1 MTFDTRR
8 AQGNTGTGQAT
19 TNNSSNNSNNPAATT
34 GITSTAQTGTGT
46 VTGSVTVPATA
57 VTITT
62 TTSTAAITAATTTT
76 TNMMSSGIGGD
87 SNNSTTNSQE
97 HLQATEAT
105 TAAAAAAAVVDTSE
119 TTVSPEKLIASFPT
133 TKLRSLTQK
142 ISNPRWV
149 VPVLPEQE
157 LEVLLN
163 AAIELAQAG
172 ADHDCEPC
180 VEFYRN
186 GLTTSFAKILTDEAV
201 NSWKYNIH
209 HCILV
214 SCGKLLHLIA
224 IHMQRDNP
232 YLLDLLAIVFDPDNK
247 FNTFNG
253 ARQPECFAAPEC
265 IWGVLDSNKMFAKS
279 PAEPKPPRGWLVDLI
294 NRFGQLG
301 GFDNLLERFNSGLE
315 LLRRHQSSA
324 TNKVKVETENAGGQ
338 DNRLTLALIHSLLR
352 PFGQCYELLTP
363 ATIAKYFMPTWN
375 VVLDLLDSFT
385 DEELKREVKPEGR
398 NDYINGIVKSARFLA
413 SRLSGQEEL
422 IRDLEMFRLKM
433 ILRLLQV
440 SSFNG
445 KMNALNEI
453 NKVLSSVAYYSH
465 RSQPLPHNLPED
477 EMDWLTAER
486 MAQWIKSSDV
496 LGIVLKDSL
505 HQPQYVEKLEKIIR
519 FLIKEQ
525 ALTLDDLDA
534 VWRAQAG
541 KHEAIVKNMHD
552 LLAKLAWDFTPEQ
565 LDHLFEAF
573 QASMTTANKRQR
585 ERLLELIRR
594 LAEDD
599 KNGVMAQ
606 KVLKLFWTLAHSQEV
621 PPEVL
626 DQALGAHVKILDYS
640 CSQERDA
647 QKTIWLDKCVGEL
660 KSGDSWVLPAL
671 RLIRDICCLYDMT
684 PNHAP
689 RTQTGTNRLQVIERL
704 QNDYSLVILVTN
716 SLTAYMEKVRSL
728 VNETPTLDAATILI
742 DGRFPHHAQ
751 IAERLEFLKFL
762 LKDGQL
768 WLCADQAKQIWHCL
782 AVNAVF
788 TADREECFR
797 WFGKLMGEEPDLDP
811 GINKDFFENNIL
823 QLDPH
828 LLTES
833 GIKCFERFFKAVN
846 SKEDKLKAIHRGY
859 ILDNE
864 DLIGKDYLWRVITT
878 GGEEIAN
885 KAIDLLKE
893 VSTALGPRLQE
904 HITEFHEMFIGEC
917 CSRLRTHYSNI
928 LILGKTMLVEDNAE
942 NNAANDESKDS
953 KMRYIEAEKMCR
965 IIKVLQEYIKECDRS
980 FSGDRIHLPLSRVT
994 RGKNTS
1000 LYIRFQ
1006 TPGRPIDDLEIVT
1019 HSNET
1024 MAAFKRNL
1032 LKRIKGNNSS
1042 SSSTTNSNAT
1052 TNIKVDLFYTNGELI
1067 EITDEINPLYQYTI
1081 RDKMIL
1087 TAKLTPVGI
1096 GLASSPDSSSDSST
1110 GSPPRPC
1117 PDMQRVESES
1127 TLPGVIISQ
1136 NYQYTEFFLKL
1147 YQLGSDLEH
1156 GRLRDSAKV
1165 LLHLLPCDRHTMR
1178 QLQLMC
1184 RVPKSTASTGDG
1196 PKEPED
1202 VGGDAALNADDC
1214 TPEQMF
1220 LHPAPAQVLYNL
1232 SVLHGLLIPALDPLG
1247 EAALQVQSSWMHS
1260 GCAHF
1265 VLELLTKN
1273 NFLPNADM
1281 HTKRASFQGVL
1292 RLAKL
1297 FLYIVGSVL
1306 SRVGDEPM
1314 ICDYDNG
1321 ARSQVDIL
1329 KQNFSTMPNNAQ
1341 GTLHAIS
1348 AKLAEIL
1355 ATEMLSASHE
1365 GERCRALFSSTLQ
1378 WSCPDISTI
1387 KAVVQLAWASSCG
1400 NLQALG
1406 SCSNNSNKSAD
1417 FEDDAIVPDGQDF
1430 SMCKEALEVMTIS
1443 FILNPSANEALSND
1457 ANWPK
1462 FITSIVL
1469 KNPMRHVRQVA
1480 SEQLFLASTYCA
1492 GDRRPFVYMV
1502 NLLVSALKTLVPQY
1516 EATCAEFFSI
1526 LCRTLAY
1533 GCIYNWPLQ
1542 IGEHL
1547 LGDEIK
1553 WLRKIR
1559 ENVKITGDTQVHE
1572 ELLEGHLCLAK
1583 ELMFFL
1589 MPDSKAQLN
1598 ELIHELIDD
1607 FLFTASREYLHLRK
1621 HGSLR
1626 MDTVPPPVCRSPHT
1640 IAAACDLLIALCQ
1653 LCVPNMKLLTN
1664 TLIDFVCT
1672 DTDPLREW
1680 DYWPPVGAR
1689 AAKGFCGLKNAGAT
1703 CYMNSVLQQ
1712 LYMVPAVRVGIL
1724 KAHGAATNDNEDFSG
1739 DSDLNS
1745 SGNNSSGANL
1755 GPSFFG
1761 PAPMPTLAS
1770 TSSAASTSLDDA
1782 TGGASDVR
1790 KNYHVVILKHVQA
1803 IFAHLGH
1810 SALQFYVPRG
1820 LWTHF
1825 KLQGEPVNLREQQDA
1840 VEFFMSLFESLDE
1853 GLKALGYTQLM
1864 NATLGGSFSDQ
1875 KICQEC
1881 PHRYSK
1887 EEPFSVF
1894 SVDIRNHSSLT
1905 ESLEQYVKGELL
1917 EGADAYHC
1925 DKCDKKVVTIKR
1937 LCVKK
1942 LPPVLAI
1949 QLKRFE
1955 YDYERV
1961 CAIKFNDYFEFPRIL
1976 DMEPYTVSG
1985 LAKLEGEVVEVG
1997 DNCQTSVETTK
2008 YELTGIV
2015 VHSGQASGGHYFSYI
2030 VSKNPAN
2037 GKCQWYK
2044 FDDGEVTECKM
2055 HEDEEMKLQCF
2066 GGDYMGEIYDNNLKR
2081 MQYRRQKRWWN
2092 AYMLFYTRCDQNP
2105 KQFETS
2111 VEQLSLT
2118 ESRNVVL
2125 PLPKPIERSVRHQ
2138 NIRFLHSRSIFS
2150 VEFFN
2155 FIKKLV
2161 SCSIPSTRSD
2171 KITPAAEELS
2181 LLGVQLASQFLF
2193 HTGFRTRKSLRGPV
2207 IEWYDTLSHHIRSS
2221 SLVRK
2226 WFANHALLSPPSRL
2240 GEYILMAPSPEVR
2253 TVFVKL
2259 VVFFCHF
2266 AINDEPLVGY
2276 EGSNLCEQ
2284 VLISVLRLLKSEA
2297 ADYGKHLPHYFSLFS
2312 MYVGL
2317 GTREKQQLLKLNV
2330 PVQFMQVAMD
2340 DGPGPSIKYQYP
2352 EFSKLHQVVSHLVR
2366 CSDVSDKCQSSNQ
2379 NGRPLPNPY
2388 KDASIAQEE
2397 MTPLSSEC
2405 MDILFN
2411 RTSYIKKVIEDTNV
2425 GDEGLKLLQY
2435 CSWENPHFS
2444 RAVLTELLWQC
2455 GYAYCHDM
2463 RHHTDLLLNI
2473 LLIEDSWQHHR
2484 IHNALNGVAEEREG
2498 LLDTIQRA
2506 KTHYQ
2511 KRAYQ
2516 IIKCLTQLFHK
2527 SPIALQMLNTNPT
2540 ISRHWSVAVEW
2551 LQDELERQRGIGCQ
2565 YNSYSWSPPAQSNDN
2580 TNGYMLERSQ
2590 SAKNTWSMAYELCP
2604 EEQDQ
2609 EENNESDLESND
2621 DNKQQTEQ
2629 QATAAATPAATAI
2642 GTDAT
2647 TLNEQPDNK
2656 LTTTI
2661 IPTIGGWPGP
2671 APSSSTPTSAST
2683 LPAGTCSSSTSSS
2696 DVVGGSGKSRLSR
2709 QLFNAY
2715 ASTGGVN
2722 VAATSAGGSGGN
2734 SETES
2739 SAQETGGNNTE
2750 SNINGLTNSL
2760 DHIKISMEKSSH
2772 RKERRRSLKKKIVF
2786 GNAEEEEE
2794 EEEEADEM
2802 VTTTEATTTTAAPTT
2817 VSSVTTATTTT
2828 GTTAAVTVAVDSTT
2842 TALITLTDTTTT
2854 AANNITAATTSTA
2867 TTTGAAKLN
2876 STVEKNLI

>member
-8 AQGNTGTGQAT
+8 QGTGTGQAT
-19 TNNSSNNSNNPAATT
+19 TNTSTSSTT
-34 GITSTAQTGTGT
+34 GIPSTAQSAGSGTAT
-46 VTGSVTVPATA
+46 VTGSVTGTGTTGVTATNVP
-57 VTITT
+57 
-62 TTSTAAITAATTTT
+62 
-76 TNMMSSGIGGD
+76 SSGGD
-87 SNNSTTNSQE
+87 SNNSNTNSQE
-97 HLQATEAT
+97 HMQAAQAADGS
-105 TAAAAAAAVVDTSE
+105 TAAENPVTV
-119 TTVSPEKLIASFPT
+119 VSPEKLIASFPT
-133 TKLRSLTQK
+133 AKLRSLTQK

-172 ADHDCEPC
+172 VDHDCEPC

-214 SCGKLLHLIA
+214 SCGKLLNLIA

-247 FNTFNG
+247 FNTFNV
-253 ARQPECFAAPEC
+253 ARQPECFAAPES
-265 IWGVLDSNKMFAKS
+265 IWGVLDSNKMYAK
-279 PAEPKPPRGWLVDLI
+279 PPPEPKNPRGWLVDLI

-315 LLRRHQSSA
+315 LLKRNQSTSKA
-324 TNKVKVETENAGGQ
+324 SIGGSTSSGVKIESGGVDGSGQ

-413 SRLSGQEEL
+413 SRLTGQEEL

-465 RSQPLPHNLPED
+465 RSQPLPHCMPED

-660 KSGDSWVLPAL
+660 KAGDSWVLPAL
-671 RLIRDICCLYDMT
+671 RLIRDICCLYDTT

-689 RTQTGTNRLQVIERL
+689 RTQTSVNRQQVIERL

-716 SLTAYMEKVRSL
+716 SLTAYMDKVRSL
-728 VNETPTLDAATILI
+728 VNETPSLVPSTILI

-788 TADREECFR
+788 AADREECFR

-928 LILGKTMLVEDNAE
+928 LILGKTMLEDPDNQDIS
-942 NNAANDESKDS
+942 NDESKDT
-953 KMRYIEAEKMCR
+953 KMRFIEAEKMCR
-965 IIKVLQEYIKECDRS
+965 ILKVLQEYIKECDRS

-1006 TPGRPIDDLEIVT
+1006 TTGRPIDDIEIVT

-1032 LKRIKGNNSS
+1032 LKRIKGNSTSNS
-1042 SSSTTNSNAT
+1042 
-1052 TNIKVDLFYTNGELI
+1052 NIKVDLFYNNGELI
-1067 EITDEINPLYQYTI
+1067 EVYDEINPLYQYTI

-1087 TAKLTPVGI
+1087 MAKLTPVGI

-1147 YQLGSDLEH
+1147 HQLGSDLEH

-1178 QLQLMC
+1178 MLQVMC
-1184 RVPKSTASTGDG
+1184 RVPKSPAGDG
-1196 PKEPED
+1196 PKEED
-1202 VGGDAALNADDC
+1202 ALGSSGQNVSDALNAEDC

-1220 LHPAPAQVLYNL
+1220 LHPSPAQVLYNL

-1247 EAALQVQSSWMHS
+1247 ESALQVQSAWMHS

-1273 NFLPNADM
+1273 NFLPSADM
-1281 HTKRASFQGVL
+1281 HTKRASFQCVL

-1314 ICDYDNG
+1314 ICDFDNG

-1341 GTLHAIS
+1341 GTLRAIS

-1355 ATEMLSASHE
+1355 ATEMLSASQE

-1387 KAVVQLAWASSCG
+1387 KAVVHLAWASSCG

-1406 SCSNNSNKSAD
+1406 GSND
-1417 FEDDAIVPDGQDF
+1417 FEDDAIIPDGQDF
-1430 SMCKEALEVMTIS
+1430 SMCKEALEVLTIS

-1469 KNPMRHVRQVA
+1469 KNPLRHVRQVA

-1492 GDRRPFVYMV
+1492 GDRRPFGYMV
-1502 NLLVSALKTLVPQY
+1502 NLLVSALKNLVPQY
-1516 EATCAEFFSI
+1516 EATCAEFFSV
-1526 LCRTLAY
+1526 LCRTLSY

-1542 IGEHL
+1542 IGEGL

-1559 ENVKITGDTQVHE
+1559 ENVKVTGDTQVHE

-1626 MDTVPPPVCRSPHT
+1626 LDTVPPPVCRSPHT

-1680 DYWPPVGAR
+1680 DYLPPVGAR
-1689 AAKGFCGLKNAGAT
+1689 PPKGFCGLKNAGAT

-1739 DSDLNS
+1739 DSDL
-1745 SGNNSSGANL
+1745 SGGGI
-1755 GPSFFG
+1755 GPSFFAG
-1761 PAPMPTLAS
+1761 PSTISAMSS
-1770 TSSAASTSLDDA
+1770 TSSTTVGGDD
-1782 TGGASDVR
+1782 GSDVR
-1790 KNYHVVILKHVQA
+1790 KNYHVIILKHVQA

-1853 GLKALGYTQLM
+1853 GLKALGYPQLM

-1925 DKCDKKVVTIKR
+1925 DKCDKKVVTVKR

-1976 DMEPYTVSG
+1976 DMEPYTGNEATANISIYLINIYIIYLIVSG
-1985 LAKLEGEVVEVG
+1985 LAKLEGEVIEVG

-2030 VSKNPAN
+2030 VSKNPTN

-2055 HEDEEMKLQCF
+2055 HEDEEMKAQCF
-2066 GGDYMGEIYDNNLKR
+2066 GGDYTGEIYDNNLKR
-2081 MQYRRQKRWWN
+2081 MQYRSQKRWWN

-2105 KQFETS
+2105 TKFEAS

-2171 KITPAAEELS
+2171 KITSAAEELS

-2193 HTGFRTRKSLRGPV
+2193 HTGFRTKKSLRGPP

-2240 GEYILMAPSPEVR
+2240 GEYILMAPSPDVR

-2366 CSDVSDKCQSSNQ
+2366 CSDVSEKCQSSNQ
-2379 NGRPLPNPY
+2379 NARPLPNPY
-2388 KDASIAQEE
+2388 KDSNISQEE

-2411 RTSYIKKVIEDTNV
+2411 RTGYIKKVIEDTNV
-2425 GDEGLKLLQY
+2425 GEEGLKLLQY

-2455 GYAYCHDM
+2455 GFAYCHDM

-2484 IHNALNGVAEEREG
+2484 IHNALDGVAEEREG
-2498 LLDTIQRA
+2498 LLETIQRA

-2527 SPIALQMLNTNPT
+2527 SPFALQMLNTNPT
-2540 ISRHWSVAVEW
+2540 ISRHWSIAVEW

-2565 YNSYSWSPPAQSNDN
+2565 YNSYSWSPPAQSNDT

-2604 EEQDQ
+2604 EEVS
-2609 EENNESDLESND
+2609 EKATTENNESDLESND
-2621 DNKQQTEQ
+2621 DNKQEQ
-2629 QATAAATPAATAI
+2629 QQQPQTQQSSKAD
-2642 GTDAT
+2642 GSG
-2647 TLNEQPDNK
+2647 NEQQKSQEQQQQADNK
-2656 LTTTI
+2656 TANHSQLTT
-2661 IPTIGGWPGP
+2661 IPTIGGWPAP
-2671 APSSSTPTSAST
+2671 ASIPTSTAA
-2683 LPAGTCSSSTSSS
+2683 PATNTAPVDAQCLT
-2696 DVVGGSGKSRLSR
+2696 R
-2709 QLFNAY
+2709 QLFGAY
-2715 ASTGGVN
+2715 ISTGGGVSSN
-2722 VAATSAGGSGGN
+2722 TGNTAPTTGSGGGSGGGSGSGAN

-2739 SAQETGGNNTE
+2739 SAQETGNAD

-2760 DHIKISMEKSSH
+2760 DHIKISMEK
-2772 RKERRRSLKKKIVF
+2772 
-2786 GNAEEEEE
+2786 
-2794 EEEEADEM
+2794 
-2802 VTTTEATTTTAAPTT
+2802 VTTTNA
-2817 VSSVTTATTTT
+2817 
-2828 GTTAAVTVAVDSTT
+2828 
-2842 TALITLTDTTTT
+2842 
-2854 AANNITAATTSTA
+2854 
-2867 TTTGAAKLN
+2867 
-2876 STVEKNLI
+2876 

>member
-1 MTFDTRR
+1 MTFDTRTTATTTTSP
-8 AQGNTGTGQAT
+8 AQSAGTGTG
-19 TNNSSNNSNNPAATT
+19 SV
-34 GITSTAQTGTGT
+34 TGT
-46 VTGSVTVPATA
+46 VTTSSLPGGGSSSLDSSQEQQPVVASQNSDDVAGSSTAGSVDSTVTLVP
-57 VTITT
+57 
-62 TTSTAAITAATTTT
+62 
-76 TNMMSSGIGGD
+76 
-87 SNNSTTNSQE
+87 
-97 HLQATEAT
+97 
-105 TAAAAAAAVVDTSE
+105 
-119 TTVSPEKLIASFPT
+119 PEKLISSFPT
-133 TKLRSLTQK
+133 TKLRSLSQK

-163 AAIELAQAG
+163 AAIELTQAG
-172 ADHDCEPC
+172 VDHDCEPC

-186 GLTTSFAKILTDEAV
+186 GLSTSFAKILTDEAV
-201 NSWKYNIH
+201 NSWKFNIH

-232 YLLDLLAIVFDPDNK
+232 YLLDLLAIVFDPENK
-247 FNTFNG
+247 FNTFNA
-253 ARQPECFAAPEC
+253 ARQPECFATPDC
-265 IWGVLDSNKMFAKS
+265 IWGQLDSNKMYARP
-279 PAEPKPPRGWLVDLI
+279 PAEPKNPRGWLVDLI

-315 LLRRHQSSA
+315 LLKRNQNKA
-324 TNKVKVETENAGGQ
+324 TGKGVGGEGSGEGSIQ

-465 RSQPLPHNLPED
+465 RSQPLPHCMPED

-541 KHEAIVKNMHD
+541 KHEAIVKNVHD

-660 KSGDSWVLPAL
+660 KSGDGWVLPAL
-671 RLIRDICCLYDMT
+671 RLIRDICCLYDTT

-689 RTQTGTNRLQVIERL
+689 RTQTGTNRQQVIERL

-716 SLTAYMEKVRSL
+716 SLTAYMEKVRQM
-728 VNETPTLDAATILI
+728 VTDTPGLEAATILI

-782 AVNAVF
+782 AVSAVF
-788 TADREECFR
+788 PADREECFR

-878 GGEEIAN
+878 GGEEIAS

-904 HITEFHEMFIGEC
+904 NIAEFHEMFIGEC
-917 CSRLRTHYSNI
+917 CSRLRTHYGNI
-928 LILGKTMLVEDNAE
+928 VILGKTQLQEELDAPDQSDN
-942 NNAANDESKDS
+942 ANDESKDS
-953 KMRYIEAEKMCR
+953 KMRFIEAEKMCR
-965 IIKVLQEYIKECDRS
+965 ILKVLQEYVKECDRS
-980 FSGDRIHLPLSRVT
+980 FSGDRVHLPLSRVT

-1006 TPGRPIDDLEIVT
+1006 NPGRPIDDLEIVT

-1024 MAAFKRNL
+1024 MAAFKRSL
-1032 LKRIKGNNSS
+1032 LKRIKGTS
-1042 SSSTTNSNAT
+1042 T
-1052 TNIKVDLFYTNGELI
+1052 TNIKVDLFYTNGEMI
-1067 EITDEINPLYQYTI
+1067 EISDEINPLYQYTI

-1087 TAKLTPVGI
+1087 TAKLTPVGT

-1147 YQLGSDLEH
+1147 YQLGSDLQH

-1165 LLHLLPCDRHTMR
+1165 LLHLLPCDRQTMR
-1178 QLQLMC
+1178 QLQMMC
-1184 RVPKSTASTGDG
+1184 KVPKAAVTVPLTAEKCAKDEEEKLNSTEQPASESD
-1196 PKEPED
+1196 EE
-1202 VGGDAALNADDC
+1202 NC

-1220 LHPAPAQVLYNL
+1220 LHPTPAQVLYNL

-1247 EAALQVQSSWMHS
+1247 EGALLVQSAWMHS

-1273 NFLPNADM
+1273 NFLPSADM
-1281 HTKRASFQGVL
+1281 HTKRASFQCVL

-1314 ICDYDNG
+1314 ICDLDNG
-1321 ARSQVDIL
+1321 SRSQVDIL
-1329 KQNFSTMPNNAQ
+1329 KQNFSTMPNSSQ
-1341 GTLHAIS
+1341 GTLRAIS
-1348 AKLAEIL
+1348 AKLAVML
-1355 ATEMLSASHE
+1355 AREMLSASQE
-1365 GERCRALFSSTLQ
+1365 GDRCRTLFSSTLQ

-1406 SCSNNSNKSAD
+1406 SSNGD
-1417 FEDDAIVPDGQDF
+1417 FEDEVIVPDGQDF
-1430 SMCKEALEVMTIS
+1430 SMCKEALEVLTIS
-1443 FILNPSANEALSND
+1443 FILNPSANEALSSD

-1469 KNPMRHVRQVA
+1469 RNPLRHVRQVA

-1502 NLLVSALKTLVPQY
+1502 NLLVGALKTLVPQY
-1516 EATCAEFFSI
+1516 EATCAEFFSV
-1526 LCRTLAY
+1526 LCRTLSY

-1542 IGEHL
+1542 ISEGL

-1553 WLRKIR
+1553 WLQRIR
-1559 ENVKITGDTQVHE
+1559 ENVRSTGDTQVHE

-1589 MPDSKAQLN
+1589 AADSKAQLN

-1607 FLFTASREYLHLRK
+1607 FLFTASREFLHLRR

-1626 MDTVPPPVCRSPHT
+1626 QDTVPPPVCRSPHT

-1680 DYWPPVGAR
+1680 DYLPPVGAR
-1689 AAKGFCGLKNAGAT
+1689 PTKGFCGLKNAGAT

-1724 KAHGAATNDNEDFSG
+1724 RAHGAATTDGEDFSG
-1739 DSDLNS
+1739 DSDLTGGGLGPALFSGPASALVTFSSS
-1745 SGNNSSGANL
+1745 SGGVEDGSQ
-1755 GPSFFG
+1755 
-1761 PAPMPTLAS
+1761 
-1770 TSSAASTSLDDA
+1770 
-1782 TGGASDVR
+1782 DVR

-1853 GLKALGYTQLM
+1853 GLKALGQPQLM

-1925 DKCDKKVVTIKR
+1925 DKCDKKVVTVKR

-1997 DNCQTSVETTK
+1997 DNCQTNVETTK

-2030 VSKNPAN
+2030 LSKNPAN

-2055 HEDEEMKLQCF
+2055 HEDEEMKAQCF

-2092 AYMLFYTRCDQNP
+2092 AYMLFYTRCDQSP
-2105 KQFETS
+2105 VKYEPS

-2118 ESRNVVL
+2118 ESRNMVL

-2161 SCSIPSTRSD
+2161 SCNIPSARSD

-2193 HTGFRTRKSLRGPV
+2193 HTGFRTKKSLRGPV
-2207 IEWYDTLSHHIRSS
+2207 IDWYDALSHHIRSS
-2221 SLVRK
+2221 ALVRK

-2266 AINDEPLVGY
+2266 AINDEPLAGHD
-2276 EGSNLCEQ
+2276 GANLCEQ

-2317 GTREKQQLLKLNV
+2317 GTREKQQLLRLNV
-2330 PVQFMQVAMD
+2330 PMQFIQVALD
-2340 DGPGPSIKYQYP
+2340 DGPGPAIKYQYP

-2366 CSDVSDKCQSSNQ
+2366 CSDVSEKCQSSNQ
-2379 NGRPLPNPY
+2379 NGRPLPNPF
-2388 KDASIAQEE
+2388 KDATVAHEE
-2397 MTPLSSEC
+2397 LTPLSTEC
-2405 MDILFN
+2405 MDLLFN
-2411 RTSYIKKVIEDTNV
+2411 RTGYIKKVIEDTNV
-2425 GDEGLKLLQY
+2425 GDEGLKILQY

-2455 GYAYCHDM
+2455 GFAYCHDM

-2473 LLIEDSWQHHR
+2473 LLIDDSWQHHR

-2527 SPIALQMLNTNPT
+2527 SPIALQMLNTNPG

-2590 SAKNTWSMAYELCP
+2590 SAKNTWTMAYELCP
-2604 EEQDQ
+2604 DEVSEKTKQD
-2609 EENNESDLESND
+2609 ENNESDLESNLD
-2621 DNKQQTEQ
+2621 ENKTEQAAQPGAAQESTTGGTEQPTDNK
-2629 QATAAATPAATAI
+2629 
-2642 GTDAT
+2642 
-2647 TLNEQPDNK
+2647 
-2656 LTTTI
+2656 
-2661 IPTIGGWPGP
+2661 
-2671 APSSSTPTSAST
+2671 TPT
-2683 LPAGTCSSSTSSS
+2683 TSSPS
-2696 DVVGGSGKSRLSR
+2696 TGAWPARVDSNAIPRLSR
-2709 QLFNAY
+2709 QLFGAY
-2715 ASTGGVN
+2715 TSTGVGSTSGTT
-2722 VAATSAGGSGGN
+2722 APTLATTATAGSGAN

-2739 SAQETGGNNTE
+2739 SAQETTGETT
-2750 SNINGLTNSL
+2750 INGLSSSL
-2760 DHIKISMEKSSH
+2760 DQMEITA
-2772 RKERRRSLKKKIVF
+2772 KKVTR
-2786 GNAEEEEE
+2786 
-2794 EEEEADEM
+2794 ADE
-2802 VTTTEATTTTAAPTT
+2802 V
-2817 VSSVTTATTTT
+2817 
-2828 GTTAAVTVAVDSTT
+2828 
-2842 TALITLTDTTTT
+2842 
-2854 AANNITAATTSTA
+2854 
-2867 TTTGAAKLN
+2867 
-2876 STVEKNLI
+2876 

>member
-8 AQGNTGTGQAT
+8 HTTGQPGSTAP
-19 TNNSSNNSNNPAATT
+19 SSSSST
-34 GITSTAQTGTGT
+34 TSTTTTTTSPAQSAGSGSGIGTGTGT
-46 VTGSVTVPATA
+46 VANSSLPGGGSGSLDGNQDQQPATDSQSSDDVA
-57 VTITT
+57 ASLSANSVDSTIT
-62 TTSTAAITAATTTT
+62 I
-76 TNMMSSGIGGD
+76 
-87 SNNSTTNSQE
+87 
-97 HLQATEAT
+97 
-105 TAAAAAAAVVDTSE
+105 VP
-119 TTVSPEKLIASFPT
+119 PEKLISSFPT

-163 AAIELAQAG
+163 AAIELTQAG
-172 ADHDCEPC
+172 VDHDCEPC

-186 GLTTSFAKILTDEAV
+186 GLSTSFAKILTDEAV
-201 NSWKYNIH
+201 NSWKNNIH

-232 YLLDLLAIVFDPDNK
+232 YLLDLLAIVFDPENK
-247 FNTFNG
+247 FNTFNAG
-253 ARQPECFAAPEC
+253 RQPDCFAAPDY
-265 IWGVLDSNKMFAKS
+265 IWGQLDSNKMYAR
-279 PAEPKPPRGWLVDLI
+279 PPPEPKNARGWLVDLI

-301 GFDNLLERFNSGLE
+301 GFDNLLERFNIGLE
-315 LLRRHQSSA
+315 LLKRNQ
-324 TNKVKVETENAGGQ
+324 NKCTGKNISVEGRVENGAQ

-352 PFGQCYELLTP
+352 PFGQCYELLMP

-398 NDYINGIVKSARFLA
+398 NDYINGIVKSARLLA
-413 SRLSGQEEL
+413 SRLTGQEEL

-453 NKVLSSVAYYSH
+453 NKVLSSVAYFSH
-465 RSQPLPHNLPED
+465 RSQPLPHCMPED
-477 EMDWLTAER
+477 EMDWLTADR

-496 LGIVLKDSL
+496 LGVVLKDSL

-541 KHEAIVKNMHD
+541 KHEAIVKNVHD

-647 QKTIWLDKCVGEL
+647 QKTIWLDKCVDEL
-660 KSGDSWVLPAL
+660 KSGDGWVLPAL
-671 RLIRDICCLYDMT
+671 RLIRDICCLYDT
-684 PNHAP
+684 TTNHAQ
-689 RTQTGTNRLQVIERL
+689 RTQTSTNRQQVIERL

-716 SLTAYMEKVRSL
+716 SLTAYMEKVRQMVTDS
-728 VNETPTLDAATILI
+728 PGLDATRILI
-742 DGRFPHHAQ
+742 DGRFPHHVQ

-788 TADREECFR
+788 PADREECFR

-859 ILDNE
+859 MLDNE

-878 GGEEIAN
+878 GGEEIAS

-904 HITEFHEMFIGEC
+904 NIAEFHEMFIGEC
-917 CSRLRTHYSNI
+917 CSRLRTHYGNI
-928 LILGKTMLVEDNAE
+928 VILGKTQLQEELDAPDQSDNT
-942 NNAANDESKDS
+942 NDESKDS
-953 KMRYIEAEKMCR
+953 KMRFIEAEKMCR
-965 IIKVLQEYIKECDRS
+965 ILKVLQEYVKECDRS
-980 FSGDRIHLPLSRVT
+980 FSGDRVHLPLSRVT
-994 RGKNTS
+994 RGKNTI

-1006 TPGRPIDDLEIVT
+1006 NPGRSIDDMEIVT

-1032 LKRIKGNNSS
+1032 LKRIKGT
-1042 SSSTTNSNAT
+1042 STA
-1052 TNIKVDLFYTNGELI
+1052 NIKVDLFYANDEMIGVS
-1067 EITDEINPLYQYTI
+1067 DEINPLYQYTI
-1081 RDKMIL
+1081 RDKMNL
-1087 TAKLTPVGI
+1087 TAKLTPVGT

-1165 LLHLLPCDRHTMR
+1165 LLHLLPCDRQTIR
-1178 QLQLMC
+1178 QLKIMC
-1184 RVPKSTASTGDG
+1184 KVPKAAVTVAVTGDKIAKDEEEKLYPTEQAG
-1196 PKEPED
+1196 IED
-1202 VGGDAALNADDC
+1202 EEEHC

-1220 LHPAPAQVLYNL
+1220 LHPTPAQVLYNL

-1247 EAALQVQSSWMHS
+1247 ESALLVQSAWMHS

-1273 NFLPNADM
+1273 NFLPSADM
-1281 HTKRASFQGVL
+1281 HTKRASFQCVL

-1314 ICDYDNG
+1314 ICDLDNG
-1321 ARSQVDIL
+1321 SRSQVDIL
-1329 KQNFSTMPNNAQ
+1329 KQNFSTMPSSSQ
-1341 GTLHAIS
+1341 GTLRAIS
-1348 AKLAEIL
+1348 AKLAVIL
-1355 ATEMLSASHE
+1355 AREMLSASPE
-1365 GERCRALFSSTLQ
+1365 GDRCRTLFSSTLQ

-1406 SCSNNSNKSAD
+1406 NSSGD
-1417 FEDDAIVPDGQDF
+1417 FEDEVIVPDGQDF
-1430 SMCKEALEVMTIS
+1430 SMCKEALEVLTIS
-1443 FILNPSANEALSND
+1443 FILNPSANEALTSD
-1457 ANWPK
+1457 PNWPK

-1469 KNPMRHVRQVA
+1469 KNPLRHVRQVA

-1502 NLLVSALKTLVPQY
+1502 NLLVGALKTLVPQY
-1516 EATCAEFFSI
+1516 ESTCAEFFSV
-1526 LCRTLAY
+1526 LCRTLSY

-1542 IGEHL
+1542 ISEGL

-1553 WLRKIR
+1553 WLQRIR
-1559 ENVKITGDTQVHE
+1559 ENVHATGDTQVHE

-1589 MPDSKAQLN
+1589 GADSKAQLN

-1607 FLFTASREYLHLRK
+1607 FLFTASREFLHLRR

-1626 MDTVPPPVCRSPHT
+1626 QDTVPPPVCRSPHT

-1680 DYWPPVGAR
+1680 DYLPPVGAR
-1689 AAKGFCGLKNAGAT
+1689 PTKGFCGLKNAGAT

-1724 KAHGAATNDNEDFSG
+1724 RAHGAATTDGEDFSG
-1739 DSDLNS
+1739 DSDLT
-1745 SGNNSSGANL
+1745 GGGL
-1755 GPSFFG
+1755 GSALFSG
-1761 PAPMPTLAS
+1761 PASALVSLPSSSS
-1770 TSSAASTSLDDA
+1770 TIEDGLH
-1782 TGGASDVR
+1782 DVR

-1810 SALQFYVPRG
+1810 SALQYYVPRG

-1825 KLQGEPVNLREQQDA
+1825 KLLGEPVNLREQQDA
-1840 VEFFMSLFESLDE
+1840 VEFFMSLLESLDE
-1853 GLKALGYTQLM
+1853 GLKALGQPQLM

-1925 DKCDKKVVTIKR
+1925 DKCDKKVVTVKR
-1937 LCVKK
+1937 VCVKK

-1997 DNCQTSVETTK
+1997 DNCQTNVETTK

-2030 VSKNPAN
+2030 LSKNPAN

-2055 HEDEEMKLQCF
+2055 HEDEEMKAECF
-2066 GGDYMGEIYDNNLKR
+2066 GGEYMGETYDNNLKR

-2092 AYMLFYTRCDQNP
+2092 AYMLFYTRCDQTP
-2105 KQFETS
+2105 VQYEPS
-2111 VEQLSLT
+2111 VEQLSLA
-2118 ESRNVVL
+2118 ESRNMVL

-2161 SCSIPSTRSD
+2161 SCNLLSARSN

-2193 HTGFRTRKSLRGPV
+2193 HTGFRTKKSLRGPV
-2207 IEWYDTLSHHIRSS
+2207 MEWYDALSHHIRSS
-2221 SLVRK
+2221 ALVRK

-2240 GEYILMAPSPEVR
+2240 GEYILMAPSPDVR

-2266 AINDEPLVGY
+2266 AINDEPLTGY
-2276 EGSNLCEQ
+2276 DGANLCEQ

-2317 GTREKQQLLKLNV
+2317 GTREKQQLLRLNV
-2330 PVQFMQVAMD
+2330 PLQFIQVALD
-2340 DGPGPSIKYQYP
+2340 DGPGPAIKYQYP
-2352 EFSKLHQVVSHLVR
+2352 EFSKLHQVVSHLIR
-2366 CSDVSDKCQSSNQ
+2366 CSDVSEKCQSSNQ
-2379 NGRPLPNPY
+2379 NARPLSNPFKDPNV
-2388 KDASIAQEE
+2388 AHEE
-2397 MTPLSSEC
+2397 LTPLSTEC
-2405 MDILFN
+2405 MDLLFN
-2411 RTSYIKKVIEDTNV
+2411 RTGYIKKVIEDTNV

-2455 GYAYCHDM
+2455 GFAYCHDM

-2473 LLIEDSWQHHR
+2473 LLIDDSWQHHR

-2498 LLDTIQRA
+2498 LLETIQRA

-2527 SPIALQMLNTNPT
+2527 SPIALQMLHTNSNIT
-2540 ISRHWSVAVEW
+2540 RHWSIAVEW
-2551 LQDELERQRGIGCQ
+2551 LQGELDRQRGIGCQ

-2590 SAKNTWSMAYELCP
+2590 SAKNTWSMAFELCP
-2604 EEQDQ
+2604 DEVSEKTD
-2609 EENNESDLESND
+2609 ENNEPNLETNMD
-2621 DNKQQTEQ
+2621 ENKSEPVAQPGGVLEGSTGGTEQ
-2629 QATAAATPAATAI
+2629 LPENKTPTTSSPSTAAWPARGDSNAI
-2642 GTDAT
+2642 
-2647 TLNEQPDNK
+2647 P
-2656 LTTTI
+2656 
-2661 IPTIGGWPGP
+2661 
-2671 APSSSTPTSAST
+2671 
-2683 LPAGTCSSSTSSS
+2683 
-2696 DVVGGSGKSRLSR
+2696 RLSR
-2709 QLFNAY
+2709 QLFGAY
-2715 ASTGGVN
+2715 TSTGSGSTSGGS
-2722 VAATSAGGSGGN
+2722 APTSALTTTAGSGAN

-2739 SAQETGGNNTE
+2739 SAQETTGETT
-2750 SNINGLTNSL
+2750 INGLTNSL
-2760 DHIKISMEKSSH
+2760 DQMEITA
-2772 RKERRRSLKKKIVF
+2772 KK
-2786 GNAEEEEE
+2786 
-2794 EEEEADEM
+2794 
-2802 VTTTEATTTTAAPTT
+2802 VTR
-2817 VSSVTTATTTT
+2817 
-2828 GTTAAVTVAVDSTT
+2828 
-2842 TALITLTDTTTT
+2842 
-2854 AANNITAATTSTA
+2854 ANN
-2867 TTTGAAKLN
+2867 
-2876 STVEKNLI
+2876 V

>member
-8 AQGNTGTGQAT
+8 QGTGTGTGQAT
-19 TNNSSNNSNNPAATT
+19 TTATAAQNSSSSIT
-34 GITSTAQTGTGT
+34 TSTAQGTGTGT
-46 VTGSVTVPATA
+46 VTATVTGTGTGTV
-57 VTITT
+57 TT
-62 TTSTAAITAATTTT
+62 TTTTTGGVTTANMSSSGGIDANNSNNSQEQSTDAPPTTAAVATTTT
-76 TNMMSSGIGGD
+76 AGGCTVE
-87 SNNSTTNSQE
+87 SA
-97 HLQATEAT
+97 ATA
-105 TAAAAAAAVVDTSE
+105 
-119 TTVSPEKLIASFPT
+119 VSPEKLIASFPIA
-133 TKLRSLTQK
+133 KLRSLTQK

-163 AAIELAQAG
+163 AAIDLAKAG
-172 ADHDCEPC
+172 VDHDCEPC

-201 NSWKYNIH
+201 NSWKFNIH

-214 SCGKLLHLIA
+214 SCGKLLNLIA

-247 FNTFNG
+247 FNTFNAG
-253 ARQPECFAAPEC
+253 RQPECFAALEC
-265 IWGVLDSNKMFAKS
+265 IWGVLDSNKMFAK
-279 PAEPKPPRGWLVDLI
+279 PPPEPKNPRGWLVDLI

-315 LLRRHQSSA
+315 LLKRNQN
-324 TNKVKVETENAGGQ
+324 TNKTSAIVGGSSSTTTVKSITSNESGGGGSDSSGQ

-413 SRLSGQEEL
+413 SRLTGQEEL

-453 NKVLSSVAYYSH
+453 NKVLTSVAYYSH
-465 RSQPLPHNLPED
+465 RSQPLPHCLPDD

-660 KSGDSWVLPAL
+660 KAGDSWVLPAL
-671 RLIRDICCLYDMT
+671 RLIRDICCLYDT
-684 PNHAP
+684 SPNHAP
-689 RTQTGTNRLQVIERL
+689 RTQTSINRQQVIERL

-728 VNETPTLDAATILI
+728 VNETPSLDAATILI
-742 DGRFPHHAQ
+742 DGRFPHQAQ

-788 TADREECFR
+788 AADREECFR

-904 HITEFHEMFIGEC
+904 HITEFHEIFIGEC
-917 CSRLRTHYSNI
+917 CARLRAHYSNI
-928 LILGKTMLVEDNAE
+928 QILGKAMLEDADNQDTS
-942 NNAANDESKDS
+942 NDESKDT
-953 KMRYIEAEKMCR
+953 KMRFIEAEKMCR

-1006 TPGRPIDDLEIVT
+1006 TPGRPIDDIEIVT

-1032 LKRIKGNNSS
+1032 LKRIKGN
-1042 SSSTTNSNAT
+1042 STSTN
-1052 TNIKVDLFYTNGELI
+1052 NIKVDLFYTNGELI
-1067 EITDEINPLYQYTI
+1067 EVSDEINPLYQYTI

-1087 TAKLTPVGI
+1087 TAKLTQVGI

-1147 YQLGSDLEH
+1147 HQLGSDLEH

-1178 QLQLMC
+1178 MLQLMC
-1184 RVPKSTASTGDG
+1184 RVPKSTTGDG
-1196 PKEPED
+1196 PKEED
-1202 VGGDAALNADDC
+1202 ALTSSGQSASDALNADDC

-1220 LHPAPAQVLYNL
+1220 LHPSPAQVLYNL

-1247 EAALQVQSSWMHS
+1247 ESALQVQSAWMHS

-1273 NFLPNADM
+1273 NFLPSADM
-1281 HTKRASFQGVL
+1281 HTKRASFQCVL

-1329 KQNFSTMPNNAQ
+1329 KQNFSTTPNSAQ
-1341 GTLHAIS
+1341 GTLRAIS

-1355 ATEMLSASHE
+1355 ATEMLSASHD

-1387 KAVVQLAWASSCG
+1387 KAVVHLAWASSCG

-1406 SCSNNSNKSAD
+1406 SSND
-1417 FEDDAIVPDGQDF
+1417 FEDDAIIPDGQDF
-1430 SMCKEALEVMTIS
+1430 SVCKEALEVLTIS

-1469 KNPMRHVRQVA
+1469 KNPLRHVRQVA

-1516 EATCAEFFSI
+1516 EATCAEFFSV
-1526 LCRTLAY
+1526 LCRTLSY

-1542 IGEHL
+1542 IGEGL
-1547 LGDEIK
+1547 LSDEIN

-1559 ENVKITGDTQVHE
+1559 ENVKVTGDTQVHE

-1589 MPDSKAQLN
+1589 MADSKAQLN

-1626 MDTVPPPVCRSPHT
+1626 LDTVPPPVCRSPHT

-1653 LCVPNMKLLTN
+1653 HCVPNMKLLTN

-1680 DYWPPVGAR
+1680 DYLPPVGAR
-1689 AAKGFCGLKNAGAT
+1689 PTKGFCGLKNAGAT

-1739 DSDLNS
+1739 DSDMG
-1745 SGNNSSGANL
+1745 SGGSL
-1755 GPSFFG
+1755 GPSFFAG
-1761 PAPMPTLAS
+1761 PSTIPSLSS
-1770 TSSAASTSLDDA
+1770 TSSTVASSDD
-1782 TGGASDVR
+1782 GADVR
-1790 KNYHVVILKHVQA
+1790 KNYHVIILKHVQA

-1925 DKCDKKVVTIKR
+1925 DKCDKKVVTVKR

-2030 VSKNPAN
+2030 VSKNPTN

-2055 HEDEEMKLQCF
+2055 HEDEEMKAQCF

-2105 KQFETS
+2105 TQFDAS

-2171 KITPAAEELS
+2171 KITTAAEELS

-2193 HTGFRTRKSLRGPV
+2193 HTGFRTKKTLRGPV

-2366 CSDVSDKCQSSNQ
+2366 CSDVSEKCENSNE
-2379 NGRPLPNPY
+2379 NARPLPNPFR
-2388 KDASIAQEE
+2388 DSNIAPDDL
-2397 MTPLSSEC
+2397 TPLSSEC

-2411 RTSYIKKVIEDTNV
+2411 RTGYIKKVIEDTNV

-2473 LLIEDSWQHHR
+2473 LLIEDSWQRHR
-2484 IHNALNGVAEEREG
+2484 IHNALNGVAEQREG
-2498 LLDTIQRA
+2498 LLETIQRA

-2516 IIKCLTQLFHK
+2516 IIKCLTHLFHK
-2527 SPIALQMLNTNPT
+2527 SPIALQMLHTIPT
-2540 ISRHWSVAVEW
+2540 ISRHWSIAVEW
-2551 LQDELERQRGIGCQ
+2551 LQDELERQRGIGCH

-2580 TNGYMLERSQ
+2580 TNGYMLERSL
-2590 SAKNTWSMAYELCP
+2590 SAKNTLSMAYELCP
-2604 EEQDQ
+2604 EDQ

-2621 DNKQQTEQ
+2621 DNKQEQQQQTRAKQPPGTEATSNEQQQQQQQTQPQTEQ
-2629 QATAAATPAATAI
+2629 Q
-2642 GTDAT
+2642 
-2647 TLNEQPDNK
+2647 PDNK
-2656 LTTTI
+2656 TVNYTGLTT
-2661 IPTIGGWPGP
+2661 IPTIGGWPSP
-2671 APSSSTPTSAST
+2671 APTSTPTSTPVPSVT
-2683 LPAGTCSSSTSSS
+2683 STSM
-2696 DVVGGSGKSRLSR
+2696 DGNGIPRLSR
-2709 QLFNAY
+2709 QLFGAY
-2715 ASTGGVN
+2715 TSTGGTTTAN
-2722 VAATSAGGSGGN
+2722 VAPASGSGSGGGSGSGAN

-2739 SAQETGGNNTE
+2739 SAQETGNGGE

-2760 DHIKISMEKSSH
+2760 DHMKISMEKGSRNRINRGGKLPPAAELLMPPLQQLQSQQQQQQQTKSQQLQQQQPQSHQQKHQLQLQLQPKQQQQLQQKQQQQQLQQQQQQQQQQQRGDISNSSTS
-2772 RKERRRSLKKKIVF
+2772 R
-2786 GNAEEEEE
+2786 
-2794 EEEEADEM
+2794 
-2802 VTTTEATTTTAAPTT
+2802 
-2817 VSSVTTATTTT
+2817 
-2828 GTTAAVTVAVDSTT
+2828 
-2842 TALITLTDTTTT
+2842 LI
-2854 AANNITAATTSTA
+2854 
-2867 TTTGAAKLN
+2867 
-2876 STVEKNLI
+2876 

>member
-8 AQGNTGTGQAT
+8 HTTGQPGTTATSSGSTTATTTTSPAQSAGTGTG
-19 TNNSSNNSNNPAATT
+19 T
-34 GITSTAQTGTGT
+34 GSGTGTGT
-46 VTGSVTVPATA
+46 VTTSSLPGGGGGGGSSGLDSSQEQQPAVSSQSSDDVAASSSTGSVESTVTLVP
-57 VTITT
+57 
-62 TTSTAAITAATTTT
+62 
-76 TNMMSSGIGGD
+76 
-87 SNNSTTNSQE
+87 
-97 HLQATEAT
+97 
-105 TAAAAAAAVVDTSE
+105 
-119 TTVSPEKLIASFPT
+119 PEKLISSFPT
-133 TKLRSLTQK
+133 TKLRLLTQK

-163 AAIELAQAG
+163 AAIELTQAG
-172 ADHDCEPC
+172 VDHDCEPC

-186 GLTTSFAKILTDEAV
+186 GLSTSFAKILTDEAV

-232 YLLDLLAIVFDPDNK
+232 YLLDLLAIVFDPENK
-247 FNTFNG
+247 FNTFNA
-253 ARQPECFAAPEC
+253 ARQPECFASADC
-265 IWGVLDSNKMFAKS
+265 IWGQLDSNKMYAR
-279 PAEPKPPRGWLVDLI
+279 PPPEPKNARGWLVDLI

-315 LLRRHQSSA
+315 LLKRNQNKGTGKSA
-324 TNKVKVETENAGGQ
+324 CGEGGGEGNGQ

-465 RSQPLPHNLPED
+465 RSQPLPHCMPED

-486 MAQWIKSSDV
+486 MAQWIKASDV

-541 KHEAIVKNMHD
+541 KHEAIVKNVHD

-660 KSGDSWVLPAL
+660 KSGDGWVLPAL
-671 RLIRDICCLYDMT
+671 RLIRDICCLYDTT

-689 RTQTGTNRLQVIERL
+689 RTQTGTNRQQVIERL

-716 SLTAYMEKVRSL
+716 SLTAYMERVRQM
-728 VNETPTLDAATILI
+728 VADTPGLEAANIVI

-782 AVNAVF
+782 AVSAVF
-788 TADREECFR
+788 PADREECFR

-878 GGEEIAN
+878 GGEEIAS

-904 HITEFHEMFIGEC
+904 NIAEFHEMFIGEC
-917 CSRLRTHYSNI
+917 CARLRTHYGNI
-928 LILGKTMLVEDNAE
+928 VILGKTQLQEELDAPDQSDN
-942 NNAANDESKDS
+942 ANDESKDS
-953 KMRYIEAEKMCR
+953 KMRFIEAEKMCR
-965 IIKVLQEYIKECDRS
+965 ILKVLQEYVKECDRS
-980 FSGDRIHLPLSRVT
+980 FSGDRVHLPLSRVT

-1006 TPGRPIDDLEIVT
+1006 NPGRPIDDLEIVT

-1024 MAAFKRNL
+1024 MAAFKRSL
-1032 LKRIKGNNSS
+1032 LKRIKGTS
-1042 SSSTTNSNAT
+1042 T
-1052 TNIKVDLFYTNGELI
+1052 TNIKVDLFYTNGEMI
-1067 EITDEINPLYQYTI
+1067 EVSDEINPLYQYTI
-1081 RDKMIL
+1081 RDKMVL
-1087 TAKLTPVGI
+1087 TAKLTPVGT

-1165 LLHLLPCDRHTMR
+1165 LLHLLPCDRQTMR
-1178 QLQLMC
+1178 QLQVMC
-1184 RVPKSTASTGDG
+1184 KVPKAAVTVAVTGEKSAKDEEE
-1196 PKEPED
+1196 K
-1202 VGGDAALNADDC
+1202 LNTTDQPTSEVEEENC
-1214 TPEQMF
+1214 TPEQIF
-1220 LHPAPAQVLYNL
+1220 LHPTPAQVLYNL

-1247 EAALQVQSSWMHS
+1247 EGALLVQSAWMHS

-1273 NFLPNADM
+1273 NFLPSADM
-1281 HTKRASFQGVL
+1281 HTKRASFQCVL

-1314 ICDYDNG
+1314 ICDLDNG
-1321 ARSQVDIL
+1321 SRSQVDIL
-1329 KQNFSTMPNNAQ
+1329 KQNFSTMPNSSQ
-1341 GTLHAIS
+1341 GTLRAIS
-1348 AKLAEIL
+1348 AKLAVML
-1355 ATEMLSASHE
+1355 AREMLSASQE
-1365 GERCRALFSSTLQ
+1365 GDRCRTLFSSTLQ

-1406 SCSNNSNKSAD
+1406 SSSGD
-1417 FEDDAIVPDGQDF
+1417 FEDEVIVPDGQDF
-1430 SMCKEALEVMTIS
+1430 SMCKEALEVLTIS
-1443 FILNPSANEALSND
+1443 FILNPSANEALTSD

-1469 KNPMRHVRQVA
+1469 KNPLRHVRQVA

-1502 NLLVSALKTLVPQY
+1502 NLLVGALKTLVPQY
-1516 EATCAEFFSI
+1516 EATCAEFFSV
-1526 LCRTLAY
+1526 LCRTLSY

-1542 IGEHL
+1542 ISEGL

-1553 WLRKIR
+1553 WLQRIR
-1559 ENVKITGDTQVHE
+1559 ENVRATGDTQVHE

-1589 MPDSKAQLN
+1589 AADSKAQLN

-1607 FLFTASREYLHLRK
+1607 FLFTASREFLHLRR

-1626 MDTVPPPVCRSPHT
+1626 QDTVPPPVCRSPHT

-1680 DYWPPVGAR
+1680 DYLPPVGAR
-1689 AAKGFCGLKNAGAT
+1689 PTKGFCGLKNAGAT

-1724 KAHGAATNDNEDFSG
+1724 RAHGAATTDGEDFSG
-1739 DSDLNS
+1739 DSDLTGGGLGPALFSGPASALVTFS
-1745 SGNNSSGANL
+1745 SSSGAVED
-1755 GPSFFG
+1755 GSQ
-1761 PAPMPTLAS
+1761 
-1770 TSSAASTSLDDA
+1770 
-1782 TGGASDVR
+1782 DVR

-1853 GLKALGYTQLM
+1853 GLKALGQPQLM

-1925 DKCDKKVVTIKR
+1925 DKCDKKVVTVKR

-1997 DNCQTSVETTK
+1997 DNCQTNVETTK

-2030 VSKNPAN
+2030 LSKNPAN

-2055 HEDEEMKLQCF
+2055 HEDEEMKAQCF

-2092 AYMLFYTRCDQNP
+2092 AYMLFYTRCDQSP
-2105 KQFETS
+2105 VQYEPS

-2118 ESRNVVL
+2118 ESRNMVL

-2161 SCSIPSTRSD
+2161 SCNIPSARSD
-2171 KITPAAEELS
+2171 KITSAAEELS

-2193 HTGFRTRKSLRGPV
+2193 HTGFRTKKSLRGPV
-2207 IEWYDTLSHHIRSS
+2207 IDWYDALSHHIRSS
-2221 SLVRK
+2221 ALVRK

-2266 AINDEPLVGY
+2266 AINDEPLTGY
-2276 EGSNLCEQ
+2276 DGANLCEQ

-2317 GTREKQQLLKLNV
+2317 GTREKQQLLRLNV
-2330 PVQFMQVAMD
+2330 PLQFIQVALD
-2340 DGPGPSIKYQYP
+2340 DGPGPAIKYQYP
-2352 EFSKLHQVVSHLVR
+2352 EFSKLHQVVSHLIR
-2366 CSDVSDKCQSSNQ
+2366 CSDVSEKCQSSNQ
-2379 NGRPLPNPY
+2379 NARPLPNPF
-2388 KDASIAQEE
+2388 KDATVAHEE
-2397 MTPLSSEC
+2397 LTPLSTEC
-2405 MDILFN
+2405 MDLLFN
-2411 RTSYIKKVIEDTNV
+2411 RTGYIKKVIEDTNV

-2455 GYAYCHDM
+2455 GFAYCHDM

-2473 LLIEDSWQHHR
+2473 LLIDDSWQHHR

-2498 LLDTIQRA
+2498 LLETIQRA

-2540 ISRHWSVAVEW
+2540 ISRHWSIAVEW

-2590 SAKNTWSMAYELCP
+2590 SAKNTWTMAYELCP
-2604 EEQDQ
+2604 DEVSEKTD
-2609 EENNESDLESND
+2609 ENNESDLESNLD
-2621 DNKQQTEQ
+2621 ENKTDQVVQPGGAQEGTTGGTEQSADNK
-2629 QATAAATPAATAI
+2629 
-2642 GTDAT
+2642 
-2647 TLNEQPDNK
+2647 
-2656 LTTTI
+2656 
-2661 IPTIGGWPGP
+2661 
-2671 APSSSTPTSAST
+2671 TPT
-2683 LPAGTCSSSTSSS
+2683 TSSPATGAWPVRVDS
-2696 DVVGGSGKSRLSR
+2696 NAIPRLSR
-2709 QLFNAY
+2709 QLFGAY
-2715 ASTGGVN
+2715 TSTGGGTTSGTT
-2722 VAATSAGGSGGN
+2722 APTPATTTTAGSGAN

-2739 SAQETGGNNTE
+2739 SAQETTGETT
-2750 SNINGLTNSL
+2750 INGLTNSL
-2760 DHIKISMEKSSH
+2760 DQMEITA
-2772 RKERRRSLKKKIVF
+2772 KKKCRRVIIRKLVESKD
-2786 GNAEEEEE
+2786 EED
-2794 EEEEADEM
+2794 A
-2802 VTTTEATTTTAAPTT
+2802 TAAT
-2817 VSSVTTATTTT
+2817 TTATTEVTT
-2828 GTTAAVTVAVDSTT
+2828 SPATT
-2842 TALITLTDTTTT
+2842 TAM
-2854 AANNITAATTSTA
+2854 AATSTPATTAATT
-2867 TTTGAAKLN
+2867 TGTGSGSGTGTSELP
-2876 STVEKNLI
+2876 TRIEKNLI

>member
-8 AQGNTGTGQAT
+8 HTTGQPGSTAP
-19 TNNSSNNSNNPAATT
+19 SSSSST
-34 GITSTAQTGTGT
+34 TSTTTTTTSPAQSAGSGSGIGTGTGT
-46 VTGSVTVPATA
+46 VANSSLPGGGSGSLDGNQDQQPATDSQSSDDVA
-57 VTITT
+57 ASLSANSVDSTIT
-62 TTSTAAITAATTTT
+62 I
-76 TNMMSSGIGGD
+76 
-87 SNNSTTNSQE
+87 
-97 HLQATEAT
+97 
-105 TAAAAAAAVVDTSE
+105 VP
-119 TTVSPEKLIASFPT
+119 PEKLISSFPT

-163 AAIELAQAG
+163 AAIELTQAG
-172 ADHDCEPC
+172 VDHDCEPC

-186 GLTTSFAKILTDEAV
+186 GLSTSFAKILTDEAV
-201 NSWKYNIH
+201 NSWKNNIH

-232 YLLDLLAIVFDPDNK
+232 YLLDLLAIVFDPENK
-247 FNTFNG
+247 FNTFNAG
-253 ARQPECFAAPEC
+253 RQPECFAAPDY
-265 IWGVLDSNKMFAKS
+265 IWGQLDSNKMYAR
-279 PAEPKPPRGWLVDLI
+279 PPPEPKNARGWLVDLI

-301 GFDNLLERFNSGLE
+301 GFDNLLERFNIGLE
-315 LLRRHQSSA
+315 LLKRNQ
-324 TNKVKVETENAGGQ
+324 NKCTGKNISVEGRVENGAQ

-352 PFGQCYELLTP
+352 PFGQCYELLMP

-398 NDYINGIVKSARFLA
+398 NDYINGIVKSARLLA
-413 SRLSGQEEL
+413 SRLTGQEEL

-453 NKVLSSVAYYSH
+453 NKVLSSVAYFSH
-465 RSQPLPHNLPED
+465 RSQPLPHCMPED
-477 EMDWLTAER
+477 EMDWLTADR

-496 LGIVLKDSL
+496 LGVVLKDSL

-541 KHEAIVKNMHD
+541 KHEAIVKNVHD

-647 QKTIWLDKCVGEL
+647 QKTIWLDKCVDEL
-660 KSGDSWVLPAL
+660 KSGDGWVLPAL
-671 RLIRDICCLYDMT
+671 RLIRDICCLYDT
-684 PNHAP
+684 TTNHAQ
-689 RTQTGTNRLQVIERL
+689 RTQTSTNRQQVIERL

-716 SLTAYMEKVRSL
+716 SLTAYMEKVRQMVTDS
-728 VNETPTLDAATILI
+728 PGLDATRILI
-742 DGRFPHHAQ
+742 DGRFPHHVQ

-788 TADREECFR
+788 PADREECFR

-859 ILDNE
+859 MLDNE

-878 GGEEIAN
+878 GGEEIAS

-904 HITEFHEMFIGEC
+904 NIAEFHEMFIGEC
-917 CSRLRTHYSNI
+917 CSRLRTHYGNI
-928 LILGKTMLVEDNAE
+928 VILGKTQLQEELDAPDQSDNT
-942 NNAANDESKDS
+942 NDESKDS
-953 KMRYIEAEKMCR
+953 KMRFIEAEKMCR
-965 IIKVLQEYIKECDRS
+965 ILKVLQEYVKECDRS
-980 FSGDRIHLPLSRVT
+980 FSGDRVHLPLSRVT
-994 RGKNTS
+994 RGKNTI

-1006 TPGRPIDDLEIVT
+1006 NPGRSIDDMEIVT

-1032 LKRIKGNNSS
+1032 LKRIKGT
-1042 SSSTTNSNAT
+1042 STA
-1052 TNIKVDLFYTNGELI
+1052 NIKVDLFYANDEMIGVS
-1067 EITDEINPLYQYTI
+1067 DEINPLYQYTI
-1081 RDKMIL
+1081 RDKMNL
-1087 TAKLTPVGI
+1087 TAKLTPVGT

-1165 LLHLLPCDRHTMR
+1165 LLHLLPCDRQTIR
-1178 QLQLMC
+1178 QLKIMC
-1184 RVPKSTASTGDG
+1184 KVPKAAVTVAVTGDKIAKDEEEKLYPTEQAG
-1196 PKEPED
+1196 IED
-1202 VGGDAALNADDC
+1202 EEEHC

-1220 LHPAPAQVLYNL
+1220 LHPTPAQVLYNL

-1247 EAALQVQSSWMHS
+1247 ESALLVQSAWMHS

-1273 NFLPNADM
+1273 NFLPSADM
-1281 HTKRASFQGVL
+1281 HTKRASFQCVL

-1314 ICDYDNG
+1314 ICDLDNG
-1321 ARSQVDIL
+1321 SRSQVDIL
-1329 KQNFSTMPNNAQ
+1329 KQNFSTMPSSSQ
-1341 GTLHAIS
+1341 GTLRAIS
-1348 AKLAEIL
+1348 AKLAVIL
-1355 ATEMLSASHE
+1355 AREMLSASPE
-1365 GERCRALFSSTLQ
+1365 GDRCRTLFSSTLQ

-1406 SCSNNSNKSAD
+1406 NSSGD
-1417 FEDDAIVPDGQDF
+1417 FEDEVIVPDGQDF
-1430 SMCKEALEVMTIS
+1430 SMCKEALEVLTIS
-1443 FILNPSANEALSND
+1443 FILNPSANEALTSD
-1457 ANWPK
+1457 PNWPK

-1469 KNPMRHVRQVA
+1469 KNPLRHVRQVA

-1502 NLLVSALKTLVPQY
+1502 NLLVGALKTLVPQY
-1516 EATCAEFFSI
+1516 ESTCAEFFSV
-1526 LCRTLAY
+1526 LCRTLSY

-1542 IGEHL
+1542 ISEGL

-1553 WLRKIR
+1553 WLQRIR
-1559 ENVKITGDTQVHE
+1559 ENVHATGDTQVHE

-1589 MPDSKAQLN
+1589 GADSKAQLN

-1607 FLFTASREYLHLRK
+1607 FLFTASREFLHLRR

-1626 MDTVPPPVCRSPHT
+1626 QDTVPPPVCRSPHT

-1680 DYWPPVGAR
+1680 DYLPPVGAR
-1689 AAKGFCGLKNAGAT
+1689 PTKGFCGLKNAGAT

-1724 KAHGAATNDNEDFSG
+1724 RAHGAATTDGEDFSG
-1739 DSDLNS
+1739 DSDLT
-1745 SGNNSSGANL
+1745 GGGL
-1755 GPSFFG
+1755 GSALFSG
-1761 PAPMPTLAS
+1761 PASALVSLPSSSS
-1770 TSSAASTSLDDA
+1770 TIEDGLH
-1782 TGGASDVR
+1782 DVR

-1810 SALQFYVPRG
+1810 SALQYYVPRG

-1825 KLQGEPVNLREQQDA
+1825 KLLGEPVNLREQQDA
-1840 VEFFMSLFESLDE
+1840 VEFFMSLLESLDE
-1853 GLKALGYTQLM
+1853 GLKALGQPQLM

-1925 DKCDKKVVTIKR
+1925 DKCDKKVVTVKR
-1937 LCVKK
+1937 VCVKK

-1997 DNCQTSVETTK
+1997 DNCQTNVETTK

-2030 VSKNPAN
+2030 LSKNPAN

-2055 HEDEEMKLQCF
+2055 HEDEEMKAECF
-2066 GGDYMGEIYDNNLKR
+2066 GGEYMGETYDNNLKR

-2092 AYMLFYTRCDQNP
+2092 AYMLFYTRCDQTP
-2105 KQFETS
+2105 VQYEPS
-2111 VEQLSLT
+2111 VEQLSLA
-2118 ESRNVVL
+2118 ESRNMVL

-2161 SCSIPSTRSD
+2161 SCNLLSARSN

-2193 HTGFRTRKSLRGPV
+2193 HTGFRTKKSLRGPV
-2207 IEWYDTLSHHIRSS
+2207 MEWYDALSHHIRSS
-2221 SLVRK
+2221 ALVRK

-2240 GEYILMAPSPEVR
+2240 GEYILMAPSPDVR

-2266 AINDEPLVGY
+2266 AINDEPLTGY
-2276 EGSNLCEQ
+2276 DGANLCEQ

-2317 GTREKQQLLKLNV
+2317 GTREKQQLLRLNV
-2330 PVQFMQVAMD
+2330 PLQFIQVALD
-2340 DGPGPSIKYQYP
+2340 DGPGPAIKYQYP
-2352 EFSKLHQVVSHLVR
+2352 EFSKLHQVVSHLIR
-2366 CSDVSDKCQSSNQ
+2366 CSDVSEKCQSSNQ
-2379 NGRPLPNPY
+2379 NARPLSNPFKDPNV
-2388 KDASIAQEE
+2388 AHEE
-2397 MTPLSSEC
+2397 LTPLSTEC
-2405 MDILFN
+2405 MDLLFN
-2411 RTSYIKKVIEDTNV
+2411 RTGYIKKVIEDTNV

-2455 GYAYCHDM
+2455 GFAYCHDM

-2473 LLIEDSWQHHR
+2473 LLIDDSWQHHR

-2498 LLDTIQRA
+2498 LLETIQRA

-2527 SPIALQMLNTNPT
+2527 SPIALQMLHTNSNIT
-2540 ISRHWSVAVEW
+2540 RHWSIAVEW
-2551 LQDELERQRGIGCQ
+2551 LQGELDRQRGIGCQ

-2590 SAKNTWSMAYELCP
+2590 SAKNTWSMAFELCP
-2604 EEQDQ
+2604 DEVSEKTD
-2609 EENNESDLESND
+2609 ENNEPNLETNMD
-2621 DNKQQTEQ
+2621 ENKSEPVAQPGGVLEGSTGGTEQ
-2629 QATAAATPAATAI
+2629 LPENKTPTTSSPSTAAWPARGDSNAI
-2642 GTDAT
+2642 
-2647 TLNEQPDNK
+2647 P
-2656 LTTTI
+2656 
-2661 IPTIGGWPGP
+2661 
-2671 APSSSTPTSAST
+2671 
-2683 LPAGTCSSSTSSS
+2683 
-2696 DVVGGSGKSRLSR
+2696 RLSR
-2709 QLFNAY
+2709 QLFGAY
-2715 ASTGGVN
+2715 TSTGSGSTSGGS
-2722 VAATSAGGSGGN
+2722 APTSALTTTAGSGAN

-2739 SAQETGGNNTE
+2739 SAQETTGETT
-2750 SNINGLTNSL
+2750 INGLTNSL
-2760 DHIKISMEKSSH
+2760 DQMEITA
-2772 RKERRRSLKKKIVF
+2772 KK
-2786 GNAEEEEE
+2786 
-2794 EEEEADEM
+2794 
-2802 VTTTEATTTTAAPTT
+2802 VTR
-2817 VSSVTTATTTT
+2817 
-2828 GTTAAVTVAVDSTT
+2828 
-2842 TALITLTDTTTT
+2842 
-2854 AANNITAATTSTA
+2854 ANN
-2867 TTTGAAKLN
+2867 
-2876 STVEKNLI
+2876 V

>member
-8 AQGNTGTGQAT
+8 QTTGQ
-19 TNNSSNNSNNPAATT
+19 P
-34 GITSTAQTGTGT
+34 G
-46 VTGSVTVPATA
+46 
-57 VTITT
+57 T
-62 TTSTAAITAATTTT
+62 TTSSSTAATTTT
-76 TNMMSSGIGGD
+76 SPAQSTGTGTGTGAGTGTVTTSSQPGGGGGGNGSGSLD
-87 SNNSTTNSQE
+87 SSNQEQQTPPQQTSQSSDGSSDVTASSSAGSVDSTVT
-97 HLQATEAT
+97 L
-105 TAAAAAAAVVDTSE
+105 VP
-119 TTVSPEKLIASFPT
+119 PEKLISSFPT

-163 AAIELAQAG
+163 AAIELTQAKFQLLIRVPFSG
-172 ADHDCEPC
+172 VDHDCEPC

-186 GLTTSFAKILTDEAV
+186 GLSTSFAKILTDEAV

-214 SCGKLLHLIA
+214 SCGKLLNLIA

-232 YLLDLLAIVFDPDNK
+232 YLLDLLAIVFDPENK
-247 FNTFNG
+247 FNTFNA
-253 ARQPECFAAPEC
+253 ARQPECFATPDC
-265 IWGVLDSNKMFAKS
+265 IWGPLDSNKMYAR
-279 PAEPKPPRGWLVDLI
+279 PPPEPKNARGWLVDLI

-315 LLRRHQSSA
+315 LLKRNQNKSSGTA
-324 TNKVKVETENAGGQ
+324 KSLESSGDGAGQ

-363 ATIAKYFMPTWN
+363 GTIAKYFMPTWN

-413 SRLSGQEEL
+413 SRLTGQEEL

-465 RSQPLPHNLPED
+465 RSQPLPHCMPED

-541 KHEAIVKNMHD
+541 KHEAIVKNVHD

-660 KSGDSWVLPAL
+660 KSGDGWVLPAL
-671 RLIRDICCLYDMT
+671 RLIRDICCLYDTT

-689 RTQTGTNRLQVIERL
+689 RTQTGTNRQQVIERL

-716 SLTAYMEKVRSL
+716 SLTAYMEKVRQM
-728 VNETPTLDAATILI
+728 VADTPGLEAATILI
-742 DGRFPHHAQ
+742 DGRFPHQAQ

-788 TADREECFR
+788 PADREECFR

-878 GGEEIAN
+878 GGEEIAS

-904 HITEFHEMFIGEC
+904 NIGEFHEMFIGEC
-917 CSRLRTHYSNI
+917 CSRLRTHYGNI
-928 LILGKTMLVEDNAE
+928 VILGKTQLQEELEAPDQSDN
-942 NNAANDESKDS
+942 ANDESKDS
-953 KMRYIEAEKMCR
+953 KMRFIEAEKMCR
-965 IIKVLQEYIKECDRS
+965 ILKVLQEYVKECDRS
-980 FSGDRIHLPLSRVT
+980 FSGDRVHLPLSRVT

-1006 TPGRPIDDLEIVT
+1006 NPGRPIDDLEIVT

-1024 MAAFKRNL
+1024 MAAFKRSL
-1032 LKRIKGNNSS
+1032 LKRIKGTS
-1042 SSSTTNSNAT
+1042 T
-1052 TNIKVDLFYTNGELI
+1052 TNIKVDLFYTNGEMI
-1067 EITDEINPLYQYTI
+1067 EVSDEINPLYQYTI

-1087 TAKLTPVGI
+1087 TAKLTPVGT

-1156 GRLRDSAKV
+1156 GRLRESAKI
-1165 LLHLLPCDRHTMR
+1165 LLHLLPCDRQTMR

-1184 RVPKSTASTGDG
+1184 KVPKAAITTSVASKEDG
-1196 PKEPED
+1196 GEKVNSIEQPS
-1202 VGGDAALNADDC
+1202 AASEAEEENSC

-1220 LHPAPAQVLYNL
+1220 LHPTPAQVLYNL
-1232 SVLHGLLIPALDPLG
+1232 SVLHGLLIPALEPLG
-1247 EAALQVQSSWMHS
+1247 EPALQVQSAWMHS

-1273 NFLPNADM
+1273 NFLPSADM
-1281 HTKRASFQGVL
+1281 HTKRASFQCVL

-1314 ICDYDNG
+1314 ICDLDNG

-1329 KQNFSTMPNNAQ
+1329 KQNFSTMPNSSQ
-1341 GTLHAIS
+1341 GTLRAIS
-1348 AKLAEIL
+1348 AKLAVIL
-1355 ATEMLSASHE
+1355 AREMLSATQE
-1365 GERCRALFSSTLQ
+1365 GDRCRTLFSSMLQ

-1406 SCSNNSNKSAD
+1406 SSSSSTGEG
-1417 FEDDAIVPDGQDF
+1417 FEDEVIVPDGQDF
-1430 SMCKEALEVMTIS
+1430 SMCKEALEVLTIS
-1443 FILNPSANEALSND
+1443 FILNPSANEALSSD

-1469 KNPMRHVRQVA
+1469 KNPYRHVRQVA

-1502 NLLVSALKTLVPQY
+1502 NLLVGALKTLVPQY
-1516 EATCAEFFSI
+1516 EATCSEFFSV
-1526 LCRTLAY
+1526 LCRTLSY

-1542 IGEHL
+1542 IGEGL
-1547 LGDEIK
+1547 LSDEIK
-1553 WLRKIR
+1553 WLQRIR
-1559 ENVKITGDTQVHE
+1559 ENVRATGDTQVHE

-1589 MPDSKAQLN
+1589 VPDSKAQLN

-1607 FLFTASREYLHLRK
+1607 FLFTASREFLHLRRQ
-1621 HGSLR
+1621 GSLR
-1626 MDTVPPPVCRSPHT
+1626 QDTVPPPVCRSPHT

-1680 DYWPPVGAR
+1680 DYLPPVGAR
-1689 AAKGFCGLKNAGAT
+1689 PIKGFCGLKNAGAT

-1724 KAHGAATNDNEDFSG
+1724 RAHGAATTDGEDFSG
-1739 DSDLNS
+1739 DSDLTGGGGGGLGPAALFSGPASALVSFS
-1745 SGNNSSGANL
+1745 SSSSGA
-1755 GPSFFG
+1755 GS
-1761 PAPMPTLAS
+1761 
-1770 TSSAASTSLDDA
+1770 DD
-1782 TGGASDVR
+1782 GSQDVR

-1853 GLKALGYTQLM
+1853 GLKALGQPQLM

-1997 DNCQTSVETTK
+1997 DNCQTNSVETTK

-2030 VSKNPAN
+2030 NSKNPAN

-2055 HEDEEMKLQCF
+2055 HEDEEMKAQCF

-2092 AYMLFYTRCDQNP
+2092 AYMLFYTRCDQTP
-2105 KQFETS
+2105 VQYEPS

-2118 ESRNVVL
+2118 ESRNMVL

-2161 SCSIPSTRSD
+2161 SCNIPSTRSD
-2171 KITPAAEELS
+2171 KIVSFPVDRSAVFNTKLILVFLQTPAAEELS

-2193 HTGFRTRKSLRGPV
+2193 HTGFRTKKSLRGPV

-2221 SLVRK
+2221 ALVRK

-2276 EGSNLCEQ
+2276 DGANLCEQ

-2317 GTREKQQLLKLNV
+2317 GTREKQQLLRLNV
-2330 PVQFMQVAMD
+2330 PLQFIQVALD
-2340 DGPGPSIKYQYP
+2340 DGPGPTIKYQYP

-2366 CSDVSDKCQSSNQ
+2366 CSDVSEKCQSSNQ
-2379 NGRPLPNPY
+2379 NARPLPNPF
-2388 KDASIAQEE
+2388 KDATVAHEE
-2397 MTPLSSEC
+2397 LKPLSTEC
-2405 MDILFN
+2405 MDLLFN
-2411 RTSYIKKVIEDTNV
+2411 RTGYIKKVIEDTNV

-2444 RAVLTELLWQC
+2444 RGVLTELLWQC
-2455 GYAYCHDM
+2455 GFAYCHDM

-2473 LLIEDSWQHHR
+2473 LLIDDSWQHHR

-2540 ISRHWSVAVEW
+2540 ISRHWSIAVEW

-2590 SAKNTWSMAYELCP
+2590 SAKNTWTMAYELCP
-2604 EEQDQ
+2604 DESSEKTVCIALKFPKQEIITDEAACQDQ
-2609 EENNESDLESND
+2609 DENNESDLESNLEE
-2621 DNKQQTEQ
+2621 NKV
-2629 QATAAATPAATAI
+2629 ADLVAAQPGGAQEGSI
-2642 GTDAT
+2642 VGTD
-2647 TLNEQPDNK
+2647 QPADK
-2656 LTTTI
+2656 TTT
-2661 IPTIGGWPGP
+2661 T
-2671 APSSSTPTSAST
+2671 TTT
-2683 LPAGTCSSSTSSS
+2683 TTTTSSS
-2696 DVVGGSGKSRLSR
+2696 PSTGAWPARVDSNAIPRLSR
-2709 QLFNAY
+2709 QLFGAY
-2715 ASTGGVN
+2715 TSTGN
-2722 VAATSAGGSGGN
+2722 SPGGSGGVTAATTTTGSGAN

-2739 SAQETGGNNTE
+2739 SAQETAGET
-2750 SNINGLTNSL
+2750 SINGLTNSL
-2760 DHIKISMEKSSH
+2760 DQMEITT
-2772 RKERRRSLKKKIVF
+2772 KKVI
-2786 GNAEEEEE
+2786 
-2794 EEEEADEM
+2794 DEDK
-2802 VTTTEATTTTAAPTT
+2802 V
-2817 VSSVTTATTTT
+2817 
-2828 GTTAAVTVAVDSTT
+2828 
-2842 TALITLTDTTTT
+2842 
-2854 AANNITAATTSTA
+2854 
-2867 TTTGAAKLN
+2867 
-2876 STVEKNLI
+2876 

>member
-1 MTFDTRR
+1 MTDTRGR
-8 AQGNTGTGQAT
+8 GQSSSGSGSGGGSGGSGGGGGSSSGGD
-19 TNNSSNNSNNPAATT
+19 NSS
-34 GITSTAQTGTGT
+34 
-46 VTGSVTVPATA
+46 
-57 VTITT
+57 
-62 TTSTAAITAATTTT
+62 TTSTSSNTTSSSSTLVGVGGVTTLESSSSSTNLTTHNPTESTTISATINPLTESPGASVSAATE
-76 TNMMSSGIGGD
+76 N
-87 SNNSTTNSQE
+87 
-97 HLQATEAT
+97 
-105 TAAAAAAAVVDTSE
+105 
-119 TTVSPEKLIASFPT
+119 VSPEKLIASFPT
-133 TKLRSLTQK
+133 LKLRSLTQK

-163 AAIELAQAG
+163 AAIQLTAAG
-172 ADHDCEPC
+172 VDHECEHC
-180 VEFYRN
+180 VEFYHSA
-186 GLTTSFAKILTDEAV
+186 LTTSFTKILTDEAV

-209 HCILV
+209 HCILI

-224 IHMQRDNP
+224 IHMTRDNP

-247 FNTFNG
+247 FNTFNA
-253 ARQPECFAAPEC
+253 ARQTECFSPPDHL
-265 IWGVLDSNKMFAKS
+265 WGVLDGNKMFAK
-279 PAEPKPPRGWLVDLI
+279 PPPEPKNPRGWLVDLI

-301 GFDNLLERFNSGLE
+301 GFDNLQERFNRGLQ
-315 LLRRHQSSA
+315 LLRKQQEQAAAAVASGCAKPGGSRAMLQPDPEQK
-324 TNKVKVETENAGGQ
+324 NK
-338 DNRLTLALIHSLLR
+338 LTLALIYSLLR

-363 ATIAKYFMPTWN
+363 ATISKYFMPIWN
-375 VVLDLLDSFT
+375 VVLDLLDSFS
-385 DEELKREVKPEGR
+385 DEELKREAKPEGR
-398 NDYINGIVKSARFLA
+398 NDYINGIVKSARYLA
-413 SRLSGQEEL
+413 SRLPGQEEL
-422 IRDLEMFRLKM
+422 IRNLEMFRLKM

-453 NKVLSSVAYYSH
+453 NKVLTSVSYYAH
-465 RSQPLPHNLPED
+465 RTPQLPHCMSDDDL
-477 EMDWLTAER
+477 DWLTAER
-486 MAQWIKSSDV
+486 MAAWIKESDV

-519 FLIKEQ
+519 FLIKEH
-525 ALTLDDLDA
+525 ALTLEDLDA

-541 KHEAIVKNMHD
+541 KHEAIVKNVHD

-565 LDHLFEAF
+565 LDHLFESF

-606 KVLKLFWTLAHSQEV
+606 KVLKLFWTLAHSSEI

-626 DQALGAHVKILDYS
+626 DQALAAHVKILDYS

-647 QKTIWLDKCVGEL
+647 QKIVWLDKCVVEL
-660 KSGDSWVLPAL
+660 KNGETWVLPAL
-671 RLIRDICCLYDMT
+671 RLIREICCLYESS
-684 PNHAP
+684 PSHAP
-689 RTQTGTNRLQVIERL
+689 RSQQSLNRQQVIERL
-704 QNDYSLVILVTN
+704 QNDHSLVILVTN
-716 SLTAYMEKVRSL
+716 SLTSYMDKIRTMIADMPNVDPASL
-728 VNETPTLDAATILI
+728 CI
-742 DGRFPHHAQ
+742 DGRYPHNMQ
-751 IAERLEFLKFL
+751 ISERLDFLKFL

-788 TADREECFR
+788 PSDREECFR

-904 HITEFHEMFIGEC
+904 NISEFHEMFIGEC
-917 CSRLRTHYSNI
+917 CERLRTHYTNI
-928 LILGKTMLVEDNAE
+928 MILGKSLNS
-942 NNAANDESKDS
+942 NNTVPVVADDANQADQNESKDS
-953 KMRYIEAEKMCR
+953 KMRFIEAEKMCR
-965 IIKVLQEYIKECDRS
+965 ILKVLQEYIKECDRS
-980 FSGDRIHLPLSRVT
+980 FNGDRYLLPLVRAT
-994 RGKNTS
+994 RGKYTS

-1006 TPGRPIDDLEIVT
+1006 NPGRPIDDIEIIT
-1019 HSNET
+1019 HNNE
-1024 MAAFKRNL
+1024 MVSSFKRNL
-1032 LKRIKGNNSS
+1032 LKRIKGT
-1042 SSSTTNSNAT
+1042 STA
-1052 TNIKVDLFYTNGELI
+1052 NIKVDLYYNNGELI
-1067 EITDEINPLYQYTI
+1067 DIGDEINPLSQYSI

-1087 TAKLTPVGI
+1087 TAKLTPIGV
-1096 GLASSPDSSSDSST
+1096 GLASSPDTSSDSST

-1127 TLPGVIISQ
+1127 TLPGVIISR
-1136 NYQYTEFFLKL
+1136 NFHYIEFFLKL

-1156 GRLRDSAKV
+1156 GRLRESAKM
-1165 LLHLLPCDRHTMR
+1165 LLHLLPCDRQTVKMLQIMCGMSAAQ
-1178 QLQLMC
+1178 QLQQQMQ
-1184 RVPKSTASTGDG
+1184 TTGVSAG
-1196 PKEPED
+1196 NVANVTKEGEED
-1202 VGGDAALNADDC
+1202 NSAGNVANVGGVVTAQQPPQQQVTSSNEPINPTEC
-1214 TPEQMF
+1214 TPEMLF
-1220 LHPAPAQVLYNL
+1220 LHPTPAQVHYNL
-1232 SVLHGLLIPALDPLG
+1232 CVFNSLLIPALDPYG
-1247 EAALQVQSSWMHS
+1247 EKALQIQSSWLHS

-1265 VLELLTKN
+1265 ILELLTKN

-1281 HTKRASFQGVL
+1281 HTKRASFQCVL

-1297 FLYIVGSVL
+1297 FLYIVGCVL

-1314 ICDYDNG
+1314 LFDFDMDS
-1321 ARSQVDIL
+1321 RSQVEIL
-1329 KQNFSTMPNNAQ
+1329 KQILTSIPNTSEI
-1341 GTLHAIS
+1341 TLRAIS
-1348 AKLAEIL
+1348 QKLAENL
-1355 ATEMLSASHE
+1355 AREMLSASPE
-1365 GERCRALFSSTLQ
+1365 GEVCRLLFASTLQ

-1400 NLQALG
+1400 NLQSLG
-1406 SCSNNSNKSAD
+1406 TKNDFAD
-1417 FEDDAIVPDGQDF
+1417 DTSMPDSQDF
-1430 SMCKEALEVMTIS
+1430 MVCKEALEVLTIS
-1443 FILNPSANEALSND
+1443 LVLNPSANEALSADPLWN
-1457 ANWPK
+1457 K
-1462 FITSIVL
+1462 FITSLIL
-1469 KNPMRHVRQVA
+1469 KNQSRHVRQVA
-1480 SEQLFLASTYCA
+1480 AEQLFLTCTYCA
-1492 GDRRPFVYMV
+1492 GDRRPFAYMV
-1502 NLLVSALKTLVPQY
+1502 NLLVSSLKTLVPQH
-1516 EATCAEFFSI
+1516 EATCADFFQL
-1526 LCRTLAY
+1526 LCRTLSY
-1533 GCIYNWPLQ
+1533 GCVVNWPLN
-1542 IGEHL
+1542 IGEGL
-1547 LGDEIK
+1547 LAEEIK
-1553 WLRKIR
+1553 WLQKIR
-1559 ENVKITGDTQVHE
+1559 EHVTTTGDIQVHE
-1572 ELLEGHLCLAK
+1572 DLLEGHLCLAK

-1589 MPDSKAQLN
+1589 SPETKAQLN
-1598 ELIHELIDD
+1598 DLIHELIDA

-1621 HGSLR
+1621 TGKLK
-1626 MDTVPPPVCRSPHT
+1626 TETAPPPVCRSPHT

-1653 LCVPNMKLLTN
+1653 NCVPNMKLLTN
-1664 TLIDFVCT
+1664 TITDFVCT
-1672 DTDPLREW
+1672 DTDPLRDW
-1680 DYWPPVGAR
+1680 DYLPPVGAR
-1689 AAKGFCGLKNAGAT
+1689 PIKGFCGLKNAGAT

-1712 LYMVPAVRVGIL
+1712 LYMVPSIRVGIL
-1724 KAHGAATNDNEDFSG
+1724 KADGAATNENEDFSG
-1739 DSDLNS
+1739 EPEANAMGSALFNS
-1745 SGNNSSGANL
+1745 NEDNN
-1755 GPSFFG
+1755 
-1761 PAPMPTLAS
+1761 
-1770 TSSAASTSLDDA
+1770 
-1782 TGGASDVR
+1782 DVR

-1853 GLKALGYTQLM
+1853 GLKALGQTQLM
-1864 NATLGGSFSDQ
+1864 NNTLGGSFSDQ

-1961 CAIKFNDYFEFPRIL
+1961 CAIKFNDYFEFPRLL

-1985 LAKLEGEVVEVG
+1985 LAKLEGEVIEVG
-1997 DNCQTSVETTK
+1997 DNCQSNDECTK

-2030 VSKNPAN
+2030 RSNNPST
-2037 GKCQWYK
+2037 GKEQWYK
-2044 FDDGEVTECKM
+2044 FDDGDVTECKM
-2055 HEDEEMKLQCF
+2055 NEDEEMKAQCF
-2066 GGDYMGEIYDNNLKR
+2066 GGDYMGEIYDSNLKR

-2092 AYMLFYTRCDQNP
+2092 AYMLFYTRCDQKP
-2105 KQFETS
+2105 IQFEAS
-2111 VEQLSLT
+2111 VEQLSLA
-2118 ESRNVVL
+2118 ESRNFVL
-2125 PLPKPIERSVRHQ
+2125 PLPKPIERSVRNQ
-2138 NIRFLHSRSIFS
+2138 NIRFLHSKSIFS

-2161 SCSIPSTRSD
+2161 SCSIPTRAD
-2171 KITPAAEELS
+2171 KMTPAAEELS

-2193 HTGFRTRKSLRGPV
+2193 HTGFRTKKSLRGPV
-2207 IEWYDTLSHHIRSS
+2207 IEWYDTLSHHIRLSP
-2221 SLVRK
+2221 LVRK
-2226 WFANHALLSPPSRL
+2226 WFASNALLSPPTRL

-2266 AINDEPLVGY
+2266 AINDEPLAGY
-2276 EGSNLCEQ
+2276 DGNNLCEQ
-2284 VLISVLRLLKSEA
+2284 ILISVLKLLKCEV
-2297 ADYGKHLPHYFSLFS
+2297 ADHGKHLPHYFSLFS

-2317 GTREKQQLLKLNV
+2317 GIQEKQQLLKLNV
-2330 PVQFMQVAMD
+2330 PVIFMQVALD
-2340 DGPGPSIKYQYP
+2340 EGPGPSIKYQYP
-2352 EFSKLHQVVSHLVR
+2352 ELSKLHQVVSHLIR
-2366 CSDVSDKCQSSNQ
+2366 CSNISDRCQSSNP
-2379 NGRPLPNPY
+2379 NERPLQNPF
-2388 KDASIAQEE
+2388 KDPIIRYEDL
-2397 MTPLSSEC
+2397 MPLSPEC
-2405 MDILFN
+2405 VEILFN
-2411 RTSYIKKVIEDTNV
+2411 RTGYIKKLIEDTNV
-2425 GDEGLKLLQY
+2425 GEEGLKLLQY

-2455 GYAYCHDM
+2455 GFAYCHDM
-2463 RHHTDLLLNI
+2463 RHHTELLLHI

-2498 LLDTIQRA
+2498 LLETIQRS

-2527 SPIALQMLNTNPT
+2527 SPVALQMLNSNPA
-2540 ISRHWSVAVEW
+2540 IGRHWIIAVEW
-2551 LQDELERQRGIGCQ
+2551 LQDELDRQRGIGCQ

-2580 TNGYMLERSQ
+2580 TNGYMLERSH

-2604 EEQDQ
+2604 EEEQ
-2609 EENNESDLESND
+2609 EETNESDVEPIDEAQRQQQQQQQANNAATTTKTSDELQKEQELNHVADLIRNNMTVEESTQQQ
-2621 DNKQQTEQ
+2621 QQTGENLNFSNVPPHKSTIIVGL
-2629 QATAAATPAATAI
+2629 APGSSIDWKASTFVGDSSSGSKKAFTS
-2642 GTDAT
+2642 T
-2647 TLNEQPDNK
+2647 TNTS
-2656 LTTTI
+2656 TTTN
-2661 IPTIGGWPGP
+2661 TLG
-2671 APSSSTPTSAST
+2671 SSSSSVPQT
-2683 LPAGTCSSSTSSS
+2683 SST
-2696 DVVGGSGKSRLSR
+2696 
-2709 QLFNAY
+2709 
-2715 ASTGGVN
+2715 
-2722 VAATSAGGSGGN
+2722 VAM
-2734 SETES
+2734 TES
-2739 SAQETGGNNTE
+2739 QNET
-2750 SNINGLTNSL
+2750 NINGLTSNIKQMSL
-2760 DHIKISMEKSSH
+2760 SPKTSVSGVISS
-2772 RKERRRSLKKKIVF
+2772 
-2786 GNAEEEEE
+2786 
-2794 EEEEADEM
+2794 
-2802 VTTTEATTTTAAPTT
+2802 EATTTMTT
-2817 VSSVTTATTTT
+2817 LTGTTKKDNDLNLLNVLNNTTTT
-2828 GTTAAVTVAVDSTT
+2828 M
-2842 TALITLTDTTTT
+2842 TTTT
-2854 AANNITAATTSTA
+2854 INNTLGNNTAETQQLQQTVNTTTTNDQQHTLLGSTSTPNTTSDQQQQQQQQQLN
-2867 TTTGAAKLN
+2867 TTTK
-2876 STVEKNLI
+2876 T

>member
-8 AQGNTGTGQAT
+8 HTTGQPGTAATTSSSGTTVTTTTSPAQSAGTGTG
-19 TNNSSNNSNNPAATT
+19 S
-34 GITSTAQTGTGT
+34 
-46 VTGSVTVPATA
+46 GSVTVTTSSLPGGGPSSLDGNQEQQPAVSSQSSDDVAATSSA
-57 VTITT
+57 SSMDSTVTI
-62 TTSTAAITAATTTT
+62 
-76 TNMMSSGIGGD
+76 
-87 SNNSTTNSQE
+87 
-97 HLQATEAT
+97 
-105 TAAAAAAAVVDTSE
+105 VP
-119 TTVSPEKLIASFPT
+119 PEKLISSFPT

-163 AAIELAQAG
+163 AAIELTQAG
-172 ADHDCEPC
+172 VDHDCEPC

-186 GLTTSFAKILTDEAV
+186 GLSTSFAKILTDEAV

-232 YLLDLLAIVFDPDNK
+232 YLLDLLAIVFDPENK
-247 FNTFNG
+247 FNTFNA
-253 ARQPECFAAPEC
+253 ARQPECFATPDC
-265 IWGVLDSNKMFAKS
+265 IWGQLDSNKMYARP
-279 PAEPKPPRGWLVDLI
+279 PAEPKNARGWLVDLI

-315 LLRRHQSSA
+315 LLKRNQ
-324 TNKVKVETENAGGQ
+324 NKGTAKSVVGDGISEGSGH

-413 SRLSGQEEL
+413 SRLTGQEDL

-465 RSQPLPHNLPED
+465 RSQPLPHCMPED

-541 KHEAIVKNMHD
+541 KHEAIVKNVHD

-626 DQALGAHVKILDYS
+626 DQALSAHVKILDYS

-660 KSGDSWVLPAL
+660 KSGDGWVLPAL
-671 RLIRDICCLYDMT
+671 RLIRDICCLYDTT

-689 RTQTGTNRLQVIERL
+689 RTQTATNRQQVIERL

-716 SLTAYMEKVRSL
+716 SLTAYMERVRQVMTDPLESRTVL
-728 VNETPTLDAATILI
+728 L

-751 IAERLEFLKFL
+751 ISERLEFLKFL

-782 AVNAVF
+782 AVTAVF
-788 TADREECFR
+788 PADREECFR

-878 GGEEIAN
+878 GGEEIAS

-904 HITEFHEMFIGEC
+904 NIAEFHEMFIGEC
-917 CSRLRTHYSNI
+917 CSRLRTHYGNI
-928 LILGKTMLVEDNAE
+928 VILGKTQLQEELDAPDQSDN
-942 NNAANDESKDS
+942 ANDESKDS
-953 KMRYIEAEKMCR
+953 KMRFLEAEKMCR
-965 IIKVLQEYIKECDRS
+965 ILKVLQEYVKECDRS

-1006 TPGRPIDDLEIVT
+1006 NPGRPIDDLEIVT

-1024 MAAFKRNL
+1024 MAAFKRSL
-1032 LKRIKGNNSS
+1032 LKRIKGTS
-1042 SSSTTNSNAT
+1042 T
-1052 TNIKVDLFYTNGELI
+1052 TNIKVDLFYTNGEMI
-1067 EITDEINPLYQYTI
+1067 EVSDEINPLYQYAI

-1087 TAKLTPVGI
+1087 TAKLTPVGT

-1165 LLHLLPCDRHTMR
+1165 LLHLLPCDRQTIR
-1178 QLQLMC
+1178 QLQIMC
-1184 RVPKSTASTGDG
+1184 KVPKTAVTLVVTGEKTV
-1196 PKEPED
+1196 KEEEETPNTVD
-1202 VGGDAALNADDC
+1202 QSAAETEEEIC

-1220 LHPAPAQVLYNL
+1220 LHPTPAQVLYNL

-1247 EAALQVQSSWMHS
+1247 EGALMVQSAWMHS

-1273 NFLPNADM
+1273 NFLPSADM
-1281 HTKRASFQGVL
+1281 HTKRASFQCVL

-1306 SRVGDEPM
+1306 SRVGDEPI
-1314 ICDYDNG
+1314 ICDLDNG
-1321 ARSQVDIL
+1321 SRSQVDIL
-1329 KQNFSTMPNNAQ
+1329 KQNFSTMPNSSQ
-1341 GTLHAIS
+1341 GTLRAIS
-1348 AKLAEIL
+1348 AKLAVML
-1355 ATEMLSASHE
+1355 AREMLSASQE
-1365 GERCRALFSSTLQ
+1365 GDRCRTLFSSTLQ

-1406 SCSNNSNKSAD
+1406 NSSGD
-1417 FEDDAIVPDGQDF
+1417 FEDEVIVPDGQDF
-1430 SMCKEALEVMTIS
+1430 SMCKEALEVLTIS
-1443 FILNPSANEALSND
+1443 FILNPSANEALTTD

-1469 KNPMRHVRQVA
+1469 KNPLRHVRQVA

-1502 NLLVSALKTLVPQY
+1502 NLLVGALKTLVPQY
-1516 EATCAEFFSI
+1516 EATCAEFFSV
-1526 LCRTLAY
+1526 LCRTLSY

-1542 IGEHL
+1542 ISEGL
-1547 LGDEIK
+1547 LGDEIR
-1553 WLRKIR
+1553 WLQRIR
-1559 ENVKITGDTQVHE
+1559 ENVCTTGDTQVHE

-1589 MPDSKAQLN
+1589 AADSKAQLN

-1607 FLFTASREYLHLRK
+1607 FLFTASREFLHLRRN
-1621 HGSLR
+1621 GSLR
-1626 MDTVPPPVCRSPHT
+1626 QDTVPPPVCRSPHT

-1680 DYWPPVGAR
+1680 DYLPPVGAR
-1689 AAKGFCGLKNAGAT
+1689 PTKGFCGLKNAGAT

-1724 KAHGAATNDNEDFSG
+1724 RAHGAATLDGEDFSG
-1739 DSDLNS
+1739 DSDLT
-1745 SGNNSSGANL
+1745 GGGL
-1755 GPSFFG
+1755 GQALFSG
-1761 PAPMPTLAS
+1761 PASALVSFS
-1770 TSSAASTSLDDA
+1770 TS
-1782 TGGASDVR
+1782 GGAEDGSQDVR

-1853 GLKALGYTQLM
+1853 GLKALGHPQLM

-1925 DKCDKKVVTIKR
+1925 DKCDKKVVTVKR

-1997 DNCQTSVETTK
+1997 DNCQTIVETTK

-2030 VSKNPAN
+2030 LSKNPGN

-2055 HEDEEMKLQCF
+2055 HEDEEMKAQCF

-2092 AYMLFYTRCDQNP
+2092 AYMLFYTRCDQTP
-2105 KQFETS
+2105 VQYEPS

-2118 ESRNVVL
+2118 ESRNMVL

-2161 SCSIPSTRSD
+2161 SCNIPSARSD

-2193 HTGFRTRKSLRGPV
+2193 HTGFRTKKSLRGPV
-2207 IEWYDTLSHHIRSS
+2207 IEWYDALSHHIRSS
-2221 SLVRK
+2221 VLVRK

-2266 AINDEPLVGY
+2266 AINDEPLTGY
-2276 EGSNLCEQ
+2276 DGANLCEQ

-2317 GTREKQQLLKLNV
+2317 GTREKQQLLRLNV
-2330 PVQFMQVAMD
+2330 PLQFIQVALD
-2340 DGPGPSIKYQYP
+2340 DGPGPAIKYQYP
-2352 EFSKLHQVVSHLVR
+2352 EFSKLHQVVSHLIR
-2366 CSDVSDKCQSSNQ
+2366 CSDVSEKCQSSNQ
-2379 NGRPLPNPY
+2379 NARPLPNPF
-2388 KDASIAQEE
+2388 KDATVTHEDL
-2397 MTPLSSEC
+2397 TPLSTEC
-2405 MDILFN
+2405 MDLLFN
-2411 RTSYIKKVIEDTNV
+2411 RTGYIKKVIEDTNV

-2455 GYAYCHDM
+2455 GFAYCHDM

-2473 LLIEDSWQHHR
+2473 LLIDDSWQHHR

-2498 LLDTIQRA
+2498 LLETIQRA

-2540 ISRHWSVAVEW
+2540 ISRHWSIAVEW

-2590 SAKNTWSMAYELCP
+2590 SAKNTWTMAYELCP
-2604 EEQDQ
+2604 DEVSEKTEQD
-2609 EENNESDLESND
+2609 ENNESDLESNLD
-2621 DNKQQTEQ
+2621 ENKTEQ
-2629 QATAAATPAATAI
+2629 LIRPETAHEGNAEGA
-2642 GTDAT
+2642 
-2647 TLNEQPDNK
+2647 EQISDSK
-2656 LTTTI
+2656 
-2661 IPTIGGWPGP
+2661 
-2671 APSSSTPTSAST
+2671 TPTT
-2683 LPAGTCSSSTSSS
+2683 SSPSTSAWPVRVDSNAIP
-2696 DVVGGSGKSRLSR
+2696 RLSR
-2709 QLFNAY
+2709 QLFGAY
-2715 ASTGGVN
+2715 TST
-2722 VAATSAGGSGGN
+2722 TSGITAPISSTTTTAGSGAN

-2739 SAQETGGNNTE
+2739 SAQETTGETT
-2750 SNINGLTNSL
+2750 INGLTNSL
-2760 DHIKISMEKSSH
+2760 DQMEITAKKGLRSRSKGGKLPPVLFHHHQLPSEQQLKLQQQPKQPPQQHQQQQLRGDISKSS
-2772 RKERRRSLKKKIVF
+2772 
-2786 GNAEEEEE
+2786 
-2794 EEEEADEM
+2794 
-2802 VTTTEATTTTAAPTT
+2802 
-2817 VSSVTTATTTT
+2817 SSR
-2828 GTTAAVTVAVDSTT
+2828 
-2842 TALITLTDTTTT
+2842 LI
-2854 AANNITAATTSTA
+2854 
-2867 TTTGAAKLN
+2867 
-2876 STVEKNLI
+2876 

>member
-8 AQGNTGTGQAT
+8 QGTGTGQAT
-19 TNNSSNNSNNPAATT
+19 TNNSSS
-34 GITSTAQTGTGT
+34 
-46 VTGSVTVPATA
+46 
-57 VTITT
+57 
-62 TTSTAAITAATTTT
+62 TTSTTNTNTTTT
-76 TNMMSSGIGGD
+76 TNSTTATTGVTSTAQDAGSVTGTGTGTGTGTTSNMSSTGGD
-87 SNNSTTNSQE
+87 ANNSNTSSQDANQ
-97 HLQATEAT
+97 LTDAP
-105 TAAAAAAAVVDTSE
+105 TAAAAAGVNAAESAASAM
-119 TTVSPEKLIASFPT
+119 SPEKLIASFPT
-133 TKLRSLTQK
+133 AKLRSLTQK

-172 ADHDCEPC
+172 VDHDCEPC

-232 YLLDLLAIVFDPDNK
+232 YLLDLLAIVFDPENK
-247 FNTFNG
+247 FNTFNA
-253 ARQPECFAAPEC
+253 ARQPECFAAPDC
-265 IWGVLDSNKMFAKS
+265 IWGVLDSNKMYAK
-279 PAEPKPPRGWLVDLI
+279 PPPEPKNPRGWLVDLI

-315 LLRRHQSSA
+315 LLKRNQNSKG
-324 TNKVKVETENAGGQ
+324 TVKSIASNESMGADGAGQ
-338 DNRLTLALIHSLLR
+338 DNRLTLSLIHSLLR

-385 DEELKREVKPEGR
+385 DDELKREVKPEGR
-398 NDYINGIVKSARFLA
+398 NDYINGIVKSARSLA
-413 SRLSGQEEL
+413 SRLTGQEEL

-465 RSQPLPHNLPED
+465 RSQPLPHCLPED

-671 RLIRDICCLYDMT
+671 RLIRDICCLYDTT

-716 SLTAYMEKVRSL
+716 SLTAYMEKVRAM
-728 VNETPTLDAATILI
+728 VNENPSLDPATIMV

-768 WLCADQAKQIWHCL
+768 WLCADQKSLLFPPQAKQIWHCL

-788 TADREECFR
+788 PSDREECFR

-823 QLDPH
+823 QLDPQ

-904 HITEFHEMFIGEC
+904 HITQFHEMFIGEC

-928 LILGKTMLVEDNAE
+928 LILGKTMLEDADNQDS
-942 NNAANDESKDS
+942 NNDNSKDT
-953 KMRYIEAEKMCR
+953 KMRFIEAEKMCR

-1006 TPGRPIDDLEIVT
+1006 TPGRPIDDIEIIT

-1032 LKRIKGNNSS
+1032 LKRIKGN
-1042 SSSTTNSNAT
+1042 STSN
-1052 TNIKVDLFYTNGELI
+1052 TNIKVDLFYTNGEPI
-1067 EITDEINPLYQYTI
+1067 EVSDEINPLYQYTI

-1136 NYQYTEFFLKL
+1136 HYQYTEFFLKL

-1178 QLQLMC
+1178 MLQLMC
-1184 RVPKSTASTGDG
+1184 RVPKSPAGDG
-1196 PKEPED
+1196 PKEED
-1202 VGGDAALNADDC
+1202 ALSSSGQAPSDTLNAEDC

-1247 EAALQVQSSWMHS
+1247 ESALQVQSAWMHS

-1273 NFLPNADM
+1273 NFLPSADM
-1281 HTKRASFQGVL
+1281 HTKRASFQCVL

-1341 GTLHAIS
+1341 GTLRAIS

-1378 WSCPDISTI
+1378 WSCPDITTI

-1406 SCSNNSNKSAD
+1406 STND
-1417 FEDDAIVPDGQDF
+1417 FEDDAIIPDGQDF
-1430 SMCKEALEVMTIS
+1430 SMCKEALEVLTIS

-1469 KNPMRHVRQVA
+1469 KNPLRHVRQVA

-1516 EATCAEFFSI
+1516 EATCAEFFSV
-1526 LCRTLAY
+1526 LCRTLSY

-1542 IGEHL
+1542 IGEGL

-1559 ENVKITGDTQVHE
+1559 ENVKVSGDTQVHE

-1626 MDTVPPPVCRSPHT
+1626 LDTVPPPVCRSPHT

-1680 DYWPPVGAR
+1680 DYLPPVGAR
-1689 AAKGFCGLKNAGAT
+1689 PVKGFCGLKNAGAT

-1739 DSDLNS
+1739 DSDLT
-1745 SGNNSSGANL
+1745 SGSGL
-1755 GPSFFG
+1755 GSSFFG
-1761 PAPMPTLAS
+1761 PSGIPS
-1770 TSSAASTSLDDA
+1770 ISSSSVTAAMGSDDS
-1782 TGGASDVR
+1782 SDVR
-1790 KNYHVVILKHVQA
+1790 KNYHVIILKHVQA

-2037 GKCQWYK
+2037 GKSQWYK

-2055 HEDEEMKLQCF
+2055 HEDEEMKVQCF
-2066 GGDYMGEIYDNNLKR
+2066 GGDYLGEIYDNNLKR

-2105 KQFETS
+2105 TNFEPS

-2118 ESRNVVL
+2118 ESRNGVL

-2193 HTGFRTRKSLRGPV
+2193 HTGFRTKKSLRGPI

-2340 DGPGPSIKYQYP
+2340 DGSGPSIKYQYP

-2366 CSDVSDKCQSSNQ
+2366 CSDVSEKCQSSNQ
-2379 NGRPLPNPY
+2379 NARPLPNPY
-2388 KDASIAQEE
+2388 KDPNISQEDL
-2397 MTPLSSEC
+2397 TPLSSEC

-2411 RTSYIKKVIEDTNV
+2411 RTGYIKKVIEDTNV
-2425 GDEGLKLLQY
+2425 GEEGLKLLQY

-2455 GYAYCHDM
+2455 GFAYCHDM

-2498 LLDTIQRA
+2498 LLETIQRA

-2540 ISRHWSVAVEW
+2540 ITRHWTIAVEW

-2580 TNGYMLERSQ
+2580 TTGYMLERSQ

-2604 EEQDQ
+2604 EEVSEKATTDQ

-2621 DNKQQTEQ
+2621 DNKQEQ
-2629 QATAAATPAATAI
+2629 QASQAQQPPVAD
-2642 GTDAT
+2642 GNVG
-2647 TLNEQPDNK
+2647 NEQQQPDNK
-2656 LTTTI
+2656 SANYPQLTT

-2671 APSSSTPTSAST
+2671 APSSTPTTALAPNSSA
-2683 LPAGTCSSSTSSS
+2683 AV
-2696 DVVGGSGKSRLSR
+2696 DVNGIPRLSR
-2709 QLFNAY
+2709 QLFSAY
-2715 ASTGGVN
+2715 TSMGVGSSVAPTVGGG
-2722 VAATSAGGSGGN
+2722 GGSGSGAN

-2739 SAQETGGNNTE
+2739 SAQESSNTD
-2750 SNINGLTNSL
+2750 STINGLTNSVEHL
-2760 DHIKISMEKSSH
+2760 KMSMEKQSAH
-2772 RKERRRSLKKKIVF
+2772 RRERRRPLKKKNVF
-2786 GNAEEEEE
+2786 GNVEDCEELT
-2794 EEEEADEM
+2794 A
-2802 VTTTEATTTTAAPTT
+2802 TEATTTPTPATATTASSEVVTAATT
-2817 VSSVTTATTTT
+2817 VADSTTAATTAATASETTPLIPITDTTATVLTTP
-2828 GTTAAVTVAVDSTT
+2828 A
-2842 TALITLTDTTTT
+2842 DTTTT
-2854 AANNITAATTSTA
+2854 TTTTPTPTPPTTTT
-2867 TTTGAAKLN
+2867 TTTGAAELN
-2876 STVEKNLI
+2876 TIMEKNLI

>member
-1 MTFDTRR
+1 MTFDTRTTATTTTSP
-8 AQGNTGTGQAT
+8 AQSAGTGTG
-19 TNNSSNNSNNPAATT
+19 SV
-34 GITSTAQTGTGT
+34 TGT
-46 VTGSVTVPATA
+46 VTTSSSSLPGGGGSSSLDSSQEQQPAVGSQSSDDVAGSSTAGSVD
-57 VTITT
+57 
-62 TTSTAAITAATTTT
+62 STAT
-76 TNMMSSGIGGD
+76 
-87 SNNSTTNSQE
+87 
-97 HLQATEAT
+97 L
-105 TAAAAAAAVVDTSE
+105 VP
-119 TTVSPEKLIASFPT
+119 PEKLISSFPT

-163 AAIELAQAG
+163 AAIELTQAG
-172 ADHDCEPC
+172 VDHDCEPC

-186 GLTTSFAKILTDEAV
+186 GLSTSFAKILTDEAV

-232 YLLDLLAIVFDPDNK
+232 YLLDLLAIVFDPENK
-247 FNTFNG
+247 FNTFNA
-253 ARQPECFAAPEC
+253 ARQPECFATPDC
-265 IWGVLDSNKMFAKS
+265 IWGQLDSNKMYARP
-279 PAEPKPPRGWLVDLI
+279 PAEPKNARGWLVDLI

-315 LLRRHQSSA
+315 LLKRNQNKA
-324 TNKVKVETENAGGQ
+324 TGKGVGGEGSGEGCVH

-465 RSQPLPHNLPED
+465 RSQPLPHCMPED

-541 KHEAIVKNMHD
+541 KHEAIVKNVHD

-660 KSGDSWVLPAL
+660 KSGDGWVLPAL
-671 RLIRDICCLYDMT
+671 RLIRDICCLYDTT

-689 RTQTGTNRLQVIERL
+689 RTQTGTNRQQVIERL

-716 SLTAYMEKVRSL
+716 SLTAYMERVRQM
-728 VNETPTLDAATILI
+728 VTDTPGLEAATILI

-782 AVNAVF
+782 AVSAVF
-788 TADREECFR
+788 PADREECFR

-878 GGEEIAN
+878 GGEEIAS

-904 HITEFHEMFIGEC
+904 NIAEFHEMFIGEC
-917 CSRLRTHYSNI
+917 CSRLRTHYGNI
-928 LILGKTMLVEDNAE
+928 VILGKTQLQEELDAPDQSDN
-942 NNAANDESKDS
+942 ANDESKDS
-953 KMRYIEAEKMCR
+953 KMRFIEAEKMCR
-965 IIKVLQEYIKECDRS
+965 ILKVLQEYVKECDRS
-980 FSGDRIHLPLSRVT
+980 FSGDRVHLPLSRVT

-1006 TPGRPIDDLEIVT
+1006 NPGRPIDDLEIVT

-1024 MAAFKRNL
+1024 MAAFKRSL
-1032 LKRIKGNNSS
+1032 LKRIKGTS
-1042 SSSTTNSNAT
+1042 T
-1052 TNIKVDLFYTNGELI
+1052 TNIKVDLFYTNGEMI
-1067 EITDEINPLYQYTI
+1067 EVSDEINPLYQYTI

-1087 TAKLTPVGI
+1087 TAKLTPVGT

-1117 PDMQRVESES
+1117 PDMQRLESES

-1165 LLHLLPCDRHTMR
+1165 LLHLLPCDRQTIR
-1178 QLQLMC
+1178 QLQMMC
-1184 RVPKSTASTGDG
+1184 KVPK
-1196 PKEPED
+1196 
-1202 VGGDAALNADDC
+1202 AAVTVPAAAEKNAKDEEMKVNSNEQPGFEAEEENC

-1220 LHPAPAQVLYNL
+1220 LHPTPAQVLYNL

-1247 EAALQVQSSWMHS
+1247 EAALLVQSAWMHS

-1273 NFLPNADM
+1273 NFLPSADM
-1281 HTKRASFQGVL
+1281 HTKRASFQCVL

-1314 ICDYDNG
+1314 ICDLDNG
-1321 ARSQVDIL
+1321 SRSQVDIL
-1329 KQNFSTMPNNAQ
+1329 KQNFSTMPNSSQ
-1341 GTLHAIS
+1341 GTLRAIS
-1348 AKLAEIL
+1348 AKMAVMLAR
-1355 ATEMLSASHE
+1355 EMLSASQE
-1365 GERCRALFSSTLQ
+1365 GDRCRTLFSSTLQ

-1406 SCSNNSNKSAD
+1406 SSNSD
-1417 FEDDAIVPDGQDF
+1417 FEDEAIVPDGQDF
-1430 SMCKEALEVMTIS
+1430 SMCKEALEVLTIS
-1443 FILNPSANEALSND
+1443 FILNPSANEALSSD

-1469 KNPMRHVRQVA
+1469 RNPLRHVRQVA

-1502 NLLVSALKTLVPQY
+1502 NLLVGALKTLVPQY
-1516 EATCAEFFSI
+1516 EATCAEFFSV
-1526 LCRTLAY
+1526 LCRTLSY

-1542 IGEHL
+1542 ISEGL

-1553 WLRKIR
+1553 WLQRIR
-1559 ENVKITGDTQVHE
+1559 ENVRATGDTQVHE

-1589 MPDSKAQLN
+1589 AADSKAQLN

-1607 FLFTASREYLHLRK
+1607 FLFTASREFLHLRR
-1621 HGSLR
+1621 HGTLR
-1626 MDTVPPPVCRSPHT
+1626 QDTVPPPVCRSPHT

-1680 DYWPPVGAR
+1680 DYLPPVGAR
-1689 AAKGFCGLKNAGAT
+1689 PTKGFCGLKNAGAT

-1724 KAHGAATNDNEDFSG
+1724 RAHGAATIDGEDFSG
-1739 DSDLNS
+1739 DSDLSGVLGTAPFLPVSALVTFSSS
-1745 SGNNSSGANL
+1745 SGGVEDGSQ
-1755 GPSFFG
+1755 
-1761 PAPMPTLAS
+1761 
-1770 TSSAASTSLDDA
+1770 
-1782 TGGASDVR
+1782 DVR

-1853 GLKALGYTQLM
+1853 GLKALGQPQLM

-1925 DKCDKKVVTIKR
+1925 DKCDKKVVTVKR

-1997 DNCQTSVETTK
+1997 DNCQTNVETTK

-2030 VSKNPAN
+2030 LSKNPAN

-2055 HEDEEMKLQCF
+2055 HEDEEMKAQCF

-2092 AYMLFYTRCDQNP
+2092 AYMLFYTRCDQTP
-2105 KQFETS
+2105 VQYEPS

-2118 ESRNVVL
+2118 ESRNMVL

-2161 SCSIPSTRSD
+2161 SCNIPSARSD

-2193 HTGFRTRKSLRGPV
+2193 HTGFRTKKSLRGPV
-2207 IEWYDTLSHHIRSS
+2207 IDWYDALSHHIRSS
-2221 SLVRK
+2221 ALVRK

-2266 AINDEPLVGY
+2266 AINDEPLAGH
-2276 EGSNLCEQ
+2276 EGANLCEQ

-2317 GTREKQQLLKLNV
+2317 GTREKQQLLRLNV
-2330 PVQFMQVAMD
+2330 PMQFIQVALD
-2340 DGPGPSIKYQYP
+2340 DGPGPAIKYQYP

-2366 CSDVSDKCQSSNQ
+2366 CSDVTEKCQSSNQ
-2379 NGRPLPNPY
+2379 NGRPLPNPF
-2388 KDASIAQEE
+2388 KDATVAHEE
-2397 MTPLSSEC
+2397 LTPLSTEC
-2405 MDILFN
+2405 MDLLFN
-2411 RTSYIKKVIEDTNV
+2411 RTGYIKKVIEDTNV

-2455 GYAYCHDM
+2455 GFAYCHDM

-2473 LLIEDSWQHHR
+2473 LLIDDSWQHHR

-2498 LLDTIQRA
+2498 LLETIQRA

-2527 SPIALQMLNTNPT
+2527 SPIALQMLNSNPT

-2590 SAKNTWSMAYELCP
+2590 SAKNTWTMAYELCP
-2604 EEQDQ
+2604 DEVSEKTD
-2609 EENNESDLESND
+2609 ENNESDLESNLD
-2621 DNKQQTEQ
+2621 ENKTEQ
-2629 QATAAATPAATAI
+2629 AAQPGAAQESTTG
-2642 GTDAT
+2642 GT
-2647 TLNEQPDNK
+2647 EQPTENE
-2656 LTTTI
+2656 
-2661 IPTIGGWPGP
+2661 
-2671 APSSSTPTSAST
+2671 TPTT
-2683 LPAGTCSSSTSSS
+2683 SSPSTSAWPARVDSNAIP
-2696 DVVGGSGKSRLSR
+2696 RLSR
-2709 QLFNAY
+2709 QLFGAY
-2715 ASTGGVN
+2715 TSTGVGSTSGTT
-2722 VAATSAGGSGGN
+2722 APTPATTTTTTAGSGTN

-2739 SAQETGGNNTE
+2739 SAQDTTGETTV
-2750 SNINGLTNSL
+2750 NGLSSSL
-2760 DHIKISMEKSSH
+2760 DQMEITA
-2772 RKERRRSLKKKIVF
+2772 KKKCRRLVRRKL
-2786 GNAEEEEE
+2786 GESKDEEDATAE
-2794 EEEEADEM
+2794 
-2802 VTTTEATTTTAAPTT
+2802 T
-2817 VSSVTTATTTT
+2817 
-2828 GTTAAVTVAVDSTT
+2828 
-2842 TALITLTDTTTT
+2842 
-2854 AANNITAATTSTA
+2854 TAATTEVTTSSPAKTTSTVA
-2867 TTTGAAKLN
+2867 TLTPATTGVTTTGSGSGSGSGDL
-2876 STVEKNLI
+2876 STKIGKNLI

>member
-8 AQGNTGTGQAT
+8 HTTGQPGTAATTSSSGTTVTTTTSPAQSAGTGTG
-19 TNNSSNNSNNPAATT
+19 S
-34 GITSTAQTGTGT
+34 
-46 VTGSVTVPATA
+46 GSVTVTTSSLPGGGPSSLDGNQEQQPAVSSQSSDDVAATSSA
-57 VTITT
+57 SSMDSTVTI
-62 TTSTAAITAATTTT
+62 
-76 TNMMSSGIGGD
+76 
-87 SNNSTTNSQE
+87 
-97 HLQATEAT
+97 
-105 TAAAAAAAVVDTSE
+105 VP
-119 TTVSPEKLIASFPT
+119 PEKLISSFPT

-163 AAIELAQAG
+163 AAIELTQAG
-172 ADHDCEPC
+172 VDHDCEPC

-186 GLTTSFAKILTDEAV
+186 GLSTSFAKILTDEAV

-232 YLLDLLAIVFDPDNK
+232 YLLDLLAIVFDPENK
-247 FNTFNG
+247 FNTFNA
-253 ARQPECFAAPEC
+253 ARQPECFATPDC
-265 IWGVLDSNKMFAKS
+265 IWGQLDSNKMYARP
-279 PAEPKPPRGWLVDLI
+279 PAEPKNARGWLVDLI

-315 LLRRHQSSA
+315 LLKRNQ
-324 TNKVKVETENAGGQ
+324 NKGTAKSVVGDGISEGSGH

-413 SRLSGQEEL
+413 SRLTGQEDL

-465 RSQPLPHNLPED
+465 RSQPLPHCMPED

-541 KHEAIVKNMHD
+541 KHEAIVKNVHD

-626 DQALGAHVKILDYS
+626 DQALSAHVKILDYS

-660 KSGDSWVLPAL
+660 KSGDGWVLPAL
-671 RLIRDICCLYDMT
+671 RLIRDICCLYDTT

-689 RTQTGTNRLQVIERL
+689 RTQTATNRQQVIERL

-716 SLTAYMEKVRSL
+716 SLTAYMERVRQVMTDPLESRTVL
-728 VNETPTLDAATILI
+728 L

-751 IAERLEFLKFL
+751 ISERLEFLKFL

-782 AVNAVF
+782 AVTAVF
-788 TADREECFR
+788 PADREECFR

-878 GGEEIAN
+878 GGEEIAS

-904 HITEFHEMFIGEC
+904 NIAEFHEMFIGEC
-917 CSRLRTHYSNI
+917 CSRLRTHYGNI
-928 LILGKTMLVEDNAE
+928 VILGKTQLQEELDAPDQSDN
-942 NNAANDESKDS
+942 ANDESKDS
-953 KMRYIEAEKMCR
+953 KMRFLEAEKMCR
-965 IIKVLQEYIKECDRS
+965 ILKVLQEYVKECDRS

-1006 TPGRPIDDLEIVT
+1006 NPGRPIDDLEIVT

-1024 MAAFKRNL
+1024 MAAFKRSL
-1032 LKRIKGNNSS
+1032 LKRIKGTS
-1042 SSSTTNSNAT
+1042 T
-1052 TNIKVDLFYTNGELI
+1052 TNIKVDLFYTNGEMI
-1067 EITDEINPLYQYTI
+1067 EVSDEINPLYQYAI

-1087 TAKLTPVGI
+1087 TAKLTPVGT

-1165 LLHLLPCDRHTMR
+1165 LLHLLPCDRQTIR
-1178 QLQLMC
+1178 QLQIMC
-1184 RVPKSTASTGDG
+1184 KVPKTAVTLVVTGEKTV
-1196 PKEPED
+1196 KEEEETPNTVD
-1202 VGGDAALNADDC
+1202 QSAAETEEEIC

-1220 LHPAPAQVLYNL
+1220 LHPTPAQVLYNL

-1247 EAALQVQSSWMHS
+1247 EGALMVQSAWMHS

-1273 NFLPNADM
+1273 NFLPSADM
-1281 HTKRASFQGVL
+1281 HTKRASFQCVL

-1306 SRVGDEPM
+1306 SRVGDEPI
-1314 ICDYDNG
+1314 ICDLDNG
-1321 ARSQVDIL
+1321 SRSQVDIL
-1329 KQNFSTMPNNAQ
+1329 KQNFSTMPNSSQ
-1341 GTLHAIS
+1341 GTLRAIS
-1348 AKLAEIL
+1348 AKLAVML
-1355 ATEMLSASHE
+1355 AREMLSASQE
-1365 GERCRALFSSTLQ
+1365 GDRCRTLFSSTLQ

-1406 SCSNNSNKSAD
+1406 NSSGD
-1417 FEDDAIVPDGQDF
+1417 FEDEVIVPDGQDF
-1430 SMCKEALEVMTIS
+1430 SMCKEALEVLTIS
-1443 FILNPSANEALSND
+1443 FILNPSANEALTTD

-1469 KNPMRHVRQVA
+1469 KNPLRHVRQVA

-1502 NLLVSALKTLVPQY
+1502 NLLVGALKTLVPQY
-1516 EATCAEFFSI
+1516 EATCAEFFSV
-1526 LCRTLAY
+1526 LCRTLSY

-1542 IGEHL
+1542 ISEGL
-1547 LGDEIK
+1547 LGDEIR
-1553 WLRKIR
+1553 WLQRIR
-1559 ENVKITGDTQVHE
+1559 ENVCTTGDTQVHE

-1589 MPDSKAQLN
+1589 AADSKAQLN

-1607 FLFTASREYLHLRK
+1607 FLFTASREFLHLRRN
-1621 HGSLR
+1621 GSLR
-1626 MDTVPPPVCRSPHT
+1626 QDTVPPPVCRSPHT

-1680 DYWPPVGAR
+1680 DYLPPVGAR
-1689 AAKGFCGLKNAGAT
+1689 PTKGFCGLKNAGAT

-1724 KAHGAATNDNEDFSG
+1724 RAHGAATLDGEDFSG
-1739 DSDLNS
+1739 DSDLT
-1745 SGNNSSGANL
+1745 GGGL
-1755 GPSFFG
+1755 GQALFSG
-1761 PAPMPTLAS
+1761 PASALVSFS
-1770 TSSAASTSLDDA
+1770 TS
-1782 TGGASDVR
+1782 GGAEDGSQDVR

-1853 GLKALGYTQLM
+1853 GLKALGHPQLM

-1925 DKCDKKVVTIKR
+1925 DKCDKKVVTVKR

-1997 DNCQTSVETTK
+1997 DNCQTIVETTK

-2030 VSKNPAN
+2030 LSKNPGN

-2055 HEDEEMKLQCF
+2055 HEDEEMKAQCF

-2092 AYMLFYTRCDQNP
+2092 AYMLFYTRCDQTP
-2105 KQFETS
+2105 VQYEPS

-2118 ESRNVVL
+2118 ESRNMVL

-2161 SCSIPSTRSD
+2161 SCNIPSARSD

-2193 HTGFRTRKSLRGPV
+2193 HTGFRTKKSLRGPV
-2207 IEWYDTLSHHIRSS
+2207 IEWYDALSHHIRSS
-2221 SLVRK
+2221 VLVRK

-2266 AINDEPLVGY
+2266 AINDEPLTGY
-2276 EGSNLCEQ
+2276 DGANLCEQ

-2317 GTREKQQLLKLNV
+2317 GTREKQQLLRLNV
-2330 PVQFMQVAMD
+2330 PLQFIQVALD
-2340 DGPGPSIKYQYP
+2340 DGPGPAIKYQYP
-2352 EFSKLHQVVSHLVR
+2352 EFSKLHQVVSHLIR
-2366 CSDVSDKCQSSNQ
+2366 CSDVSEKCQSSNQ
-2379 NGRPLPNPY
+2379 NARPLPNPF
-2388 KDASIAQEE
+2388 KDATVTHEDL
-2397 MTPLSSEC
+2397 TPLSTEC
-2405 MDILFN
+2405 MDLLFN
-2411 RTSYIKKVIEDTNV
+2411 RTGYIKKVIEDTNV

-2455 GYAYCHDM
+2455 GFAYCHDM

-2473 LLIEDSWQHHR
+2473 LLIDDSWQHHR

-2498 LLDTIQRA
+2498 LLETIQRA

-2540 ISRHWSVAVEW
+2540 ISRHWSIAVEW

-2590 SAKNTWSMAYELCP
+2590 SAKNTWTMAYELCP
-2604 EEQDQ
+2604 DEVSEKTEQD
-2609 EENNESDLESND
+2609 ENNESDLESNLD
-2621 DNKQQTEQ
+2621 ENKTEQ
-2629 QATAAATPAATAI
+2629 LIRPETAHEGNAEGA
-2642 GTDAT
+2642 
-2647 TLNEQPDNK
+2647 EQISDSK
-2656 LTTTI
+2656 
-2661 IPTIGGWPGP
+2661 
-2671 APSSSTPTSAST
+2671 TPTT
-2683 LPAGTCSSSTSSS
+2683 SSPSTSAWPVRVDSNAIP
-2696 DVVGGSGKSRLSR
+2696 RLSR
-2709 QLFNAY
+2709 QLFGAY
-2715 ASTGGVN
+2715 TST
-2722 VAATSAGGSGGN
+2722 TSGITAPISSTTTTAGSGAN

-2739 SAQETGGNNTE
+2739 SAQETTGETT
-2750 SNINGLTNSL
+2750 INGLTNSL
-2760 DHIKISMEKSSH
+2760 DQMEITAKKAKSS
-2772 RKERRRSLKKKIVF
+2772 
-2786 GNAEEEEE
+2786 
-2794 EEEEADEM
+2794 
-2802 VTTTEATTTTAAPTT
+2802 
-2817 VSSVTTATTTT
+2817 
-2828 GTTAAVTVAVDSTT
+2828 
-2842 TALITLTDTTTT
+2842 DTC
-2854 AANNITAATTSTA
+2854 
-2867 TTTGAAKLN
+2867 
-2876 STVEKNLI
+2876 

>member
-8 AQGNTGTGQAT
+8 QGTGTGQAT
-19 TNNSSNNSNNPAATT
+19 TNNSSSSTT
-34 GITSTAQTGTGT
+34 TTTTTTTTNTTTTTTTTAGITSTAQDAGTGT
-46 VTGSVTVPATA
+46 TA
-57 VTITT
+57 VT
-62 TTSTAAITAATTTT
+62 TSS
-76 TNMMSSGIGGD
+76 MSSSGGD
-87 SNNSTTNSQE
+87 TNNSNTNSQDGAQVTDA
-97 HLQATEAT
+97 LTEAGGNAVES
-105 TAAAAAAAVVDTSE
+105 AA
-119 TTVSPEKLIASFPT
+119 TVMTPEKLIASFPT
-133 TKLRSLTQK
+133 AKLRSLTQK

-172 ADHDCEPC
+172 VDHDCEPC

-209 HCILV
+209 HCILL
-214 SCGKLLHLIA
+214 SCGKLLNLIA

-247 FNTFNG
+247 FNTFN
-253 ARQPECFAAPEC
+253 AVRQPECFAASDS
-265 IWGVLDSNKMFAKS
+265 IWGVLDSNKMYAK
-279 PAEPKPPRGWLVDLI
+279 PPPEPKNPRGWLVDLI

-315 LLRRHQSSA
+315 LLKRNQNTKGGA
-324 TNKVKVETENAGGQ
+324 VKSIASNESVGVEGAGH

-385 DEELKREVKPEGR
+385 DDELKREVKPEGR
-398 NDYINGIVKSARFLA
+398 NDYINGIVKSARSLA
-413 SRLSGQEEL
+413 SRLTGQEEM

-465 RSQPLPHNLPED
+465 RSQPLPHCLPED

-660 KSGDSWVLPAL
+660 KSGDTWVLPAL
-671 RLIRDICCLYDMT
+671 RLIRDICCLYDTT

-716 SLTAYMEKVRSL
+716 SLTAYMDKVRAM
-728 VNETPTLDAATILI
+728 VNETPSLDAATILI

-768 WLCADQAKQIWHCL
+768 WLCADQKSWLFQSQAKQIWHCL

-928 LILGKTMLVEDNAE
+928 LILGKTMLEDADNQDA
-942 NNAANDESKDS
+942 NNDNSKDT
-953 KMRYIEAEKMCR
+953 KMRFIEAEKMCR

-1006 TPGRPIDDLEIVT
+1006 TPGRPIDDIEIVT

-1032 LKRIKGNNSS
+1032 LKRIKGN
-1042 SSSTTNSNAT
+1042 STSN

-1067 EITDEINPLYQYTI
+1067 EVTDEINPLYQYTI

-1136 NYQYTEFFLKL
+1136 HYQYTEFFLKL

-1178 QLQLMC
+1178 MLQLMC
-1184 RVPKSTASTGDG
+1184 RVPKSPAGDG
-1196 PKEPED
+1196 PKEED
-1202 VGGDAALNADDC
+1202 ALTGSGQTASDALNAEDC

-1247 EAALQVQSSWMHS
+1247 ESALQVQSAWMHS

-1273 NFLPNADM
+1273 NFLPSADM
-1281 HTKRASFQGVL
+1281 HTKRASFQCVL

-1341 GTLHAIS
+1341 GTLRAIS

-1378 WSCPDISTI
+1378 WSCPDITTI

-1406 SCSNNSNKSAD
+1406 STND
-1417 FEDDAIVPDGQDF
+1417 FEDDAIIPDGQDF
-1430 SMCKEALEVMTIS
+1430 SMCKEALEVLTIS

-1469 KNPMRHVRQVA
+1469 KNPLRHVRQVA

-1516 EATCAEFFSI
+1516 EATCAEFFSV
-1526 LCRTLAY
+1526 LCRTLSY

-1542 IGEHL
+1542 IGEGL

-1559 ENVKITGDTQVHE
+1559 ENVKLTSETQVHE

-1626 MDTVPPPVCRSPHT
+1626 LDTVPPPVCRSPHT

-1680 DYWPPVGAR
+1680 DYLPPVGAR
-1689 AAKGFCGLKNAGAT
+1689 PAKGFCGLKNAGAT

-1739 DSDLNS
+1739 DSDLT
-1745 SGNNSSGANL
+1745 SGGAGGM

-1761 PAPMPTLAS
+1761 PSAIPTLAS
-1770 TSSAASTSLDDA
+1770 SSAAATMGADD
-1782 TGGASDVR
+1782 GSDVR
-1790 KNYHVVILKHVQA
+1790 KNYHVIILKHVQA

-2055 HEDEEMKLQCF
+2055 HEDEEMKVQCF
-2066 GGDYMGEIYDNNLKR
+2066 GGDYLGEIYDNNLKR

-2105 KQFETS
+2105 THFEPS

-2193 HTGFRTRKSLRGPV
+2193 HTGFRTKKSLRGPV

-2340 DGPGPSIKYQYP
+2340 DGSGPSIKYQYP

-2379 NGRPLPNPY
+2379 NARPLPNPY
-2388 KDASIAQEE
+2388 KDASISQEE
-2397 MTPLSSEC
+2397 LTPLSSEC

-2411 RTSYIKKVIEDTNV
+2411 RTGYIKKVIEDTNV

-2455 GYAYCHDM
+2455 GFAYCHDM

-2498 LLDTIQRA
+2498 LLETIQRA

-2527 SPIALQMLNTNPT
+2527 SPIALQMLNTNPS
-2540 ISRHWSVAVEW
+2540 ISRHWSIAVEW

-2604 EEQDQ
+2604 EEVSEKATTDQ

-2621 DNKQQTEQ
+2621 DNKQELQQPAQTQQPQVADTNAGKEQ
-2629 QATAAATPAATAI
+2629 Q
-2642 GTDAT
+2642 
-2647 TLNEQPDNK
+2647 QPDNK
-2656 LTTTI
+2656 SANYPQLAT

-2671 APSSSTPTSAST
+2671 APNSTPTST
-2683 LPAGTCSSSTSSS
+2683 PAPNS
-2696 DVVGGSGKSRLSR
+2696 GSIDGNGIPNLSR
-2709 QLFNAY
+2709 QLFSAYTSMGVVSSSDNA
-2715 ASTGGVN
+2715 APTVGGG
-2722 VAATSAGGSGGN
+2722 GGSGSGAN

-2739 SAQETGGNNTE
+2739 SAQDTGNTD

-2760 DHIKISMEKSSH
+2760 DYFLKFNISSKQQCTPN
-2772 RKERRRSLKKKIVF
+2772 RKDRRRTREKKNVF
-2786 GNAEEEEE
+2786 RSSEEYEEV
-2794 EEEEADEM
+2794 AA
-2802 VTTTEATTTTAAPTT
+2802 TEATTTPMPATDTTAPSAIKTQAAVADSSAATTTT
-2817 VSSVTTATTTT
+2817 VAATTNETTSSTDTTATLLTPANTTTTTTATTP
-2828 GTTAAVTVAVDSTT
+2828 ATT
-2842 TALITLTDTTTT
+2842 T
-2854 AANNITAATTSTA
+2854 
-2867 TTTGAAKLN
+2867 TTTGAAELN
-2876 STVEKNLI
+2876 SIMEKNLI

>member
-8 AQGNTGTGQAT
+8 HGGSQTTNSSNTGTTST
-19 TNNSSNNSNNPAATT
+19 TTSLVSNSGGGGGSNLGGDSGNSNANNVGGVSSQEQTPAAQSTE
-34 GITSTAQTGTGT
+34 TSTASSTSSTMP
-46 VTGSVTVPATA
+46 SVESN
-57 VTITT
+57 VTI
-62 TTSTAAITAATTTT
+62 
-76 TNMMSSGIGGD
+76 
-87 SNNSTTNSQE
+87 
-97 HLQATEAT
+97 
-105 TAAAAAAAVVDTSE
+105 
-119 TTVSPEKLIASFPT
+119 VSPEKLISSFPT
-133 TKLRSLTQK
+133 AKLRSLTQK

-163 AAIELAQAG
+163 AAIDLTKAG
-172 ADHDCEPC
+172 VDHDCEPC

-247 FNTFNG
+247 FNAFNA
-253 ARQPECFAAPEC
+253 ARQPECFALPEC
-265 IWGVLDSNKMFAKS
+265 IWGVLDSNKMFAK
-279 PAEPKPPRGWLVDLI
+279 PPPEPKNPRGWLVDLI

-315 LLRRHQSSA
+315 LLKRNQNKATVAASELTLSAGSLSSGSKSSVC
-324 TNKVKVETENAGGQ
+324 TNESVSGQ

-363 ATIAKYFMPTWN
+363 ATITKYFMPTWN
-375 VVLDLLDSFT
+375 VMLDLLDSFS
-385 DEELKREVKPEGR
+385 DDELKREVKPEGR

-465 RSQPLPHNLPED
+465 RSQPLPHCLPDD

-541 KHEAIVKNMHD
+541 KHEAIVKNVHD

-647 QKTIWLDKCVGEL
+647 QKIIWLDKCVGEL
-660 KSGDSWVLPAL
+660 KSGDTWVLPAL
-671 RLIRDICCLYDMT
+671 RLIRDICCLYDTT
-684 PNHAP
+684 PSHTP
-689 RTQTGTNRLQVIERL
+689 RTQTGTNRQQVIERL

-716 SLTAYMEKVRSL
+716 SLTSYMEKVRAL
-728 VNETPTLDAATILI
+728 VNETPSLEGSSILI

-788 TADREECFR
+788 AADREECFR

-878 GGEEIAN
+878 GGEEIAT

-904 HITEFHEMFIGEC
+904 NIADFHEMFIGEC
-917 CSRLRTHYSNI
+917 CSRLRNHYSNI
-928 LILGKTMLVEDNAE
+928 LILGKTLVEDTVNQAD
-942 NNAANDESKDS
+942 NDSKDN
-953 KMRYIEAEKMCR
+953 KMRFIEAEKMCR
-965 IIKVLQEYIKECDRS
+965 IMKVLQEYIKECDRS
-980 FSGDRIHLPLSRVT
+980 FSGDRVYLPLSRVT

-1006 TPGRPIDDLEIVT
+1006 TPGRPIDDIEIIT

-1032 LKRIKGNNSS
+1032 LKRIKGSS
-1042 SSSTTNSNAT
+1042 A
-1052 TNIKVDLFYTNGELI
+1052 TNIKVDLCYTNGELI
-1067 EITDEINPLYQYTI
+1067 EVSDEISPLYQYTI

-1087 TAKLTPVGI
+1087 TAKLTPVGT

-1136 NYQYTEFFLKL
+1136 NYHYTEFFLKL

-1165 LLHLLPCDRHTMR
+1165 LLHLLPCDRQTMR
-1178 QLQLMC
+1178 MLQLMC
-1184 RVPKSTASTGDG
+1184 RVPTAEQKDIV
-1196 PKEPED
+1196 KEED
-1202 VGGDAALNADDC
+1202 ALNVSGSSGQSTSPPASEMLSPEDC

-1247 EAALQVQSSWMHS
+1247 ESALQIQSAWMHS

-1273 NFLPNADM
+1273 NFLPSADM
-1281 HTKRASFQGVL
+1281 HTKRASFQVVL

-1297 FLYIVGSVL
+1297 FLYIVGCVL
-1306 SRVGDEPM
+1306 TRVGDEPL

-1329 KQNFSTMPNNAQ
+1329 KQNFPTLPNNSH
-1341 GTLHAIS
+1341 GTLRAIS

-1365 GERCRALFSSTLQ
+1365 GERCRALFNTTLQ
-1378 WSCPDISTI
+1378 WACPDISTI

-1406 SCSNNSNKSAD
+1406 SSNE
-1417 FEDDAIVPDGQDF
+1417 FEDDVIVPDGQDF
-1430 SMCKEALEVMTIS
+1430 SMCKEALEVLTVA
-1443 FILNPSANEALSND
+1443 FILNPNANEALSND

-1469 KNPMRHVRQVA
+1469 KNPLRHVRQVA

-1492 GDRRPFVYMV
+1492 GDRRPFMYMV
-1502 NLLVSALKTLVPQY
+1502 NLLVSVLKTLVPQY
-1516 EATCAEFFSI
+1516 ESTCAEFFSV
-1526 LCRTLAY
+1526 LCRTLSY

-1542 IGEHL
+1542 IGEGL
-1547 LGDEIK
+1547 LADEIK
-1553 WLRKIR
+1553 WLQKIR
-1559 ENVKITGDTQVHE
+1559 ESVKLTGDTQVHE

-1589 MPDSKAQLN
+1589 VPDAKAQLN

-1621 HGSLR
+1621 QGSLR
-1626 MDTVPPPVCRSPHT
+1626 QDTVPPPVCRSPHT

-1653 LCVPNMKLLTN
+1653 HCVPNMKLLTN

-1680 DYWPPVGAR
+1680 DYLPPVGAR
-1689 AAKGFCGLKNAGAT
+1689 PAKGFCGLKNAGAT

-1724 KAHGAATNDNEDFSG
+1724 KAHGAAVNENEDFSG
-1739 DSDLNS
+1739 DSDLT
-1745 SGNNSSGANL
+1745 GGAL
-1755 GPSFFG
+1755 TSAFF
-1761 PAPMPTLAS
+1761 
-1770 TSSAASTSLDDA
+1770 SSAAAGATSSSGSINEE
-1782 TGGASDVR
+1782 GGDLR

-1853 GLKALGYTQLM
+1853 GLKALGHTQLM

-1985 LAKLEGEVVEVG
+1985 LAKLEGEVVEIG
-1997 DNCQTSVETTK
+1997 DNCQTNVETTK

-2030 VSKNPAN
+2030 LSKNPAN

-2055 HEDEEMKLQCF
+2055 HEDEEMKAQCF

-2105 KQFETS
+2105 VQFDPS

-2118 ESRNVVL
+2118 ESRNMVL

-2161 SCSIPSTRSD
+2161 SCSIPSTRSE

-2193 HTGFRTRKSLRGPV
+2193 HTGFRTKKSLRGPV

-2226 WFANHALLSPPSRL
+2226 WFANHALLSPPTRL

-2276 EGSNLCEQ
+2276 EGTNLCEQ
-2284 VLISVLRLLKSEA
+2284 VLINVLRLLKSEA

-2330 PVQFMQVAMD
+2330 PVQFMQVALD

-2379 NGRPLPNPY
+2379 NARPLPNPF
-2388 KDASIAQEE
+2388 KDAAISQEDL
-2397 MTPLSSEC
+2397 TPLSTEC

-2411 RTSYIKKVIEDTNV
+2411 RTGYIKKVIEDTNV

-2455 GYAYCHDM
+2455 GFAYCHDM

-2498 LLDTIQRA
+2498 LLETIQRA

-2527 SPIALQMLNTNPT
+2527 SPIALQMLNSNPT
-2540 ISRHWSVAVEW
+2540 ITRHWTIAVEW

-2604 EEQDQ
+2604 EEDQ

-2621 DNKQQTEQ
+2621 DNKQEHQPQQSQQQQQQTQAVNESTLEQ
-2629 QATAAATPAATAI
+2629 GQ
-2642 GTDAT
+2642 
-2647 TLNEQPDNK
+2647 NNK
-2656 LTTTI
+2656 LVTTGVSQSA
-2661 IPTIGGWPGP
+2661 GGWPARTDSNAIP
-2671 APSSSTPTSAST
+2671 
-2683 LPAGTCSSSTSSS
+2683 
-2696 DVVGGSGKSRLSR
+2696 RLSR
-2709 QLFNAY
+2709 QLFGAY
-2715 ASTGGVN
+2715 TTHHTTGTTISVTPNPTN
-2722 VAATSAGGSGGN
+2722 VGGSAAPSSGSGAN

-2739 SAQETGGNNTE
+2739 SAQDSTVE

-2760 DHIKISMEKSSH
+2760 DHLEISRKTEYRRINRLH
-2772 RKERRRSLKKKIVF
+2772 RTPSKGESTI
-2786 GNAEEEEE
+2786 AT
-2794 EEEEADEM
+2794 A
-2802 VTTTEATTTTAAPTT
+2802 TATTVT
-2817 VSSVTTATTTT
+2817 TTATTTPT
-2828 GTTAAVTVAVDSTT
+2828 ADSTAIIATAATV
-2842 TALITLTDTTTT
+2842 
-2854 AANNITAATTSTA
+2854 TAATTTATSTEPTTTTTTSATA
-2867 TTTGAAKLN
+2867 TTTGSTELLDEWRKLN
-2876 STVEKNLI
+2876 LT

>member
-8 AQGNTGTGQAT
+8 QNTGQPLTT
-19 TNNSSNNSNNPAATT
+19 TNNSSGSSTNTTTASPAQGTGNGTTNTGGSGSGGGSGGGGGGGAIETQSGEQTPATQAGESLEAPATT
-34 GITSTAQTGTGT
+34 
-46 VTGSVTVPATA
+46 
-57 VTITT
+57 
-62 TTSTAAITAATTTT
+62 
-76 TNMMSSGIGGD
+76 SSSLD
-87 SNNSTTNSQE
+87 SM
-97 HLQATEAT
+97 
-105 TAAAAAAAVVDTSE
+105 V
-119 TTVSPEKLIASFPT
+119 TTVSPEKLLSSFPT

-163 AAIELAQAG
+163 AAIELTQAG
-172 ADHDCEPC
+172 VDHDCEPC

-186 GLTTSFAKILTDEAV
+186 GLSTSFAKILTDEAV

-247 FNTFNG
+247 FNTFNA
-253 ARQPECFAAPEC
+253 ARQPECFAAPDC
-265 IWGVLDSNKMFAKS
+265 IWGVLDSNKMFAR
-279 PAEPKPPRGWLVDLI
+279 PPPEPKNARGWLVDLI

-315 LLRRHQSSA
+315 ILKRNQNQKKASGKSAASDSSSGDG
-324 TNKVKVETENAGGQ
+324 NAQ

-352 PFGQCYELLTP
+352 PFGQCHELLTP

-398 NDYINGIVKSARFLA
+398 NDYINGIVKSARSLA
-413 SRLSGQEEL
+413 SRLTGQEEL

-465 RSQPLPHNLPED
+465 RSQPLPHCLPED

-541 KHEAIVKNMHD
+541 KHEAIVKNVHD

-626 DQALGAHVKILDYS
+626 DQAIGAHVKILDYS

-660 KSGDSWVLPAL
+660 KAGDSWVLPAL
-671 RLIRDICCLYDMT
+671 RLIRDICCLYDT
-684 PNHAP
+684 SPSHAP
-689 RTQTGTNRLQVIERL
+689 RTQTSTNRQQVIERL

-716 SLTAYMEKVRSL
+716 SLTAYMEKIRQMVS
-728 VNETPTLDAATILI
+728 ETPSLDPASILI
-742 DGRFPHHAQ
+742 DGRFPHHVQ

-788 TADREECFR
+788 PSDREECFR

-859 ILDNE
+859 MLDNE

-904 HITEFHEMFIGEC
+904 NIAEFHEMFIGEC
-917 CSRLRTHYSNI
+917 CSRLRTHYGNI
-928 LILGKTMLVEDNAE
+928 LILGKAPLGEDDANNQADNA
-942 NNAANDESKDS
+942 NDSKDS
-953 KMRYIEAEKMCR
+953 KMCFIEAEKMCR

-1006 TPGRPIDDLEIVT
+1006 NPGRPIDDIEIVT

-1032 LKRIKGNNSS
+1032 LKRIKGT
-1042 SSSTTNSNAT
+1042 STA
-1052 TNIKVDLFYTNGELI
+1052 NIKVDLFYTNGELI
-1067 EITDEINPLYQYTI
+1067 EVSDEINPLYQYTI

-1087 TAKLTPVGI
+1087 TAKLTPVGT

-1136 NYQYTEFFLKL
+1136 NFQYTEFFLKL
-1147 YQLGSDLEH
+1147 YQLGSDLDH

-1165 LLHLLPCDRHTMR
+1165 LLHLLPCDRQTMR
-1178 QLQLMC
+1178 MLQLMC
-1184 RVPKSTASTGDG
+1184 RVPKSQSGEKVT
-1196 PKEPED
+1196 KIED
-1202 VGGDAALNADDC
+1202 DVINSMTSGEQQPISENETESC
-1214 TPEQMF
+1214 TPEEMF
-1220 LHPAPAQVLYNL
+1220 LHPSPGQVLYNL
-1232 SVLHGLLIPALDPLG
+1232 SVLHGLLIPALEPLG
-1247 EAALQVQSSWMHS
+1247 EAALQIQSSWMHS

-1273 NFLPNADM
+1273 NFLPSADM
-1281 HTKRASFQGVL
+1281 HTKRASFQCVL

-1306 SRVGDEPM
+1306 SRVGDEPL
-1314 ICDYDNG
+1314 ICDVDNG

-1329 KQNFSTMPNNAQ
+1329 KQNFSSMPNGSQ
-1341 GTLHAIS
+1341 GTLRAIS
-1348 AKLAEIL
+1348 SKLAVIL
-1355 ATEMLSASHE
+1355 ATEMLSASPE
-1365 GERCRALFSSTLQ
+1365 GDRCRSLFSSTLQ

-1406 SCSNNSNKSAD
+1406 SSNSD
-1417 FEDDAIVPDGQDF
+1417 FEDEVIVPDGQDF
-1430 SMCKEALEVMTIS
+1430 SMCKEALEVLTIS
-1443 FILNPSANEALSND
+1443 FILNPSANESLSND
-1457 ANWPK
+1457 PNWPK

-1469 KNPMRHVRQVA
+1469 KNPLRHVRQVA

-1492 GDRRPFVYMV
+1492 GDRKPFTYMV
-1502 NLLVSALKTLVPQY
+1502 NLLVSSLKTLVPQF
-1516 EATCAEFFSI
+1516 EATCAEFFSV
-1526 LCRTLAY
+1526 LCRTLSY

-1542 IGEHL
+1542 IGEGL

-1553 WLRKIR
+1553 WLQHIQA
-1559 ENVKITGDTQVHE
+1559 NVKATGDTQVHE

-1589 MPDSKAQLN
+1589 LPDSKAQLN

-1607 FLFTASREYLHLRK
+1607 FLFTASREFLHLRR
-1621 HGSLR
+1621 HGVLR
-1626 MDTVPPPVCRSPHT
+1626 QDTVPPPVCRSPHT

-1680 DYWPPVGAR
+1680 DYLPPVGAR
-1689 AAKGFCGLKNAGAT
+1689 PIKGFCGLKNAGAT

-1724 KAHGAATNDNEDFSG
+1724 KAHGAATNEGEDFSG
-1739 DSDLNS
+1739 DSDLTGGGLG
-1745 SGNNSSGANL
+1745 SGFFSGAF
-1755 GPSFFG
+1755 S
-1761 PAPMPTLAS
+1761 AS
-1770 TSSAASTSLDDA
+1770 VVGEVD
-1782 TGGASDVR
+1782 GSDVR

-1853 GLKALGYTQLM
+1853 GLKALGHTQLM

-1875 KICQEC
+1875 KISQEC

-1925 DKCDKKVVTIKR
+1925 DKCDKKVVTVKR

-1985 LAKLEGEVVEVG
+1985 LAKLEGDVVEVG
-1997 DNCQTSVETTK
+1997 DNCQTNVETTK

-2030 VSKNPAN
+2030 LSKNPAN

-2055 HEDEEMKLQCF
+2055 HEDEEMKAQCF

-2092 AYMLFYTRCDQNP
+2092 AYMLFYTRCDQSP
-2105 KQFETS
+2105 VQFEPS

-2118 ESRNVVL
+2118 ESRNMVL

-2155 FIKKLV
+2155 FIKKLG

-2181 LLGVQLASQFLF
+2181 LLGVQLTSQFLF
-2193 HTGFRTRKSLRGPV
+2193 HTGFRTKKSLRGPV

-2221 SLVRK
+2221 ALVRK

-2266 AINDEPLVGY
+2266 AINDESLPGY

-2284 VLISVLRLLKSEA
+2284 VLISVLRLLRSDA

-2317 GTREKQQLLKLNV
+2317 GLREKQQLLKLNV
-2330 PVQFMQVAMD
+2330 PVQFIQVALD

-2366 CSDVSDKCQSSNQ
+2366 CSDVSEKCQSSNQ
-2379 NGRPLPNPY
+2379 NARPLPNPF
-2388 KDASIAQEE
+2388 KDPNVTQDDL
-2397 MTPLSSEC
+2397 TPLSTDC
-2405 MDILFN
+2405 MDLLFN
-2411 RTSYIKKVIEDTNV
+2411 RTGYIKKVIEDTNV

-2455 GYAYCHDM
+2455 GFAYCHDM

-2473 LLIEDSWQHHR
+2473 LLIDDSWQHHR

-2498 LLDTIQRA
+2498 LLETIQRA

-2527 SPIALQMLNTNPT
+2527 SPIALQMLNTSPT
-2540 ISRHWSVAVEW
+2540 ISRQWTIAVEW
-2551 LQDELERQRGIGCQ
+2551 LQDELDRQRGIGCQ

-2590 SAKNTWSMAYELCP
+2590 SAKNTWTMAYELCP
-2604 EEQDQ
+2604 EEVTEKPDQ
-2609 EENNESDLESND
+2609 EENNESDLESNLD
-2621 DNKQQTEQ
+2621 DNKQEQ
-2629 QATAAATPAATAI
+2629 SQPATRQQEGTVSVDEMQPAKWPSPRAADSTAI
-2642 GTDAT
+2642 
-2647 TLNEQPDNK
+2647 P
-2656 LTTTI
+2656 
-2661 IPTIGGWPGP
+2661 
-2671 APSSSTPTSAST
+2671 
-2683 LPAGTCSSSTSSS
+2683 
-2696 DVVGGSGKSRLSR
+2696 RLSR
-2709 QLFNAY
+2709 QLFGTHM
-2715 ASTGGVN
+2715 SGGTGGTAPISGAPVT
-2722 VAATSAGGSGGN
+2722 ATVTSGSGAN

-2739 SAQETGGNNTE
+2739 SAQETTAD
-2750 SNINGLTNSL
+2750 SNINGITNS
-2760 DHIKISMEKSSH
+2760 MEHVENSVKKKYR
-2772 RKERRRSLKKKIVF
+2772 RKVRRRV
-2786 GNAEEEEE
+2786 EENKEEDTE
-2794 EEEEADEM
+2794 EIID
-2802 VTTTEATTTTAAPTT
+2802 EATTTAETETT
-2817 VSSVTTATTTT
+2817 S
-2828 GTTAAVTVAVDSTT
+2828 
-2842 TALITLTDTTTT
+2842 
-2854 AANNITAATTSTA
+2854 ATTSTITEATKTAPTIAITAPNSA
-2867 TTTGAAKLN
+2867 TTTAVNELT
-2876 STVEKNLI
+2876 SRMEKNLI

>member
-8 AQGNTGTGQAT
+8 QTAGQPGTTASSSSTTTATTTTTSPGQSTGTGA
-19 TNNSSNNSNNPAATT
+19 
-34 GITSTAQTGTGT
+34 GTGT
-46 VTGSVTVPATA
+46 VTTTSSIGGGSQESGGGSGSGQETPQQTPVGNQSSDGSDVAPSSSTGSVDSTVTLVP
-57 VTITT
+57 
-62 TTSTAAITAATTTT
+62 
-76 TNMMSSGIGGD
+76 
-87 SNNSTTNSQE
+87 
-97 HLQATEAT
+97 
-105 TAAAAAAAVVDTSE
+105 
-119 TTVSPEKLIASFPT
+119 PEKLISSFPT

-163 AAIELAQAG
+163 AAIELTQAG
-172 ADHDCEPC
+172 VDHDCEPC

-186 GLTTSFAKILTDEAV
+186 GLSTSFAKILTDEAV
-201 NSWKYNIH
+201 NSWKFNIH

-232 YLLDLLAIVFDPDNK
+232 YLLDLLAIVFDPENK
-247 FNTFNG
+247 FNAFNA
-253 ARQPECFAAPEC
+253 ARQPECFANADS
-265 IWGVLDSNKMFAKS
+265 IWGPLDSNKMFAR
-279 PAEPKPPRGWLVDLI
+279 PPQEPKNARGWLVDLI

-315 LLRRHQSSA
+315 LLKRNQ
-324 TNKVKVETENAGGQ
+324 NKPAGKDAGEVQ

-375 VVLDLLDSFT
+375 VVLDLLDSFS

-453 NKVLSSVAYYSH
+453 NKVLSSVAYFSH
-465 RSQPLPHNLPED
+465 RSQPLPHCLPED
-477 EMDWLTAER
+477 EMDYWLTAER
-486 MAQWIKSSDV
+486 MAQWIKTSDV

-541 KHEAIVKNMHD
+541 KHEAIVKNVHD

-671 RLIRDICCLYDMT
+671 RLIRDICCLYDTT

-689 RTQTGTNRLQVIERL
+689 RTQTGTNRQQVIERL

-716 SLTAYMEKVRSL
+716 SLTAYMERVRQMW
-728 VNETPTLDAATILI
+728 VETPGLDPATILI

-782 AVNAVF
+782 AVSAVF
-788 TADREECFR
+788 PTDREECFR

-878 GGEEIAN
+878 GGEEIAG

-904 HITEFHEMFIGEC
+904 NIAEFHEMFIGEC
-917 CSRLRTHYSNI
+917 CSRLRTHYGNI
-928 LILGKTMLVEDNAE
+928 VILGKTQLQEELEAPDQSDN
-942 NNAANDESKDS
+942 ANDESKDA

-965 IIKVLQEYIKECDRS
+965 ILKVLQEYVKECDRS
-980 FSGDRIHLPLSRVT
+980 FSGDRVHLPLSRVT

-1006 TPGRPIDDLEIVT
+1006 NPGRPIDDLEIVT

-1032 LKRIKGNNSS
+1032 LKRIKGT
-1042 SSSTTNSNAT
+1042 STA
-1052 TNIKVDLFYTNGELI
+1052 NIKVDLFYTNGEMI
-1067 EITDEINPLYQYTI
+1067 EVSDEINPLYQYTI

-1087 TAKLTPVGI
+1087 TAKLTPVGT

-1165 LLHLLPCDRHTMR
+1165 LLHLLPCDRQTMR

-1184 RVPKSTASTGDG
+1184 RVPKTAIASLTVGEKSA
-1196 PKEPED
+1196 KEDEEKVNSSEPHATE
-1202 VGGDAALNADDC
+1202 AEEENC

-1220 LHPAPAQVLYNL
+1220 LHPTPSQVLYNL
-1232 SVLHGLLIPALDPLG
+1232 SVLHGLLIPALEPLG
-1247 EAALQVQSSWMHS
+1247 EAALQIQSAWMHS

-1273 NFLPNADM
+1273 NFLPSADM
-1281 HTKRASFQGVL
+1281 HTKRASFQCVL

-1314 ICDYDNG
+1314 ICDLDNG

-1329 KQNFSTMPNNAQ
+1329 KQNFSTMPNSSQ
-1341 GTLHAIS
+1341 GTLRAIS
-1348 AKLAEIL
+1348 AKLAVML
-1355 ATEMLSASHE
+1355 AREMLSASQE
-1365 GERCRALFSSTLQ
+1365 GNRCRTLFSSTLQ

-1406 SCSNNSNKSAD
+1406 SSSSTSGD
-1417 FEDDAIVPDGQDF
+1417 FEDEVIVPDGQDF
-1430 SMCKEALEVMTIS
+1430 SMCKEALEVLTIS
-1443 FILNPSANEALSND
+1443 FILNPSANEALSSD
-1457 ANWPK
+1457 SNWPK

-1469 KNPMRHVRQVA
+1469 KNPLRHVRQVA

-1502 NLLVSALKTLVPQY
+1502 NLLVGALKTLVPQY
-1516 EATCAEFFSI
+1516 EATCAEFFSM
-1526 LCRTLAY
+1526 LCRTLSY

-1542 IGEHL
+1542 IGEGL

-1553 WLRKIR
+1553 WLQRIK
-1559 ENVKITGDTQVHE
+1559 ENVRATGDTQVHE

-1589 MPDSKAQLN
+1589 VPDSKAQLN

-1607 FLFTASREYLHLRK
+1607 FLFTASREFLHLRR

-1626 MDTVPPPVCRSPHT
+1626 QDTVPPPVCRSPHT

-1680 DYWPPVGAR
+1680 DYLPPVGAR
-1689 AAKGFCGLKNAGAT
+1689 PTKGFCGLKNAGAT

-1724 KAHGAATNDNEDFSG
+1724 RAHGAATNDGEDFSG
-1739 DSDLNS
+1739 DSDLT
-1745 SGNNSSGANL
+1745 GG
-1755 GPSFFG
+1755 GMG
-1761 PAPMPTLAS
+1761 PALFSAPPLTLVS
-1770 TSSAASTSLDDA
+1770 FSSSSFS
-1782 TGGASDVR
+1782 GGAEDGQDVR

-1853 GLKALGYTQLM
+1853 GLKALGHPQLM

-1925 DKCDKKVVTIKR
+1925 DKCDKKVVTVKR

-1997 DNCQTSVETTK
+1997 DNCQTNVETTK

-2030 VSKNPAN
+2030 LSKNPAN

-2055 HEDEEMKLQCF
+2055 HEDEEMKAQCF

-2092 AYMLFYTRCDQNP
+2092 AYMLFYTRCDQSP
-2105 KQFETS
+2105 VQFDPS

-2118 ESRNVVL
+2118 ESRNMVL

-2161 SCSIPSTRSD
+2161 SCNIPSARSE

-2193 HTGFRTRKSLRGPV
+2193 HTGFRTKKSLRGPV

-2221 SLVRK
+2221 ALVRK

-2266 AINDEPLVGY
+2266 AITDEPLPGY
-2276 EGSNLCEQ
+2276 DGANLCEQ

-2317 GTREKQQLLKLNV
+2317 GTREKQQLLKVGSLFLFISIKEITNYYFLQLNV
-2330 PVQFMQVAMD
+2330 PLQFIQVALD
-2340 DGPGPSIKYQYP
+2340 DGPGPAIKYQYP

-2366 CSDVSDKCQSSNQ
+2366 CSDVSEKCQSSNQ
-2379 NGRPLPNPY
+2379 NGRPLPNPF
-2388 KDASIAQEE
+2388 KDATVAHEDL
-2397 MTPLSSEC
+2397 TPLSTEC
-2405 MDILFN
+2405 MDLLFN
-2411 RTSYIKKVIEDTNV
+2411 RTGYIKKVIEDTNV

-2444 RAVLTELLWQC
+2444 RAALTELLWQC
-2455 GYAYCHDM
+2455 GFAYCHDM

-2473 LLIEDSWQHHR
+2473 LLIDDSWQHHR

-2498 LLDTIQRA
+2498 LLETIQRA

-2590 SAKNTWSMAYELCP
+2590 SAKNTWTMAYELCP
-2604 EEQDQ
+2604 DEISEKTD
-2609 EENNESDLESND
+2609 ENNESDLETNLDESKAEQPVLAGD
-2621 DNKQQTEQ
+2621 LEEGTTGGTEPSAVNK
-2629 QATAAATPAATAI
+2629 TAAPLSPSAGAWPSMDSNAI
-2642 GTDAT
+2642 
-2647 TLNEQPDNK
+2647 
-2656 LTTTI
+2656 
-2661 IPTIGGWPGP
+2661 
-2671 APSSSTPTSAST
+2671 
-2683 LPAGTCSSSTSSS
+2683 
-2696 DVVGGSGKSRLSR
+2696 SRVSR
-2709 QLFNAY
+2709 QLFVAY
-2715 ASTGGVN
+2715 SSTTAPSSTPATTTTTTTT
-2722 VAATSAGGSGGN
+2722 AAAGSGAN

-2739 SAQETGGNNTE
+2739 SAQETTTTGGETT
-2750 SNINGLTNSL
+2750 INGLTNSL
-2760 DHIKISMEKSSH
+2760 DQME
-2772 RKERRRSLKKKIVF
+2772 
-2786 GNAEEEEE
+2786 
-2794 EEEEADEM
+2794 
-2802 VTTTEATTTTAAPTT
+2802 
-2817 VSSVTTATTTT
+2817 
-2828 GTTAAVTVAVDSTT
+2828 
-2842 TALITLTDTTTT
+2842 
-2854 AANNITAATTSTA
+2854 ITAKKV
-2867 TTTGAAKLN
+2867 TGEVDA
-2876 STVEKNLI
+2876 

>member
-8 AQGNTGTGQAT
+8 HTTGQPGSTAP
-19 TNNSSNNSNNPAATT
+19 SSSSST
-34 GITSTAQTGTGT
+34 TSTATTTTSPAQSAGSGSGIGTGTGT
-46 VTGSVTVPATA
+46 VANSSLPGGGTGSLDGNQDQQPATGNQSSDDVA
-57 VTITT
+57 ASLSANSVDSTIT
-62 TTSTAAITAATTTT
+62 I
-76 TNMMSSGIGGD
+76 
-87 SNNSTTNSQE
+87 
-97 HLQATEAT
+97 
-105 TAAAAAAAVVDTSE
+105 VP
-119 TTVSPEKLIASFPT
+119 PEKLISSFPT
-133 TKLRSLTQK
+133 TKLRLLMQK

-172 ADHDCEPC
+172 VDHDCEPC
-180 VEFYRN
+180 VEFYRH
-186 GLTTSFAKILTDEAV
+186 GLSTSFTKILTDEAV
-201 NSWKYNIH
+201 NSWKNNIH

-232 YLLDLLAIVFDPDNK
+232 YLLDLLAIVFDPENK
-247 FNTFNG
+247 FNTFNA
-253 ARQPECFAAPEC
+253 ARQPECFAAPDY
-265 IWGVLDSNKMFAKS
+265 IWGQLDSNKMYAR
-279 PAEPKPPRGWLVDLI
+279 PPPEPKNARGWLVDLI

-301 GFDNLLERFNSGLE
+301 GFDNLLERFNTGLE
-315 LLRRHQSSA
+315 LLKRNQ
-324 TNKVKVETENAGGQ
+324 NKCTGKNVGVEGSVENGAQ

-352 PFGQCYELLTP
+352 PFGQCYELLMP

-398 NDYINGIVKSARFLA
+398 NDYINGIVKSARLLA
-413 SRLSGQEEL
+413 SRLTGQEEL

-453 NKVLSSVAYYSH
+453 NKVLYSVAYFSH
-465 RSQPLPHNLPED
+465 RSQPVPHYMPED

-496 LGIVLKDSL
+496 LGVVLKDSL

-519 FLIKEQ
+519 FLIKQQ

-541 KHEAIVKNMHD
+541 KHEAIVKNVHD

-640 CSQERDA
+640 CSDERDA
-647 QKTIWLDKCVGEL
+647 QRTIWLDKCVDEL
-660 KSGDSWVLPAL
+660 KSGDGWVLPAL
-671 RLIRDICCLYDMT
+671 RLIRDICCLYDT
-684 PNHAP
+684 TTNHAQ
-689 RTQTGTNRLQVIERL
+689 RAQTSTIRQQVIERL

-716 SLTAYMEKVRSL
+716 SLTAYMEKVRQMVTDSPGL
-728 VNETPTLDAATILI
+728 EANRIII
-742 DGRFPHHAQ
+742 DGRFPHHVQ

-788 TADREECFR
+788 PADREECFR

-878 GGEEIAN
+878 GGEEIAS

-904 HITEFHEMFIGEC
+904 NIAEFHEMFIGEC
-917 CSRLRTHYSNI
+917 CSRLRTHYGNI
-928 LILGKTMLVEDNAE
+928 VILGKTQLQEELDAPDQSDN
-942 NNAANDESKDS
+942 ANDESKDS
-953 KMRYIEAEKMCR
+953 KMRFIEAEKMCR
-965 IIKVLQEYIKECDRS
+965 ILKVLQEYVKECDRS
-980 FSGDRIHLPLSRVT
+980 FSGDRVHLPLSRVT
-994 RGKNTS
+994 RGKNTI

-1006 TPGRPIDDLEIVT
+1006 NPGRSIDDMEIVT

-1024 MAAFKRNL
+1024 MAAFKRSL
-1032 LKRIKGNNSS
+1032 LKRIKGTS
-1042 SSSTTNSNAT
+1042 T
-1052 TNIKVDLFYTNGELI
+1052 TNIKVDLLYANGEMI
-1067 EITDEINPLYQYTI
+1067 GVSDEINPLYQYTI
-1081 RDKMIL
+1081 RDKMNL
-1087 TAKLTPVGI
+1087 TAKLTPVGT

-1165 LLHLLPCDRHTMR
+1165 LLHLLPCDRQTMR
-1178 QLQLMC
+1178 QLKMMC
-1184 RVPKSTASTGDG
+1184 KVPRAAVTVAATGNKIAKDEEEKLYPTEQSG
-1196 PKEPED
+1196 IEAEEEH
-1202 VGGDAALNADDC
+1202 C

-1220 LHPAPAQVLYNL
+1220 LHPTPAQVLYNL

-1247 EAALQVQSSWMHS
+1247 ESALLVQSAWMHS

-1273 NFLPNADM
+1273 NFLPSADM
-1281 HTKRASFQGVL
+1281 HTKRASFQCVL

-1314 ICDYDNG
+1314 ICDLDNG
-1321 ARSQVDIL
+1321 SRSQVDIL
-1329 KQNFSTMPNNAQ
+1329 KQNFPTMPNSSQ
-1341 GTLHAIS
+1341 GTLRAIS
-1348 AKLAEIL
+1348 AKLAVML
-1355 ATEMLSASHE
+1355 AREMLSASPE
-1365 GERCRALFSSTLQ
+1365 GDRCRTLFSSTLE

-1406 SCSNNSNKSAD
+1406 SSSGD
-1417 FEDDAIVPDGQDF
+1417 FEDEVIVPDGQDF
-1430 SMCKEALEVMTIS
+1430 SMCKEALEVLTIS
-1443 FILNPSANEALSND
+1443 FILNPSANEALTSD
-1457 ANWPK
+1457 PNWPK

-1469 KNPMRHVRQVA
+1469 KNPLRHVRQVA

-1502 NLLVSALKTLVPQY
+1502 NLLVGALKTLVPQY
-1516 EATCAEFFSI
+1516 ESTCAEFFSV
-1526 LCRTLAY
+1526 LCRTLSY

-1542 IGEHL
+1542 ISEGL

-1553 WLRKIR
+1553 WLQRIR
-1559 ENVKITGDTQVHE
+1559 ENVHATGDTQVHE

-1589 MPDSKAQLN
+1589 AADSKAQLN

-1607 FLFTASREYLHLRK
+1607 FLFKASREFLHLRR

-1626 MDTVPPPVCRSPHT
+1626 QDTVPPPVCRSPHT

-1680 DYWPPVGAR
+1680 DYLPPVGAR
-1689 AAKGFCGLKNAGAT
+1689 PTKGFCGLKNAGAT

-1724 KAHGAATNDNEDFSG
+1724 RAHGAATTDGEDFSG
-1739 DSDLNS
+1739 DSDLT
-1745 SGNNSSGANL
+1745 GGGL
-1755 GPSFFG
+1755 GPALFSG
-1761 PAPMPTLAS
+1761 PASALVTLSSSS
-1770 TSSAASTSLDDA
+1770 TTTEDGLH
-1782 TGGASDVR
+1782 DVR

-1840 VEFFMSLFESLDE
+1840 VEFFMSLLESLDE
-1853 GLKALGYTQLM
+1853 GLKALGQPQLM

-1925 DKCDKKVVTIKR
+1925 DKCDKKVVTVKR

-1997 DNCQTSVETTK
+1997 DNCQTNVETTK

-2030 VSKNPAN
+2030 LSKNPAN

-2055 HEDEEMKLQCF
+2055 HEDEEMKVECF
-2066 GGDYMGEIYDNNLKR
+2066 GGEYMGETYDNNLKR

-2092 AYMLFYTRCDQNP
+2092 AYMLFYTRCDQTP
-2105 KQFETS
+2105 VQYEPS
-2111 VEQLSLT
+2111 VEQLSLS
-2118 ESRNVVL
+2118 ESRNMVL

-2161 SCSIPSTRSD
+2161 SCNIPSTRSN

-2193 HTGFRTRKSLRGPV
+2193 HTGFRTKKSLRGPV
-2207 IEWYDTLSHHIRSS
+2207 MEWYDALSQHIRSS
-2221 SLVRK
+2221 ALVRK

-2240 GEYILMAPSPEVR
+2240 GEYILMAPSPDVR

-2266 AINDEPLVGY
+2266 AINDEPLTGY
-2276 EGSNLCEQ
+2276 DGANLCEQ

-2317 GTREKQQLLKLNV
+2317 GTREKQQLLRLNV
-2330 PVQFMQVAMD
+2330 PLQFIQVALD
-2340 DGPGPSIKYQYP
+2340 DGPGPAIKYQYP
-2352 EFSKLHQVVSHLVR
+2352 EFSKLHQVVSHLIR
-2366 CSDVSDKCQSSNQ
+2366 CSDVSEKCQSSNQ
-2379 NGRPLPNPY
+2379 NARPLPNPF
-2388 KDASIAQEE
+2388 KDPTVAHEE
-2397 MTPLSSEC
+2397 LTPLSTEC
-2405 MDILFN
+2405 MDLLFN
-2411 RTSYIKKVIEDTNV
+2411 RTGYIKKVIEDTNV

-2455 GYAYCHDM
+2455 GFAYCHDM

-2473 LLIEDSWQHHR
+2473 LLIDDSWQHHR

-2498 LLDTIQRA
+2498 LLETIQRA

-2527 SPIALQMLNTNPT
+2527 SPIALQMLHTNTNIT
-2540 ISRHWSVAVEW
+2540 RHWSIAVEW
-2551 LQDELERQRGIGCQ
+2551 LQDELDRQRGIGCQ

-2580 TNGYMLERSQ
+2580 TNGYMLERSL
-2590 SAKNTWSMAYELCP
+2590 SAKNTWSMAFELCP
-2604 EEQDQ
+2604 DEVSEKTD
-2609 EENNESDLESND
+2609 ENNEPNLETNID
-2621 DNKQQTEQ
+2621 ENKSEPVAQPGAVLEGSTGGTEQ
-2629 QATAAATPAATAI
+2629 LAENKTPTTSSPSTAAWPARGDSDAI
-2642 GTDAT
+2642 
-2647 TLNEQPDNK
+2647 P
-2656 LTTTI
+2656 
-2661 IPTIGGWPGP
+2661 
-2671 APSSSTPTSAST
+2671 
-2683 LPAGTCSSSTSSS
+2683 
-2696 DVVGGSGKSRLSR
+2696 RLSR
-2709 QLFNAY
+2709 QLFGIHI
-2715 ASTGGVN
+2715 STGSGS
-2722 VAATSAGGSGGN
+2722 TSGGTAPNSALTTAGSATN

-2739 SAQETGGNNTE
+2739 STQETTGETT
-2750 SNINGLTNSL
+2750 INGLTNSL
-2760 DHIKISMEKSSH
+2760 DQME
-2772 RKERRRSLKKKIVF
+2772 
-2786 GNAEEEEE
+2786 
-2794 EEEEADEM
+2794 
-2802 VTTTEATTTTAAPTT
+2802 
-2817 VSSVTTATTTT
+2817 
-2828 GTTAAVTVAVDSTT
+2828 
-2842 TALITLTDTTTT
+2842 
-2854 AANNITAATTSTA
+2854 ITAKKV
-2867 TTTGAAKLN
+2867 TGAN
-2876 STVEKNLI
+2876 DV

>member
-8 AQGNTGTGQAT
+8 QGTGTSPAT
-19 TNNSSNNSNNPAATT
+19 TNNSSSSTQGAGTGAGAGAGTAAVTTTPAA
-34 GITSTAQTGTGT
+34 A
-46 VTGSVTVPATA
+46 
-57 VTITT
+57 
-62 TTSTAAITAATTTT
+62 AATTTT
-76 TNMMSSGIGGD
+76 TSTTSTTTNMSSGGD
-87 SNNSTTNSQE
+87 TSNSNTNSMEQ
-97 HLQATEAT
+97 LADGGATGGGI
-105 TAAAAAAAVVDTSE
+105 AASALDNNVTV
-119 TTVSPEKLIASFPT
+119 VSPEKLISSFPT
-133 TKLRSLTQK
+133 AKLRSLTQK

-157 LEVLLN
+157 LETLLN
-163 AAIELAQAG
+163 AAIELAKAG
-172 ADHDCEPC
+172 VDHDCEPC

-201 NSWKYNIH
+201 NSWKFNIH

-232 YLLDLLAIVFDPDNK
+232 YLLDLLAIVFDPENK
-247 FNTFNG
+247 FNTFNI
-253 ARQPECFAAPEC
+253 ARQPECFAAPDF
-265 IWGVLDSNKMFAKS
+265 IWGVLDSNKMFAK
-279 PAEPKPPRGWLVDLI
+279 PPTEPKNARGWLVDLI

-301 GFDNLLERFNSGLE
+301 GFDNLLERFNCGLE
-315 LLRRHQSSA
+315 LLKRQQA
-324 TNKVKVETENAGGQ
+324 NKAAGCAALVKEEPAPTQ
-338 DNRLTLALIHSLLR
+338 DNRLTLALIYSLLR
-352 PFGQCYELLTP
+352 PFGQCYELLTV
-363 ATIAKYFMPTWN
+363 ATIAKYFMPIWN
-375 VVLDLLDSFT
+375 VVLDLLDSFS

-413 SRLSGQEEL
+413 SRLTGQEEM

-453 NKVLSSVAYYSH
+453 NKVLSSVTYYSH
-465 RSQPLPHNLPED
+465 RSQPLTHCLPED
-477 EMDWLTAER
+477 DMDWLTAER

-525 ALTLDDLDA
+525 SLTLDDLDA

-660 KSGDSWVLPAL
+660 KAGDTWVLPAL
-671 RLIRDICCLYDMT
+671 RLIRDICCLYDTT
-684 PNHAP
+684 PNHAQ
-689 RTQTGTNRLQVIERL
+689 RTQTGTNRQQVIERL

-716 SLTAYMEKVRSL
+716 SLTSYMEKVRAL
-728 VNETPTLDAATILI
+728 VVETPNVEASSILI
-742 DGRFPHHAQ
+742 DGRFPHQAQ

-788 TADREECFR
+788 AADREECFR

-846 SKEDKLKAIHRGY
+846 SKEEKLKAIHRGY

-904 HITEFHEMFIGEC
+904 NITEFHEMFIGEC

-928 LILGKTMLVEDNAE
+928 LVLGKTMLEDASNQDA
-942 NNAANDESKDS
+942 NNDNSKDM
-953 KMRYIEAEKMCR
+953 KMRCIEAEKMCR

-980 FSGDRIHLPLSRVT
+980 FSGDRSHLPLSRVT

-1006 TPGRPIDDLEIVT
+1006 TPGRPIDDIEIVT

-1032 LKRIKGNNSS
+1032 LKRIKGN
-1042 SSSTTNSNAT
+1042 STTN
-1052 TNIKVDLFYTNGELI
+1052 TNIKVDLFYTNGDLI
-1067 EITDEINPLYQYTI
+1067 EVNDEINPLYHYAI

-1087 TAKLTPVGI
+1087 TAKLTPVAVGI

-1178 QLQLMC
+1178 MLQLMC
-1184 RVPKSTASTGDG
+1184 RVPKSTAGDG
-1196 PKEPED
+1196 PNEED
-1202 VGGDAALNADDC
+1202 ALDSSGQNVADVINAEDC
-1214 TPEQMF
+1214 TPEQLF
-1220 LHPAPAQVLYNL
+1220 LQPAPAQVLYNL
-1232 SVLHGLLIPALDPLG
+1232 SVLHGLLIPALEPLS
-1247 EAALQVQSSWMHS
+1247 EASLAVQSAWMHS

-1273 NFLPNADM
+1273 NFLPSADM
-1281 HTKRASFQGVL
+1281 HTKRASFQCVL

-1314 ICDYDNG
+1314 ICDFDNG

-1329 KQNFSTMPNNAQ
+1329 KQNFSTGPNSAQ
-1341 GTLHAIS
+1341 GTLRAIS

-1355 ATEMLSASHE
+1355 ATEMLSASQE

-1400 NLQALG
+1400 NLQVLG
-1406 SCSNNSNKSAD
+1406 SSTD

-1430 SMCKEALEVMTIS
+1430 SMCKEALEVLTIS

-1469 KNPMRHVRQVA
+1469 KNPLRHVRQVA

-1516 EATCAEFFSI
+1516 EATCAEFFSV
-1526 LCRTLAY
+1526 LCRTLSY

-1542 IGEHL
+1542 ISDGL

-1553 WLRKIR
+1553 WLQKIR
-1559 ENVKITGDTQVHE
+1559 ENVKATGDTQVHE

-1589 MPDSKAQLN
+1589 LPDSKAQLN
-1598 ELIHELIDD
+1598 DLIHELIDD

-1621 HGSLR
+1621 QGSLR
-1626 MDTVPPPVCRSPHT
+1626 QDTVPPPVCRSPHT

-1680 DYWPPVGAR
+1680 DYLPPVGAR
-1689 AAKGFCGLKNAGAT
+1689 PGKGFCGLKNAGAT

-1739 DSDLNS
+1739 DSDLS
-1745 SGNNSSGANL
+1745 AGSFGT
-1755 GPSFFG
+1755 SFF
-1761 PAPMPTLAS
+1761 ASASTMPTISATFS
-1770 TSSAASTSLDDA
+1770 TAANNTGSSDD
-1782 TGGASDVR
+1782 SVDVR

-1997 DNCQTSVETTK
+1997 DNCQTSVETTTK

-2030 VSKNPAN
+2030 VSKNAN
-2037 GKCQWYK
+2037 GKSQWYK
-2044 FDDGEVTECKM
+2044 FDDGEVSECKM
-2055 HEDEEMKLQCF
+2055 HEDEEMKVQCF

-2105 KQFETS
+2105 TQFETS

-2161 SCSIPSTRSD
+2161 SCSIPSTRTD

-2193 HTGFRTRKSLRGPV
+2193 HTGFRTKKSLRGPV

-2221 SLVRK
+2221 TLVRK

-2266 AINDEPLVGY
+2266 AINDEPLPGY
-2276 EGSNLCEQ
+2276 EGNNLCEQ

-2330 PVQFMQVAMD
+2330 PLQFMQVAMD

-2366 CSDVSDKCQSSNQ
+2366 CSDISDKSQSSAQ
-2379 NGRPLPNPY
+2379 SARPLPNPF
-2388 KDASIAQEE
+2388 KDPSISQEDLI
-2397 MTPLSSEC
+2397 PLSGEC

-2455 GYAYCHDM
+2455 GFAYCHDM

-2540 ISRHWSVAVEW
+2540 ISRHWSIAVEW

-2590 SAKNTWSMAYELCP
+2590 SAKNTWTMAYELCA
-2604 EEQDQ
+2604 EEVSEKPSTDQ

-2621 DNKQQTEQ
+2621 DNKQEQ
-2629 QATAAATPAATAI
+2629 PKPQAQPAAADGSTSEAQQT
-2642 GTDAT
+2642 
-2647 TLNEQPDNK
+2647 DNK
-2656 LTTTI
+2656 LSANYPQLSA
-2661 IPTIGGWPGP
+2661 IPTIGGWPAP
-2671 APSSSTPTSAST
+2671 APSTAST
-2683 LPAGTCSSSTSSS
+2683 SPAPATVTLSLDGNGIPR
-2696 DVVGGSGKSRLSR
+2696 VSR
-2709 QLFNAY
+2709 QLFNSY
-2715 ASTGGVN
+2715 TSTAPTSGSVGGGG
-2722 VAATSAGGSGGN
+2722 GGSGAN

-2739 SAQETGGNNTE
+2739 SAQESGTD
-2750 SNINGLTNSL
+2750 SNINGITNSL
-2760 DHIKISMEKSSH
+2760 DHIKITMEKPSH
-2772 RKERRRSLKKKIVF
+2772 RKERKMSRAKNVF
-2786 GNAEEEEE
+2786 GSAAETVET
-2794 EEEEADEM
+2794 AI
-2802 VTTTEATTTTAAPTT
+2802 TEAPTTAAAPIAALATTT
-2817 VSSVTTATTTT
+2817 VSSVTAATDAATETTETTTT
-2828 GTTAAVTVAVDSTT
+2828 TTPTIAIAIESAPTTGTGTITT
-2842 TALITLTDTTTT
+2842 TK
-2854 AANNITAATTSTA
+2854 
-2867 TTTGAAKLN
+2867 TTGAAALDSRIDK
-2876 STVEKNLI
+2876 SLI

>member
-8 AQGNTGTGQAT
+8 HTTGQPGTAATTSSSGTTVTTTTSPAQSAGTGTG
-19 TNNSSNNSNNPAATT
+19 S
-34 GITSTAQTGTGT
+34 
-46 VTGSVTVPATA
+46 GSVTVTTSSLPGGGPSSLDGNQEQQPAVSSQSSDDVAATSSA
-57 VTITT
+57 SSMDSTVTI
-62 TTSTAAITAATTTT
+62 
-76 TNMMSSGIGGD
+76 
-87 SNNSTTNSQE
+87 
-97 HLQATEAT
+97 
-105 TAAAAAAAVVDTSE
+105 VP
-119 TTVSPEKLIASFPT
+119 PEKLISSFPT

-163 AAIELAQAG
+163 AAIELTQAG
-172 ADHDCEPC
+172 VDHDCEPC

-186 GLTTSFAKILTDEAV
+186 GLSTSFAKILTDEAV

-232 YLLDLLAIVFDPDNK
+232 YLLDLLAIVFDPENK
-247 FNTFNG
+247 FNTFNA
-253 ARQPECFAAPEC
+253 ARQPECFATPDC
-265 IWGVLDSNKMFAKS
+265 IWGQLDSNKMYARP
-279 PAEPKPPRGWLVDLI
+279 PAEPKNARGWLVDLI

-315 LLRRHQSSA
+315 LLKRNQ
-324 TNKVKVETENAGGQ
+324 NKGTAKSVVGDGISEGSGH

-413 SRLSGQEEL
+413 SRLTGQEDL

-465 RSQPLPHNLPED
+465 RSQPLPHCMPED

-541 KHEAIVKNMHD
+541 KHEAIVKNVHD

-626 DQALGAHVKILDYS
+626 DQALSAHVKILDYS

-660 KSGDSWVLPAL
+660 KSGDGWVLPAL
-671 RLIRDICCLYDMT
+671 RLIRDICCLYDTT

-689 RTQTGTNRLQVIERL
+689 RTQTATNRQQVIERL

-716 SLTAYMEKVRSL
+716 SLTAYMERVRQVMTDPLESRTVL
-728 VNETPTLDAATILI
+728 L

-751 IAERLEFLKFL
+751 ISERLEFLKFL

-782 AVNAVF
+782 AVTAVF
-788 TADREECFR
+788 PADREECFR

-878 GGEEIAN
+878 GGEEIAS

-904 HITEFHEMFIGEC
+904 NIAEFHEMFIGEC
-917 CSRLRTHYSNI
+917 CSRLRTHYGNI
-928 LILGKTMLVEDNAE
+928 VILGKTQLQEELDAPDQSDN
-942 NNAANDESKDS
+942 ANDESKDS
-953 KMRYIEAEKMCR
+953 KMRFLEAEKMCR
-965 IIKVLQEYIKECDRS
+965 ILKVLQEYVKECDRS

-1006 TPGRPIDDLEIVT
+1006 NPGRPIDDLEIVT

-1024 MAAFKRNL
+1024 MAAFKRSL
-1032 LKRIKGNNSS
+1032 LKRIKGTS
-1042 SSSTTNSNAT
+1042 T
-1052 TNIKVDLFYTNGELI
+1052 TNIKVDLFYTNGEMI
-1067 EITDEINPLYQYTI
+1067 EVSDEINPLYQYAI

-1087 TAKLTPVGI
+1087 TAKLTPVGT

-1165 LLHLLPCDRHTMR
+1165 LLHLLPCDRQTIR
-1178 QLQLMC
+1178 QLQIMC
-1184 RVPKSTASTGDG
+1184 KVPKTAVTLVVTGEKTV
-1196 PKEPED
+1196 KEEEETPNTVD
-1202 VGGDAALNADDC
+1202 QSAAETEEEIC

-1220 LHPAPAQVLYNL
+1220 LHPTPAQVLYNL

-1247 EAALQVQSSWMHS
+1247 EGALMVQSAWMHS

-1273 NFLPNADM
+1273 NFLPSADM
-1281 HTKRASFQGVL
+1281 HTKRASFQCVL

-1306 SRVGDEPM
+1306 SRVGDEPI
-1314 ICDYDNG
+1314 ICDLDNG
-1321 ARSQVDIL
+1321 SRSQVDIL
-1329 KQNFSTMPNNAQ
+1329 KQNFSTMPNSSQ
-1341 GTLHAIS
+1341 GTLRAIS
-1348 AKLAEIL
+1348 AKLAVML
-1355 ATEMLSASHE
+1355 AREMLSASQE
-1365 GERCRALFSSTLQ
+1365 GDRCRTLFSSTLQ

-1406 SCSNNSNKSAD
+1406 NSSGD
-1417 FEDDAIVPDGQDF
+1417 FEDEVIVPDGQDF
-1430 SMCKEALEVMTIS
+1430 SMCKEALEVLTIS
-1443 FILNPSANEALSND
+1443 FILNPSANEALTTD

-1469 KNPMRHVRQVA
+1469 KNPLRHVRQVA

-1502 NLLVSALKTLVPQY
+1502 NLLVGALKTLVPQY
-1516 EATCAEFFSI
+1516 EATCAEFFSV
-1526 LCRTLAY
+1526 LCRTLSY

-1542 IGEHL
+1542 ISEGL
-1547 LGDEIK
+1547 LGDEIR
-1553 WLRKIR
+1553 WLQRIR
-1559 ENVKITGDTQVHE
+1559 ENVCTTGDTQVHE

-1589 MPDSKAQLN
+1589 AADSKAQLN

-1607 FLFTASREYLHLRK
+1607 FLFTASREFLHLRRN
-1621 HGSLR
+1621 GSLR
-1626 MDTVPPPVCRSPHT
+1626 QDTVPPPVCRSPHT

-1680 DYWPPVGAR
+1680 DYLPPVGAR
-1689 AAKGFCGLKNAGAT
+1689 PTKGFCGLKNAGAT

-1724 KAHGAATNDNEDFSG
+1724 RAHGAATLDGEDFSG
-1739 DSDLNS
+1739 DSDLT
-1745 SGNNSSGANL
+1745 GGGL
-1755 GPSFFG
+1755 GQALFSG
-1761 PAPMPTLAS
+1761 PASALVSFS
-1770 TSSAASTSLDDA
+1770 TS
-1782 TGGASDVR
+1782 GGAEDGSQDVR

-1853 GLKALGYTQLM
+1853 GLKALGHPQLM

-1925 DKCDKKVVTIKR
+1925 DKCDKKVVTVKR

-1997 DNCQTSVETTK
+1997 DNCQTIVETTK

-2030 VSKNPAN
+2030 LSKNPGN

-2055 HEDEEMKLQCF
+2055 HEDEEMKAQCF

-2092 AYMLFYTRCDQNP
+2092 AYMLFYTRCDQTP
-2105 KQFETS
+2105 VQYEPS

-2118 ESRNVVL
+2118 ESRNMVL

-2161 SCSIPSTRSD
+2161 SCNIPSARSD

-2193 HTGFRTRKSLRGPV
+2193 HTGFRTKKSLRGPV
-2207 IEWYDTLSHHIRSS
+2207 IEWYDALSHHIRSS
-2221 SLVRK
+2221 VLVRK

-2266 AINDEPLVGY
+2266 AINDEPLTGY
-2276 EGSNLCEQ
+2276 DGANLCEQ

-2317 GTREKQQLLKLNV
+2317 GTREKQQLLRLNV
-2330 PVQFMQVAMD
+2330 PLQFIQVALD
-2340 DGPGPSIKYQYP
+2340 DGPGPAIKYQYP
-2352 EFSKLHQVVSHLVR
+2352 EFSKLHQVVSHLIR
-2366 CSDVSDKCQSSNQ
+2366 CSDVSEKCQSSNQ
-2379 NGRPLPNPY
+2379 NARPLPNPF
-2388 KDASIAQEE
+2388 KDATVTHEDL
-2397 MTPLSSEC
+2397 TPLSTEC
-2405 MDILFN
+2405 MDLLFN
-2411 RTSYIKKVIEDTNV
+2411 RTGYIKKVIEDTNV

-2455 GYAYCHDM
+2455 GFAYCHDM

-2473 LLIEDSWQHHR
+2473 LLIDDSWQHHR

-2498 LLDTIQRA
+2498 LLETIQRA

-2540 ISRHWSVAVEW
+2540 ISRHWSIAVEW

-2590 SAKNTWSMAYELCP
+2590 SAKNTWTMAYELCP
-2604 EEQDQ
+2604 DEVSEKTD
-2609 EENNESDLESND
+2609 ENNESDLESNLD
-2621 DNKQQTEQ
+2621 ENKTEQ
-2629 QATAAATPAATAI
+2629 LIRPETAHEGNAEGA
-2642 GTDAT
+2642 
-2647 TLNEQPDNK
+2647 EQISDSK
-2656 LTTTI
+2656 
-2661 IPTIGGWPGP
+2661 
-2671 APSSSTPTSAST
+2671 TPTT
-2683 LPAGTCSSSTSSS
+2683 SSPSTSAWPVRVDSNAIP
-2696 DVVGGSGKSRLSR
+2696 RLSR
-2709 QLFNAY
+2709 QLFGAY
-2715 ASTGGVN
+2715 TST
-2722 VAATSAGGSGGN
+2722 TSGITAPISSTTTTAGSGAN

-2739 SAQETGGNNTE
+2739 SAQETTGETT
-2750 SNINGLTNSL
+2750 INGLTNSL
-2760 DHIKISMEKSSH
+2760 DQMEITAKKGLRSRSKGGKLPPVLFHHHQLPSEQQLKLQQQPKQPPQQHQQQQLRGDISKSS
-2772 RKERRRSLKKKIVF
+2772 
-2786 GNAEEEEE
+2786 
-2794 EEEEADEM
+2794 
-2802 VTTTEATTTTAAPTT
+2802 
-2817 VSSVTTATTTT
+2817 SSR
-2828 GTTAAVTVAVDSTT
+2828 
-2842 TALITLTDTTTT
+2842 LI
-2854 AANNITAATTSTA
+2854 
-2867 TTTGAAKLN
+2867 
-2876 STVEKNLI
+2876 

>member
-8 AQGNTGTGQAT
+8 QAGGQPG
-19 TNNSSNNSNNPAATT
+19 S
-34 GITSTAQTGTGT
+34 TST
-46 VTGSVTVPATA
+46 SSSS
-57 VTITT
+57 TT
-62 TTSTAAITAATTTT
+62 ATTTT
-76 TNMMSSGIGGD
+76 TSPAQSMGSVTGTGTGTGSGSGSGAGTVTTTSIIGGGVGGGQVTSNTQEQQTPSVGNRSAEVTDVVASSSASSVD
-87 SNNSTTNSQE
+87 S
-97 HLQATEAT
+97 
-105 TAAAAAAAVVDTSE
+105 
-119 TTVSPEKLIASFPT
+119 TVTLVPPEKLISSFPT
-133 TKLRSLTQK
+133 TKLRMLTQK

-163 AAIELAQAG
+163 AAIELTQAG
-172 ADHDCEPC
+172 VDHNCEPC

-232 YLLDLLAIVFDPDNK
+232 YLLDLLAIVFDPENK
-247 FNTFNG
+247 FNTFNA
-253 ARQPECFAAPEC
+253 ARHPVCFATPDA
-265 IWGVLDSNKMFAKS
+265 IWGPLDSNKMFAK
-279 PAEPKPPRGWLVDLI
+279 PPPEPKNARGWLVDLI

-315 LLRRHQSSA
+315 LLKRNQ
-324 TNKVKVETENAGGQ
+324 NKPTAKEASDGQ

-413 SRLSGQEEL
+413 SRLTGQEEL

-465 RSQPLPHNLPED
+465 RSQPLPHCMPED

-541 KHEAIVKNMHD
+541 KHEAIVKNVHD

-671 RLIRDICCLYDMT
+671 RLIRDICCLYDTT

-689 RTQTGTNRLQVIERL
+689 RTQTGTNRQQVIERL
-704 QNDYSLVILVTN
+704 QNDYTLVILVTN
-716 SLTAYMEKVRSL
+716 SLTAYMEKVRQM
-728 VNETPTLDAATILI
+728 VAETPGLDPATILI
-742 DGRFPHHAQ
+742 DQRFPHHAQ

-782 AVNAVF
+782 AVSAVF
-788 TADREECFR
+788 PADREECFR

-878 GGEEIAN
+878 GGEDIAG

-893 VSTALGPRLQE
+893 VSTALSPRLQE
-904 HITEFHEMFIGEC
+904 NVAEFHEMFIGEC
-917 CSRLRTHYSNI
+917 CSRLRNHYGNI
-928 LILGKTMLVEDNAE
+928 MILGKTQLQDELEAPDQSDN
-942 NNAANDESKDS
+942 ANDESKDA
-953 KMRYIEAEKMCR
+953 KMRFIEAEKMCR
-965 IIKVLQEYIKECDRS
+965 ILKVLQEYVKECDRS
-980 FSGDRIHLPLSRVT
+980 YSGDRVHLPLSRVT
-994 RGKNTS
+994 RGKNTI

-1024 MAAFKRNL
+1024 MAAFKRSL
-1032 LKRIKGNNSS
+1032 LKRIKGT
-1042 SSSTTNSNAT
+1042 STA
-1052 TNIKVDLFYTNGELI
+1052 NIKVDLFYTNGEMI
-1067 EITDEINPLYQYTI
+1067 EVSDEINPLYQYTI
-1081 RDKMIL
+1081 RDKMVL
-1087 TAKLTPVGI
+1087 TAKLTPVGT

-1117 PDMQRVESES
+1117 PDMQRIESES

-1165 LLHLLPCDRHTMR
+1165 LLHLLPCDRQTTR

-1184 RVPKSTASTGDG
+1184 RVPKAAIAAVAVGEKAA
-1196 PKEPED
+1196 KEDEEKQNSSDQSSSDPEEEH
-1202 VGGDAALNADDC
+1202 C

-1220 LHPAPAQVLYNL
+1220 LHPTPAQVLYNL

-1247 EAALQVQSSWMHS
+1247 EAALQVQSAWMHS

-1273 NFLPNADM
+1273 NFLPSADM
-1281 HTKRASFQGVL
+1281 HTKRASFQCVL

-1314 ICDYDNG
+1314 ICDLDNG

-1329 KQNFSTMPNNAQ
+1329 KQNFSTMPNSSQ
-1341 GTLHAIS
+1341 GTLRAIS
-1348 AKLAEIL
+1348 AKLAVML
-1355 ATEMLSASHE
+1355 AREMLSATPE
-1365 GERCRALFSSTLQ
+1365 GERCRTLFSSTLQ

-1406 SCSNNSNKSAD
+1406 SSSNAGGD
-1417 FEDDAIVPDGQDF
+1417 FEDEVIVPDGQDF
-1430 SMCKEALEVMTIS
+1430 SMCKEALEVLTIS
-1443 FILNPSANEALSND
+1443 FILNPSANEALSSD

-1469 KNPMRHVRQVA
+1469 KNPLRHVRQVA

-1502 NLLVSALKTLVPQY
+1502 NLLVGALKTLVPQY
-1516 EATCAEFFSI
+1516 EATCAEFFSM
-1526 LCRTLAY
+1526 LCRTLSY

-1542 IGEHL
+1542 IGEGL

-1553 WLRKIR
+1553 WLQRIR
-1559 ENVKITGDTQVHE
+1559 ENVRATGDTQVHE

-1589 MPDSKAQLN
+1589 VPDSKAQLN

-1607 FLFTASREYLHLRK
+1607 FLFTASREFLHLRR

-1626 MDTVPPPVCRSPHT
+1626 QDTVPPPVCRSPHT

-1680 DYWPPVGAR
+1680 DYLPPVGAR
-1689 AAKGFCGLKNAGAT
+1689 PTKGFCGLKNAGAT

-1724 KAHGAATNDNEDFSG
+1724 RAHGAATNDGEDFSG
-1739 DSDLNS
+1739 DSDLTGGGLGPALFSGPSAALVSFS
-1745 SGNNSSGANL
+1745 SSSSSSSGA
-1755 GPSFFG
+1755 GE
-1761 PAPMPTLAS
+1761 
-1770 TSSAASTSLDDA
+1770 D
-1782 TGGASDVR
+1782 GAQDVR

-1853 GLKALGYTQLM
+1853 GLKALGHPQLM

-1925 DKCDKKVVTIKR
+1925 DKCDKKVVTVKR

-1997 DNCQTSVETTK
+1997 DNCQTNVETTK

-2030 VSKNPAN
+2030 LSKNPAN

-2055 HEDEEMKLQCF
+2055 HEDEEMKAQCF

-2105 KQFETS
+2105 VQFEPS

-2118 ESRNVVL
+2118 ESRNMVL

-2161 SCSIPSTRSD
+2161 SCNIPSVRSD

-2193 HTGFRTRKSLRGPV
+2193 HTGFRTKKSLRGPV
-2207 IEWYDTLSHHIRSS
+2207 IDWYDTLSHHIRSS
-2221 SLVRK
+2221 ALVRK

-2266 AINDEPLVGY
+2266 AIHDEPLPGFD
-2276 EGSNLCEQ
+2276 GANLCEQ

-2330 PVQFMQVAMD
+2330 PLQFIQVALD
-2340 DGPGPSIKYQYP
+2340 DGPGPAIKYQYP

-2366 CSDVSDKCQSSNQ
+2366 CSDVSEKCQSSNQ
-2379 NGRPLPNPY
+2379 NARPLPNPF
-2388 KDASIAQEE
+2388 KDATVSQEE
-2397 MTPLSSEC
+2397 LTPLSTEC
-2405 MDILFN
+2405 MDLLFN
-2411 RTSYIKKVIEDTNV
+2411 RTGYIKKVIEDTNV

-2455 GYAYCHDM
+2455 GFAYCHDM

-2527 SPIALQMLNTNPT
+2527 SEIALQMLNTNAT

-2590 SAKNTWSMAYELCP
+2590 SARNTWTMAYELCP
-2604 EEQDQ
+2604 DEITEKPDQD
-2609 EENNESDLESND
+2609 ENNESDLESNLD
-2621 DNKQQTEQ
+2621 ENK
-2629 QATAAATPAATAI
+2629 ADPAAQTAETQEGLTG
-2642 GTDAT
+2642 GTELVGDAKPAT
-2647 TLNEQPDNK
+2647 TSSPSTGAWLARGDNNA
-2656 LTTTI
+2656 
-2661 IPTIGGWPGP
+2661 IP
-2671 APSSSTPTSAST
+2671 
-2683 LPAGTCSSSTSSS
+2683 
-2696 DVVGGSGKSRLSR
+2696 RLSR
-2709 QLFNAY
+2709 QLF
-2715 ASTGGVN
+2715 GVYTATTPATTTTP
-2722 VAATSAGGSGGN
+2722 AATAGSGAN

-2739 SAQETGGNNTE
+2739 SAQETTTGETTL
-2750 SNINGLTNSL
+2750 NGLTNRL
-2760 DHIKISMEKSSH
+2760 DHMEIKAKKGVRSRSKGGKLPPVLFHQHQLPPEQQLKLKQQQLQAHQHQLSLQLQPKQPHEQQQQQRGDTSKSS
-2772 RKERRRSLKKKIVF
+2772 
-2786 GNAEEEEE
+2786 
-2794 EEEEADEM
+2794 
-2802 VTTTEATTTTAAPTT
+2802 
-2817 VSSVTTATTTT
+2817 SSR
-2828 GTTAAVTVAVDSTT
+2828 
-2842 TALITLTDTTTT
+2842 LI
-2854 AANNITAATTSTA
+2854 
-2867 TTTGAAKLN
+2867 
-2876 STVEKNLI
+2876 